1 MEHTTAQRIASRF
14 AGLPAAKRREFLS
27 RMQEQGVSFGQLPI
41 PPALE
46 AQTRFEL
53 SYAQQRQW
61 FLWQLDPHSS
71 AYNIPAALRL
81 YGPLDVPAL
90 QHSFDVLLERHQS
103 LRSRFVEDD
112 GKVLQTL
119 APYTSLPIE
128 RIDLRGKPE
137 SLRLD
142 LAMHSVEQDIARP
155 FDLQQ
160 GPLLRVSLLQL
171 DAEDHVLLLTLHHI
185 VTDGWSMGVLVEEF
199 SRLYAAH
206 CQGQEAVL
214 EALPIQYSDYALW
227 QRRWMEAGELERQLN
242 WWRDTLGS
250 EQPLLELPTDR
261 PRPAQPSQRGARLDF
276 ALDATLASGLMTLA
290 RQHGVTPFMLLLAS
304 FQALLYRYSGQSDL
318 RVGVPI
324 ANRNRAETR
333 GLIGFFVNTQVMR
346 AELDGRQPFSQLLD
360 QTRAAALDAQA
371 YQDLPFERLVQALQG
386 ERSLSHSPLF
396 QVMFNHQQARPAGAS
411 GVLAGLRVEPLRGTA
426 HTTQFDLQ
434 LDTQEQGDL
443 LFASLTYATDLFDAE
458 RIEHFSRH
466 WRNLLAGVL
475 ANPQSP
481 LAELPL
487 LDADECLRILDDL
500 NHTAQAYPG
509 EVCVQ
514 RHIEQRVVENGE
526 ATALVFQGQSLSY
539 AELNQR
545 ANRLAH
551 HLRAEGVGPEVLV
564 GIACDRSFEM
574 VVGLLAILKA
584 GGAYVPLDPEY
595 PLDRLSYMI
604 EDSGIALLLTQ
615 EHLLEQL
622 PTPDSVRTLCL
633 QAAGDWL
640 GELPGT
646 DLPNLAVAENLAY
659 VIYTSGST
667 GKPKGAGNR
676 HVALQNRLQWMQQA
690 YDLQPADRV
699 LQKTPFSF
707 DVSVWEFFW
716 PLMKGATLVIAAPG
730 EHRDPQR
737 LARLI
742 VEQAIT
748 TLHFVPSMLA
758 AFIGA
763 DEALAC
769 TSLQRIIC
777 SGEALPMELQR
788 QTLRSLPQANLYNLY
803 GPTEAAIDVTH
814 WTCVEEGRDSVPI
827 GRPIANLRTCVL
839 DSELQPLPLG
849 AVGELYLG
857 GVGLARGYHR
867 RGALT
872 AERFVVDPF
881 GSGERLY
888 RTGDLARYRADG
900 AIEYC
905 GRIDHQVKIR
915 GLRIELGEIEA
926 RLQEHAQVQE
936 AVVLAVDGPG
946 GKQLVAYIVPRERAL
961 ISADAGQQGVWRE
974 ALKAHLL
981 TSLPDYMV
989 PAQTVMIEQMPLSP
1003 NGKLERKR
1011 LPAPT
1016 AQVSQRAFEAPRS
1029 EHEQVLA
1036 QIWQEVLGVEQVGR
1050 QDNFFELG
1058 GDSIISIQVVSRAR
1072 RAGLSLQ
1079 PRDLFQQ
1086 QTLQALAAV
1095 VKEQAAPLA
1104 QQGPVYGLQKLTPIQ
1119 RWFFDEPIA
1128 QRAHWNQAVLLTP
1141 REPLELPRLQAA
1153 LQRLLKQHDA
1163 LRLRFSQ
1170 QAPRVTD
1177 AANPCGSEPAREGGG
1192 AGDLHVAGAELIAS
1206 RLAATEWSARYVG
1219 ADSADVVDMLWT
1231 ARVASDASLESV
1243 CDQAQRS
1250 LSLQDGPLLRVA
1262 LIAQADGT
1270 QRLLLVIHHL
1280 AVDGVSWRV
1289 LLEDLQAAYQGQELP
1304 AKTSSFQAW
1313 AEQLDTYARSK
1324 AAASELDWW
1333 QAQLSL
1339 GNDLL
1344 PAANPQAS
1352 QAGHLRQGV
1361 SIGLDRE
1368 HTRQLL
1374 QLAPATY
1381 RTQVNDLLLTALART
1396 LSRWTGHPSALIQ
1409 LEGHGR
1415 EELFDDIDL
1424 TRTVGWFSSLFP
1436 VCLTPTADL
1445 PGSIKAIKQQLREI
1459 PGKGMGYG
1467 LLRYMGDAS
1476 AQAAL
1481 AALPQARVTFNYLGQ
1496 FDQSFAEEA
1505 LFTPAR
1511 ESSGAA
1517 QAADAPLPN
1526 WLSVDG
1532 QVYGGE
1538 LKLDWTFSRE
1548 CFDLHEIETLAANFR
1563 EELLDLIDHCLSDGA
1578 GGVTPADFPLARL
1591 SQAQLDGLPVPP
1603 AQIEDLYPLS
1613 PMQAGLLFHSLY
1625 ESDSGAYVNQLSVEA
1640 HGLDAERLGRAWQAV
1655 LDNHGILRSSF
1666 HFPDGFEAP
1675 VQLVHRHLQL
1685 PMTCLDWRGRSDQ
1698 AEALAQLI
1706 DSERL
1711 QLDPTRAPLMRLTLV
1726 RLEGE
1731 RQQLIYTHHH
1741 LLLDGWSN
1749 SLLLS
1754 EVLQRYAGQDVQAPT
1769 GRFADY
1775 IGWLQRQDAQADEAF
1790 WREQLATLDNPTLLA
1805 QSLAHGGSKNL
1816 STAEFAD
1823 HRQTFDVA
1831 TSQRFSEFARQQ
1843 KITLNTLVQGA
1854 WALLL
1859 QRYSGQR
1866 SVAFGATVAGRPV
1879 DLPGAESQLGLF
1891 INTLPVISRP
1901 DAVESVGQWLI
1912 RLQAQNL
1919 ELRGHEFT
1927 ALGDIQR
1934 WAGRAGEP
1942 LFDSLLVFENFPV
1955 ADALQQSAPAGLS
1968 FSIPQNHERTNF
1980 PLTLAATA
1988 ESQLSLN
1995 WSYQCAHFNSEGIV
2009 RMSEHLAALLTAMV
2023 AAPQAALSELDL
2035 LSSPERAQQLIEWNP
2050 AFTAAQNPLC
2060 VHQLIEAQAFIRPH
2074 ATALIFNDLELSFD
2088 QLNRRANQLAHR
2100 LRALGIGPEVRVG
2113 LAMQRSPEMII
2124 GLLAILKA
2132 GGAYVPLDPAYPTER
2147 LRYLMQ
2153 DSGIALMISQS
2164 RLREKLPLP
2173 EGLPVLEIDRE
2184 PLESLAD
2191 SNPINLTC
2199 GENLAY
2205 LIYTSGSTGRPKGVS
2220 VAHGPLAMH
2229 CLSIGELY
2237 GMTPDD
2243 RELQFASISFD
2254 GAHERWLTPL
2264 VFGSAVMP
2272 RDDELWSV
2280 ERTCAEIEKHGITI
2294 ACFTPTYLSQIA
2306 DFMGEAGR
2314 DLPIRSY
2321 TPCGEGMAKHAF
2333 DEVQQ
2338 VLQPKRLINGYG
2350 PTETVITPLIW
2361 LAYPDTEFDS
2371 AFMPIGRPVGN
2382 RSAYILD
2389 GGLQPLPVGVAGELY
2404 LGGEG
2409 VARGYHQRPDLT
2421 ADRFVPDPFVPGAR
2435 LYRSGDLARFRADG
2449 VVEYLG
2455 RIDQQVKIRG
2465 FRIELGEIEACLL
2478 EHEGVREAF
2487 VIDREGPV
2495 SRQLIGYV
2503 VPRDPLADEQDL
2515 REALTAH
2522 LRSRLPAHML
2532 PAHLM
2537 CLAALPLTPNGKLDR
2552 QGLPAPQATRQH
2564 HDHVAPAS
2572 PAEALLV
2579 EIWQELLG
2587 LESVGVT
2594 ENFFE
2599 LGGDSIISLQ
2609 AVSRAGQRGLK
2620 FSPKQLFEQQTIR
2633 ALAAVAGS
2641 REAILIEAP
2650 KVEAFSL
2657 VPHIDI
2663 AAREG
2668 LQDLYPLSPM
2678 QQGMLFHCLD
2688 SPELNPYVNQLSV
2701 AVEGL
2706 QVPRFRAAWQA
2717 LVERHEVLRAAFRWR
2732 DGLADPLQ
2740 AVFAEVELPIEELD
2754 WRERSDTEQALG
2766 ELAAA
2771 EQAKGFDLSCPPLM
2785 RFNLVRLGEDR
2796 YQMIWIY
2803 HHLLLDGWS
2812 ASRLLGDM
2820 LRLYHNDSLAPLTGR
2835 YADYIAWLQRQDGV
2849 QAEGFW
2855 RERLALLEEPTILA
2869 KASGAAGSG
2878 HGVMYSNLDAEA
2890 TRKLHTFAKRQRVT
2904 LNTLVQGAWL
2914 LLLQRHSGQRSVAF
2928 GATVAG
2934 RPTGLAGAQDML
2946 GLFINTLPVIQTLD
2960 PQQPLGEWLRDLQDY
2975 NLMVRDYE
2983 HTPLSDI
2990 QRWAGQGGQGLFDS
3004 IIVFENHPVDRA
3016 FKGGEEGELR
3026 FAEVGSGGV
3035 TNFPMDLMVSANEE
3049 GLEVEYLFLR
3059 DRFSDVEVERIRAQ
3073 LEGLLRAL
3081 PEDASCLLGNI
3092 GLPQARMSLPQ
3103 VSDDTAD
3110 LLQSFNQHVKAQP
3123 QKIALICEDRQVSY
3137 AELEAQANGLAQQLI
3152 VRGIGPETLVAV
3164 ALPRSERTIVAFLA
3178 VLKAGAAY
3186 LPLDLAYPTERLAY
3200 LLSDSAASLLLCD
3213 SNLGD
3218 RLTLADSPPR
3228 LLLDQ
3233 LSVADNVACPVSHPL
3248 PGHLAY
3254 LIYTSGSTGQP
3265 KGVAVARGPIARHCR
3280 SIVERYELA
3289 PRSRE
3294 LHFMSFAFDG
3304 AQERWLSVMLAG
3316 GSLVIRDDN
3325 LWTPEQ
3331 TLEVLQR
3338 HGVTVACFPPAY
3350 LQQMAEVAERL
3361 GNPPA
3366 VEVYCFG
3373 GDAVPEASFEQVK
3386 RALRPQR
3393 LVNGYGPTETV
3404 VTPLLWRAEVS
3415 ETCDAAYAP
3424 IGRGVAGRGLYVL
3437 DADLNP
3443 LPVGVSGEL
3452 YLGGECLARG
3462 YHQRPGM
3469 SAERFIPDPFAA
3481 GGRMYRT
3488 GDLVRQRDCG
3498 LIDYLGRLDQQ
3509 VKIRGFR
3516 IELGEIEARLRECAG
3531 VQDAAVVVH
3540 DTPIGKQ
3547 LVGYVVALGTVGL
3560 DRRLKSQVQAQL
3572 PDYMVPARILV
3583 LERFPL
3589 SANGKLDRRALPVPE
3604 WALGGYRAP
3613 RNALESALAA
3623 IWQAVLGMPQ
3633 VGIDD
3638 NFFELG
3644 GDSLQVLKVISRV
3657 RSQPELGF
3665 ELKLRDLMQK
3675 PSIAELCGYQAAE
3688 PAAAAPDPLLALNS
3702 RLAHRPALFCL
3713 HAGFGTVFDYEPLAR
3728 RLEGR
3733 RTVYGLQCRMLLDP
3747 HWQDQSL
3754 LAMAQAYTQRIRAQ
3768 QAKGPYYL
3776 LGWSLGGALTQ
3787 LVAHELEQQGE
3798 TVAFA
3803 GLVDSYVA
3811 GTAEAGN
3818 WREDLGDFLKFVLGH
3833 SSEEAQALMAL
3844 HAAGLPEHQAA
3855 AAVIEA
3861 ALHGSNE
3868 QAALGAGELTQI
3880 FNTGSRLKALA
3891 LAQLQ
3896 LPAIKVTAHR
3906 WWVAGRDDERRV
3918 FEAQVGHHG
3927 VDRLLAGGHYEL
3939 LRGDELLDDLE
3950 LQLECTLA
3958 IA

>member
-1 MEHTTAQRIASRF
+1 MEHSTAQRIATRF
-14 AGLPAAKRREFLS
+14 AGLPADKRREFLQ

-41 PPALE
+41 PPAAE
-46 AQTRFEL
+46 TQATFEL

-81 YGPLDVPAL
+81 HGPLNVAAL
-90 QHSFDVLLERHQS
+90 QQSFDLLLERHQS

-112 GKVLQTL
+112 GQVMQAL
-119 APYTSLPIE
+119 ASLTSLPIE
-128 RIDLRGKPE
+128 QHDLSDEP
-137 SLRLD
+137 LRLAS
-142 LAMHSVEQDIARP
+142 AMKKVEEEIARP
-155 FDLQQ
+155 FDLQH
-160 GPLLRVSLLQL
+160 GPLVRVSLLQL
-171 DAEDHVLLLTLHHI
+171 DAEDHVLVLTLHHI

-206 CQGQEAVL
+206 CQGQSAAL
-214 EALPIQYSDYALW
+214 EALPIQYSDYAAW

-242 WWRDTLGS
+242 WWKAQLGS

-261 PRPAQPSQRGARLDF
+261 PRPGQPSQQGARLDF
-276 ALDATLASGLMTLA
+276 TLDPALASGLMSLA
-290 RQHGVTPFMLLLAS
+290 KQRGVTPFMLLLAS

-318 RVGVPI
+318 RIGVPI
-324 ANRNRAETR
+324 GNRNRAETR

-346 AELDGRQPFSQLLD
+346 AELDGRLPFSQLLE
-360 QTRAAALDAQA
+360 QTRTASLDAQDF
-371 YQDLPFERLVQALQG
+371 QDLPFERLVQALQG

-396 QVMFNHQQARPAGAS
+396 QVMFNHQQAKPAAVS
-411 GVLAGLRVEPLRGTA
+411 GLLAGLRVEALNATSP
-426 HTTQFDLQ
+426 TTQFDLQ
-434 LDTQEQGDL
+434 LDTQEEGDK

-458 RIEHFSRH
+458 RIEHLARH

-475 ANPQSP
+475 ANPQTP
-481 LAELPL
+481 IAELPL
-487 LDADECLRILDDL
+487 LDADERLRILDDL
-500 NHTAQAYPG
+500 NDTAHSYPG

-514 RHIEQRVVENGE
+514 RHFEERVVENPA
-526 ATALVFQGQSLSY
+526 ATALVFQGQPMSY
-539 AELNQR
+539 AELNRR

-551 HLRAEGVGPEVLV
+551 HLRAQGVGPEMIV

-595 PLDRLSYMI
+595 PLDRLGYMI
-604 EDSGIALLLTQ
+604 EDSGISLLLTQ
-615 EHLLEQL
+615 QHLLTQL

-633 QAAGDWL
+633 HNDADWL
-640 GELPGT
+640 SEWPDT
-646 DLPNLAVAENLAY
+646 DPVNLAVAENLAY
-659 VIYTSGST
+659 MIYTSGST

-676 HVALQNRLQWMQQA
+676 HVALHNRLEWMQHA
-690 YDLQPADRV
+690 YNLQPDDRV

-737 LARLI
+737 LAALI

-748 TLHFVPSMLA
+748 TLHFVPSMLS
-758 AFIGA
+758 AFIA
-763 DEALAC
+763 AEDALAC
-769 TSLQRIIC
+769 TSLTRIIC

-788 QTLRSLPQANLYNLY
+788 QTLRALPQANRYNLY

-814 WTCVEEGRDSVPI
+814 WSCVEEGRDSVPI
-827 GRPIANLRTCVL
+827 GRPIANLRTLIL

-900 AIEYC
+900 AIDYC

-926 RLQEHAQVQE
+926 RLQEHADVQE
-936 AVVLAVDGPG
+936 AVVLALDGPS
-946 GKQLVAYIVPRERAL
+946 GKQLVAYVVPQDRAL
-961 ISADAGQQGVWRE
+961 VIADAEQQGLWRE
-974 ALKAHLL
+974 ALKMHLL
-981 TSLPDYMV
+981 GSLPDYMV
-989 PAQTVMIEQMPLSP
+989 PAQTVLIEQMPLSP
-1003 NGKLERKR
+1003 NGKLDRKR

-1029 EHEQVLA
+1029 QHEQVLA
-1036 QIWQEVLGVEQVGR
+1036 QIWQDVLGVEQVGR

-1104 QQGPVYGLQKLTPIQ
+1104 QQGPVDGVQILTPIQ
-1119 RWFFDEPIA
+1119 RWFFAEPIP
-1128 QRAHWNQAVLLTP
+1128 QRAHWNQAVLLEP
-1141 REPLELPRLQAA
+1141 RETLDLPRLQGA
-1153 LQRLLKQHDA
+1153 LQRLLGQHDA

-1170 QAPRVTD
+1170 VDGQ
-1177 AANPCGSEPAREGGG
+1177 
-1192 AGDLHVAGAELIAS
+1192 
-1206 RLAATEWSARYVG
+1206 WSARYVG
-1219 ADSADVVDMLWT
+1219 ADSADVIDMLWT
-1231 ARVASDASLESV
+1231 ARVANDASLESV
-1243 CDQAQRS
+1243 CDEAQRS

-1262 LIAQADGT
+1262 LIAQADGS
-1270 QRLLLVIHHL
+1270 QRLLLVIHHM

-1289 LLEDLQAAYQGQELP
+1289 LLEDLQAAYQGQALP
-1304 AKTSSFQAW
+1304 PKTSAFQAW
-1313 AEQLDTYARSK
+1313 ADKLDAYARSET
-1324 AAASELDWW
+1324 ALE
-1333 QAQLSL
+1333 QLSGWQGHL
-1339 GNDLL
+1339 AGASDSL
-1344 PAANPQAS
+1344 PAANAQAS

-1368 HTRQLL
+1368 QTRQLL
-1374 QLAPATY
+1374 QQAPAIY
-1381 RTQVNDLLLTALART
+1381 RTHVNDLLLTALART
-1396 LSRWTGHPSALIQ
+1396 LSRWTGHASALIQ

-1424 TRTVGWFSSLFP
+1424 TRTVGWFSSLYP
-1436 VCLTPTADL
+1436 VRLTPTADL
-1445 PGSIKAIKQQLREI
+1445 AGSIKAIKQQLRDI
-1459 PGKGMGYG
+1459 PGKGLGYG
-1467 LLRYMGDAS
+1467 LLRYMGDAT

-1496 FDQSFAEEA
+1496 FDQSFAEDA

-1517 QAADAPLPN
+1517 QSVDAPLPN

-1538 LKLDWTFSRE
+1538 LRLDWTFSRE
-1548 CFDLHEIETLAANFR
+1548 CFDLGEIETLAANFR
-1563 EELLDLIDHCLSDGA
+1563 SELLGLIEHCLSDGA

-1591 SQAQLDGLPVPP
+1591 SQAQLDGLPVKP
-1603 AQIEDLYPLS
+1603 AQIEDIYPLS

-1625 ESDSGAYVNQLSVEA
+1625 ESESGAYVNQLSVEA
-1640 HGLDAERLGRAWQAV
+1640 CGLDAERLGRAWQAV
-1655 LDNHGILRSSF
+1655 LDSHAILRSSF
-1666 HFPDGFEAP
+1666 HFPEGFEAP
-1675 VQLVHRHLQL
+1675 VQLVHRHLPL
-1685 PMTCLDWRGRSDQ
+1685 PMTCLDWRNRDDQ

-1706 DSERL
+1706 DRERL
-1711 QLDPTRAPLMRLTLV
+1711 QLDPIRAPLMRLTLV
-1726 RLEGE
+1726 RLDDE

-1754 EVLQRYAGQDVQAPT
+1754 EVLQRYAGQEVQAPT

-1775 IGWLQRQDAQADEAF
+1775 IGWLQRQDAEADELF
-1790 WREQLATLDNPTLLA
+1790 WRRQLANLDNPTLLA
-1805 QSLAHGGSKNL
+1805 QSLAHKNL
-1816 STAEFAD
+1816 SDSAFGD

-1831 TSQRFSEFARQQ
+1831 TSQRFSDFARQQ
-1843 KITLNTLVQGA
+1843 KVTLNTLVQGA

-1891 INTLPVISRP
+1891 INTLPVISSP
-1901 DAVESVGQWLI
+1901 DAVESVEQWLN

-1919 ELRGHEFT
+1919 ELREHEFT

-1934 WAGRAGEP
+1934 WAGHAGEP

-1955 ADALQQSAPAGLS
+1955 AEALQQGAPAGLS
-1968 FSIPQNHERTNF
+1968 FQLPQNHERTNF

-1995 WSYQCAHFNSEGIV
+1995 WSYQCSHFSGDAIA
-2009 RMSEHLAALLTAMV
+2009 RMSEHLAALLVAMV
-2023 AAPQAALSELDL
+2023 AAPQAALSELEL
-2035 LSSPERAQQLIEWNP
+2035 LTAPERAQQLIEWNP
-2050 AFTAAQNPLC
+2050 AFTVEQNPLC
-2060 VHQLIEAQAFIRPH
+2060 VHQLIEIQAGIRPD

-2088 QLNRRANQLAHR
+2088 QLNRRSNQLAHR

-2132 GGAYVPLDPAYPTER
+2132 GGAYVPLDPAYPAER
-2147 LRYLMQ
+2147 LRYLMD
-2153 DSGIALMISQS
+2153 DSGISLLISQS
-2164 RLREKLPLP
+2164 WLREKLPLP
-2173 EGLPVLEIDRE
+2173 DGLSVLDIDRE
-2184 PLESLAD
+2184 PLAAMAET
-2191 SNPINLTC
+2191 NPVNLTC

-2229 CLSIGELY
+2229 CVKIGELY

-2294 ACFTPTYLSQIA
+2294 ACFTPTYLGQIA

-2333 DEVQQ
+2333 DDVQH

-2371 AFMPIGRPVGN
+2371 AFMPIGRPVGH

-2421 ADRFVPDPFVPGAR
+2421 AERFVPDPFVPGGR

-2487 VIDREGPV
+2487 VIDREGPAG
-2495 SRQLIGYV
+2495 RQLVGYV
-2503 VPRDPLADEQDL
+2503 VPRDPLADEQGL
-2515 REALTAH
+2515 RDALAAH

-2552 QGLPAPQATRQH
+2552 QGLPAPEATRQRE
-2564 HDHVAPAS
+2564 DQVAAAS

-2579 EIWQELLG
+2579 QIWKELLG

-2599 LGGDSIISLQ
+2599 LGGDSIVSLQ
-2609 AVSRAGQRGLK
+2609 AVSRAGQRGLV

-2633 ALAAVAGS
+2633 ALAAVAGR
-2641 REAILIEAP
+2641 REAALIETP
-2650 KVEAFSL
+2650 TVEAFAL
-2657 VPHIDI
+2657 VQHLDV

-2701 AVEGL
+2701 EVDGL

-2717 LVERHEVLRAAFRWR
+2717 LIARHEVLRAAFRWR

-2754 WRERSDTEQALG
+2754 WRECADTELALR
-2766 ELAAA
+2766 ELAQA

-2785 RFNLVRLGEDR
+2785 RFVLVQLDEAR
-2796 YQMIWIY
+2796 YQMIWVY

-2812 ASRLLGDM
+2812 ASRLLGEM
-2820 LRLYHNDSLAPLTGR
+2820 LRLYHHDRLPALTER
-2835 YADYIAWLQRQDGV
+2835 YADYIAWLQRQDAA

-2855 RERLALLEEPTILA
+2855 RERLALLEAPTILA
-2869 KASGAAGSG
+2869 KASGATGSG
-2878 HGVMYSNLDAEA
+2878 HGVMYSDLDAEA
-2890 TRKLHTFAKRQRVT
+2890 TGHLQRFAKHQRVT

-2934 RPTGLAGAQDML
+2934 RPTGLAGAQEML

-2960 PQQPLGEWLRDLQDY
+2960 PQQPLGEWLRELQDY
-2975 NLMVRDYE
+2975 NLSVRDYE

-3016 FKGGEEGELR
+3016 LKGGEEGELR
-3026 FAEVGSGGV
+3026 FTDVGSGGV
-3035 TNFPMDLMVSANEE
+3035 TNFPMDLMVSANDQ
-3049 GLEVEYLFLR
+3049 GLEVEYLYLR

-3073 LEGLLRAL
+3073 LEGLLRTL
-3081 PEDASCLLGNI
+3081 PEDAERLLGNI
-3092 GLPQARMSLPQ
+3092 GLPEARLSLPQ
-3103 VSDDTAD
+3103 ASDDQSD
-3110 LLQSFNQHVKAQP
+3110 LLHSFNRHVRKQP
-3123 QKIALICEDRQVSY
+3123 EKVALFCEDREVSY
-3137 AELEAQANGLAQQLI
+3137 AQLETRANGLAQALI
-3152 VRGIGPETLVAV
+3152 ARGIGAESLVAV

-3178 VLKAGAAY
+3178 VLKAGAAF
-3186 LPLDLAYPTERLAY
+3186 LPLDLAYPAERLAY
-3200 LLSDSAASLLLCD
+3200 MLGDSAASLLICD
-3213 SNLGD
+3213 SDLGE
-3218 RLTLADSPPR
+3218 RLPLADCPPR

-3233 LSVADNVACPVSHPL
+3233 LTDADDAQCPVSTPL

-3280 SIVERYELA
+3280 GIIDLYELV
-3289 PRSRE
+3289 PESRE

-3304 AQERWLSVMLAG
+3304 AQERWLSVLLAG
-3316 GSLVIRDDN
+3316 GSLVIRDDS

-3331 TLEVLQR
+3331 TLERLHR
-3338 HGVTVACFPPAY
+3338 HRVTVACFPPAY

-3366 VEVYCFG
+3366 VQVYCFG
-3373 GDAVPEASFEQVK
+3373 GDAVPDASFEQVK

-3404 VTPLLWRAEVS
+3404 VTPLLWRAETN

-3424 IGRGVAGRGLYVL
+3424 IGRGVAGRGLYIL

-3469 SAERFIPDPFAA
+3469 SAERFIPDPFEA

-3488 GDLVRQRDCG
+3488 GDLVRQRECG

-3516 IELGEIEARLRECAG
+3516 IEPGEIEARLRDCAG

-3540 DTPIGKQ
+3540 DTPTGKQ
-3547 LVGYVVALGTVGL
+3547 LVGYVVAMGATGL
-3560 DRRLKSQVQAQL
+3560 DRRLKAELQAQL
-3572 PDYMVPARILV
+3572 PDYMVPARIMV
-3583 LERFPL
+3583 LERFAL
-3589 SANGKLDRRALPVPE
+3589 SANGKLDRRALPAPE

-3613 RNALESALAA
+3613 RNALETALAA
-3623 IWQAVLGMPQ
+3623 IWQEVLGVPR

-3657 RSQPELGF
+3657 RSQPPLGF

-3675 PSIAELCGYQAAE
+3675 PCIAELSGYQAAE
-3688 PAAAAPDPLLALNS
+3688 PLSAPDPLLALNG
-3702 RLAHRPALFCL
+3702 RVAHVPALFCL

-3747 HWQDQSL
+3747 QWQDESL
-3754 LAMAQAYTQRIRAQ
+3754 LAMAQAYAQRIRVQ
-3768 QAKGPYYL
+3768 QPDGPYYL

-3787 LVAHELEQQGE
+3787 LVAHELEAQGQ

-3811 GTAEAGN
+3811 GTAQAGD
-3818 WREDLGDFLKFVLGH
+3818 WREDLADFLKFVLGH
-3833 SSEEAQALMAL
+3833 PSEEAQALISVK
-3844 HAAGLPEHQAA
+3844 AAGLNEREGA

-3861 ALHGSNE
+3861 AMQGSNDH
-3868 QAALGAGELTQI
+3868 ATLGASELTQI
-3880 FNTGSRLKALA
+3880 FATGSSLKQLA
-3891 LAQLQ
+3891 LAQRQ
-3896 LPAIKVTAHR
+3896 LPKVQVAAHR
-3906 WWVAGRDDERRV
+3906 WWVAGREDERRV

-3927 VDRLLAGGHYEL
+3927 ADCLLTDGHYEL
-3939 LRGDELLDDLE
+3939 LRGNQLLD
-3950 LQLECTLA
+3950 QLEDLLERRLVTA
-3958 IA
+3958 

>member
-1 MEHTTAQRIASRF
+1 MEHSTAQRIATRF
-14 AGLPAAKRREFLS
+14 AALPADKRREFLLK
-27 RMQEQGVSFGQLPI
+27 MQEQGVSFGQLPI
-41 PPALE
+41 PPAAE
-46 AQTRFEL
+46 PPATFEL

-61 FLWQLDPHSS
+61 FLWQLDPQSS

-81 YGPLDVPAL
+81 HGPLNLAAL

-112 GKVLQTL
+112 GQVMQAL
-119 APYTSLPIE
+119 ASSASLSIE
-128 RIDLRGKPE
+128 QHDLRDEPQPLE
-137 SLRLD
+137 S
-142 LAMHSVEQDIARP
+142 AMEKVEVEIARP
-155 FDLQQ
+155 FDLQH

-171 DAEDHVLLLTLHHI
+171 DAEDHVLVLTLHHI

-206 CQGQEAVL
+206 CQGGSAEL
-214 EALPIQYSDYALW
+214 EALPIQYSDYTAW
-227 QRRWMEAGELERQLN
+227 QRRWMEAGELKRQLD
-242 WWRDTLGS
+242 WWRARLGS

-276 ALDATLASGLMTLA
+276 ALDSALSSGLMTLA
-290 RQHGVTPFMLLLAS
+290 KQSGVTPFMLLLAS
-304 FQALLYRYSGQSDL
+304 FQALLYRYSGQTDL
-318 RVGVPI
+318 RIGVPI
-324 ANRNRAETR
+324 GNRNRAETR

-346 AELDGRQPFSQLLD
+346 AELDGRLPFNTLLE
-360 QTRAAALDAQA
+360 QTRAASLDAQD

-396 QVMFNHQQARPAGAS
+396 QVMFNHQQARPTAVS
-411 GVLAGLRVEPLRGTA
+411 GLLAGLRVEALNATA
-426 HTTQFDLQ
+426 PTTQFDLQ
-434 LDTQEQGDL
+434 LDTQEEGNR

-458 RIEHFSRH
+458 RIEHLARH
-466 WRNLLAGVL
+466 WRNLLAGIL
-475 ANPQSP
+475 ANPQTP
-481 LAELPL
+481 IAELPL
-487 LDADECLRILDDL
+487 LDADERLRILDDL
-500 NHTAQAYPG
+500 NDTATNYSG

-514 RHIEQRVVENGE
+514 RHFEARVIENPE
-526 ATALVFQGQSLSY
+526 ATALVFQGQRLSY
-539 AELNQR
+539 AELNRR
-545 ANRLAH
+545 ANRLAR
-551 HLRAEGVGPEVLV
+551 HLRAQGVGPEVIV

-574 VVGLLAILKA
+574 VVALLAILKA

-604 EDSGIALLLTQ
+604 EDSGISLLLTQ
-615 EHLLEQL
+615 QHLLAQL

-633 QAAGDWL
+633 HNDADWL
-640 GELPGT
+640 SELPDT
-646 DLPNLAVAENLAY
+646 DLPNIAVAENLAY
-659 VIYTSGST
+659 MIYTSGST

-676 HVALQNRLQWMQQA
+676 HVALYNRLEWMQAA
-690 YDLQPADRV
+690 YNLQPADRV

-737 LARLI
+737 LAALI

-748 TLHFVPSMLA
+748 TLHFVPSMLS
-758 AFIGA
+758 AFIAA

-769 TSLQRIIC
+769 TSLTRIIC

-788 QTLRSLPQANLYNLY
+788 QTLRSLPQASLYNLY

-827 GRPIANLRTCVL
+827 GRPIANLRTLIL

-900 AIEYC
+900 AIDYC

-926 RLQEHAQVQE
+926 CLQEHAEVQE
-936 AVVLAVDGPG
+936 AVVLALDGPS
-946 GKQLVAYIVPRERAL
+946 GKQLVAYIVPQDRAL
-961 ISADAGQQGVWRE
+961 VGADAERQGVWRE
-974 ALKAHLL
+974 TLKTHLL
-981 TSLPDYMV
+981 GSLPDYMV
-989 PAQTVMIEQMPLSP
+989 PAQTVLIEQMPLSP

-1016 AQVSQRAFEAPRS
+1016 VQVSQRAFEAPRS
-1029 EHEQVLA
+1029 EHEKVLA
-1036 QIWQEVLGVEQVGR
+1036 QIWQDVLGVEQVGR

-1104 QQGPVYGLQKLTPIQ
+1104 QQGPVDGVQTLTPIQ
-1119 RWFFDEPIA
+1119 RWFFEEPIP
-1128 QRAHWNQAVLLTP
+1128 QRAHWNQAVLLSP
-1141 REPLELPRLQAA
+1141 RETLDLPRLQGA

-1170 QAPRVTD
+1170 VDGQ
-1177 AANPCGSEPAREGGG
+1177 
-1192 AGDLHVAGAELIAS
+1192 
-1206 RLAATEWSARYVG
+1206 WSARYVG
-1219 ADSADVVDMLWT
+1219 ADSADVIDMLWT
-1231 ARVASDASLESV
+1231 ARVVSDASLESV
-1243 CDQAQRS
+1243 CDEAQRS

-1262 LIAQADGT
+1262 LIAQADGS

-1304 AKTSSFQAW
+1304 PKTSAFQAW
-1313 AEQLDTYARSK
+1313 AEKLEAYARSET
-1324 AAASELDWW
+1324 AINELNWW
-1333 QAQLSL
+1333 QGHLAGAS
-1339 GNDLL
+1339 DAL
-1344 PAANPQAS
+1344 PAANAQAN

-1361 SIGLDRE
+1361 SIGLTCE
-1368 HTRQLL
+1368 QTTQLL
-1374 QLAPATY
+1374 QQAPAIY

-1396 LSRWTGHPSALIQ
+1396 LSRWTGSESALIQ

-1436 VCLTPTADL
+1436 VCLTPTTDL
-1445 PGSIKAIKQQLREI
+1445 GGSIKAIKQQLREI
-1459 PGKGMGYG
+1459 PGKGLGYG
-1467 LLRYMGDAS
+1467 LLRYMGDATGR
-1476 AQAAL
+1476 AAL

-1496 FDQSFAEEA
+1496 FDQSFAEDA

-1517 QAADAPLPN
+1517 QSADAPLPN

-1548 CFDLHEIETLAANFR
+1548 CFERREIETLAADFR
-1563 EELLDLIDHCLSDGA
+1563 TELLALIEHCLSEGA

-1591 SQAQLDGLPVPP
+1591 NQAQLDGLPVKP
-1603 AQIEDLYPLS
+1603 AQIEDVYPLS

-1625 ESDSGAYVNQLSVEA
+1625 ESQSGAYVNQLSVEA
-1640 HGLDAERLGRAWQAV
+1640 RGLDAERLGLAWQAL
-1655 LDNHGILRSSF
+1655 LDSHAILRSSF
-1666 HFPDGFEAP
+1666 HFPEGFEAP

-1685 PMTCLDWRGRSDQ
+1685 PMTRLDWRGRDDQ
-1698 AEALAQLI
+1698 EQALAQLI
-1706 DSERL
+1706 ESERL
-1711 QLDPTRAPLMRLTLV
+1711 QLDPTRAPLMCLTLV
-1726 RLEGE
+1726 RLDDD

-1754 EVLQRYAGQDVQAPT
+1754 EVLQRYAGQEVQAPS

-1775 IGWLQRQDAQADEAF
+1775 IGWLQRQDAEADELF
-1790 WREQLATLDNPTLLA
+1790 WRGQLASLDNPTLLA
-1805 QSLAHGGSKNL
+1805 ESLAHNNL
-1816 STAEFAD
+1816 SDTEFAD

-1831 TSQRFSEFARQQ
+1831 TSKRFSEFARQQ
-1843 KITLNTLVQGA
+1843 KVTLNTLVQGA

-1859 QRYSGQR
+1859 QRYSGQH

-1879 DLPGAESQLGLF
+1879 DLSGAESQLGLF
-1891 INTLPVISRP
+1891 INTLPVISSP
-1901 DAVESVGQWLI
+1901 DAVESVEQWLN

-1919 ELRGHEFT
+1919 ELREHEFT

-1955 ADALQQSAPAGLS
+1955 AEALQQGAPAGLS

-1980 PLTLAATA
+1980 PLTIAATA

-1995 WSYQCAHFNSEGIV
+1995 WSYQCSHFSGNAIV
-2009 RMSEHLAALLTAMV
+2009 RMSEHLAALLAAMV

-2035 LSSPERAQQLIEWNP
+2035 LTAPERAQQLIEWNP
-2050 AFTAAQNPLC
+2050 AFTAEQNPLC
-2060 VHQLIEAQAFIRPH
+2060 VHQLIEAQAEIRPH
-2074 ATALIFNDLELSFD
+2074 ATALIFNDLELTFD

-2132 GGAYVPLDPAYPTER
+2132 GGAYVPLDPAYPAER
-2147 LRYLMQ
+2147 LSYLMA
-2153 DSGIALMISQS
+2153 DSGISLMVSQS
-2164 RLREKLPLP
+2164 WLREKLPLP
-2173 EGLPVLEIDRE
+2173 EGLPVLDIDRE
-2184 PLESLAD
+2184 PLEAMAET
-2191 SNPINLTC
+2191 NPVNLTC

-2229 CLSIGELY
+2229 CVKIGELY

-2294 ACFTPTYLSQIA
+2294 ACFTPTYLGQIA

-2333 DEVQQ
+2333 DEVQH

-2421 ADRFVPDPFVPGAR
+2421 AERFVPDPFVPGGR

-2465 FRIELGEIEACLL
+2465 FRIELGEIEACLV
-2478 EHEGVREAF
+2478 EHAGVREAF
-2487 VIDREGPV
+2487 VIDREGPAG
-2495 SRQLIGYV
+2495 RQLVGYV

-2515 REALTAH
+2515 RDALTAH

-2552 QGLPAPQATRQH
+2552 LGLPAPEATRQRE
-2564 HDHVAPAS
+2564 DQVAAAS

-2579 EIWQELLG
+2579 EIWKELLG

-2609 AVSRAGQRGLK
+2609 AVSRAGQRGLV

-2633 ALAAVAGS
+2633 ALAAVASS
-2641 REAILIEAP
+2641 REAALVQAP
-2650 KVEAFSL
+2650 KVEAFAL
-2657 VPHIDI
+2657 VSHIDI
-2663 AAREG
+2663 AARVG

-2701 AVEGL
+2701 EVDGL
-2706 QVPRFRAAWQA
+2706 QLPRFRAAWQA
-2717 LVERHEVLRAAFRWR
+2717 LIERHEVLRAAFRWR

-2740 AVFAEVELPIEELD
+2740 AVVAEVELPIEELD
-2754 WRERSDTEQALG
+2754 WRERMDTELALH
-2766 ELAAA
+2766 ELAQA

-2785 RFNLVRLGEDR
+2785 RFVLVRLGEAR
-2796 YQMIWIY
+2796 YQMIWVY

-2812 ASRLLGDM
+2812 ASRLLGEM
-2820 LRLYHNDSLAPLTGR
+2820 LRLYHHDSLPALTGR
-2835 YADYIAWLQRQDGV
+2835 YADYIAWLQRQDDA

-2855 RERLALLEEPTILA
+2855 RERLAPLEAPTILA

-2878 HGVMYSNLDAEA
+2878 HGVMYSDLDAEA
-2890 TRKLHTFAKRQRVT
+2890 TRKLHSFAKRQRVT

-2960 PQQPLGEWLRDLQDY
+2960 PEQPLGEWLRELQDY
-2975 NLMVRDYE
+2975 NLNVRDYE

-3016 FKGGEEGELR
+3016 LKGGEEGELR
-3026 FAEVGSGGV
+3026 FTDVGSGGV
-3035 TNFPMDLMVSANEE
+3035 TNFPMDLMVSANDE
-3049 GLEVEYLFLR
+3049 GLEVEYLYLR

-3081 PEDASCLLGNI
+3081 PEDADCLLGNI
-3092 GLPQARMSLPQ
+3092 GLPGARLSLPQ
-3103 VSDDTAD
+3103 ASSDQAD
-3110 LLQSFNQHVKAQP
+3110 LLDSFNRHVLTQP
-3123 QKIALICEDRQVSY
+3123 EKIALFCEDREVSY
-3137 AELEAQANGLAQQLI
+3137 AQLEAQANGLAQQLI
-3152 VRGIGPETLVAV
+3152 VRGIGAENLVAV

-3186 LPLDLAYPTERLAY
+3186 LPLDLAYPAERLAY
-3200 LLSDSAASLLLCD
+3200 MLSDSVASLLICD
-3213 SNLGD
+3213 SDLGE
-3218 RLTLADSPPR
+3218 RLTLTDSTPR

-3233 LSVADNVACPVSHPL
+3233 LSVANGVECPVANPL

-3280 SIVERYELA
+3280 GIIDLYELA
-3289 PRSRE
+3289 PQSRE

-3304 AQERWLSVMLAG
+3304 AQERWLSVLLAG
-3316 GSLVIRDDN
+3316 GSLVIREDS

-3331 TLEVLQR
+3331 TLEVLHR
-3338 HGVTVACFPPAY
+3338 HSVTVACFPPAY

-3366 VEVYCFG
+3366 VQVYCFG
-3373 GDAVPEASFEQVK
+3373 GDAVPDASFEQVK
-3386 RALRPQR
+3386 RTLRPQR

-3404 VTPLLWRAEVS
+3404 VTPLLWRAEAS
-3415 ETCDAAYAP
+3415 ESCDAAYAP
-3424 IGRGVAGRGLYVL
+3424 IGRGVAGRGLYIL

-3462 YHQRPGM
+3462 YHQRPGL
-3469 SAERFIPDPFAA
+3469 SAERFIPDPFEA

-3488 GDLVRQRDCG
+3488 GDLVRQRECG

-3516 IELGEIEARLRECAG
+3516 IELGEIEARLRDCAD

-3540 DTPIGKQ
+3540 DTPTGKQ
-3547 LVGYVVALGTVGL
+3547 LVGYVVAVGAVGL
-3560 DRRLKSQVQAQL
+3560 DRRLKAELQAQL
-3572 PDYMVPARILV
+3572 PDYMVPSRIMV

-3589 SANGKLDRRALPVPE
+3589 SANGKIDRRALPTPE
-3604 WALGGYRAP
+3604 WAIGGYRAP
-3613 RNALESALAA
+3613 RNALETALAT
-3623 IWQAVLGMPQ
+3623 IWQDVLGVPQ

-3657 RSQPELGF
+3657 RSQPQLGF

-3675 PSIAELCGYQAAE
+3675 PCIAELSGYQAAE
-3688 PAAAAPDPLLALNS
+3688 PATAPDPLLALNS
-3702 RLAHRPALFCL
+3702 RVANLPALFCL

-3747 HWQDQSL
+3747 HWQDESM
-3754 LAMAQAYTQRIRAQ
+3754 LAMAQAYTQRIRVQ
-3768 QAKGPYYL
+3768 QPEGPYYL

-3787 LVAHELEQQGE
+3787 LVAHELESQGQA
-3798 TVAFA
+3798 VAFA

-3811 GTAEAGN
+3811 GTAEAGD
-3818 WREDLGDFLKFVLGH
+3818 WREDLADFLKFVLGH
-3833 SSEEAQALMAL
+3833 PSEEAQALIAL
-3844 HAAGLPEHQAA
+3844 KAAGLSEREGA

-3861 ALHGSNE
+3861 AMHASNSH
-3868 QAALGAGELTQI
+3868 AALGASELTQI
-3880 FNTGSRLKALA
+3880 FATGSSLKQLA
-3891 LAQLQ
+3891 LAQRQ
-3896 LPAIKVTAHR
+3896 LPKVQVAAHR
-3906 WWVAGRDDERRV
+3906 WWVAGREDERRV
-3918 FEAQVGHHG
+3918 FEAQVGRHG

-3939 LRGDELLDDLE
+3939 LRGDQLLDELE
-3950 LQLECTLA
+3950 GLLEHRLA
-3958 IA
+3958 TA

>member
-1 MEHTTAQRIASRF
+1 MEHTTAQRIAARF
-14 AGLPAAKRREFLS
+14 AGLPADKRREFVQ

-41 PPALE
+41 PPAAE
-46 AQTRFEL
+46 PPATFEL

-61 FLWQLDPHSS
+61 FLWQLDPQSC
-71 AYNIPAALRL
+71 AYNIPAVLRL
-81 YGPLDVPAL
+81 HGPLNIAVL
-90 QHSFDVLLERHQS
+90 QQSFDVLLERHQS

-112 GKVLQTL
+112 GQVVQAL
-119 APYTSLPIE
+119 AVFTSLPIE
-128 RIDLRGKPE
+128 QIDLREAPQE
-137 SLRLD
+137 QRLD
-142 LAMHSVEQDIARP
+142 LAMNAVEQDIARP
-155 FDLQQ
+155 FDLQH

-171 DAEDHVLLLTLHHI
+171 DTEDHVLLLTLHHI
-185 VTDGWSMGVLVEEF
+185 VTDGWSMAVLVEEF
-199 SRLYAAH
+199 SRLYAGH
-206 CQGQEAVL
+206 CQGQSASL
-214 EALPIQYSDYALW
+214 EALPIQYSDYAMW

-242 WWRDTLGS
+242 WWRETLGS

-276 ALDATLASGLMTLA
+276 ALDATLASSLMSLA
-290 RQHGVTPFMLLLAS
+290 KQCGVTPFMLLLAS

-324 ANRNRAETR
+324 ANRNRAQTR

-346 AELDGRQPFSQLLD
+346 AELDGRLPFSQLLD
-360 QTRAAALDAQA
+360 QTRAASLDAQD

-396 QVMFNHQQARPAGAS
+396 QVMFNHQQAKPAAVS
-411 GVLAGLRVEPLRGTA
+411 GLLAGLRVEALSATA

-434 LDTQEQGDL
+434 LDTQEEGDK

-458 RIEHFSRH
+458 RIEHLARH

-475 ANPQSP
+475 ANPQCP

-487 LDADECLRILDDL
+487 LGADERLRILDDL
-500 NHTAQAYPG
+500 NDTAQAYPG

-514 RHIEQRVVENGE
+514 RHFEACVAENGE

-539 AELNQR
+539 AELNLR

-551 HLRAEGVGPEVLV
+551 HLRAQGVGPEVLV

-595 PLDRLSYMI
+595 PIDRLSYMI
-604 EDSGIALLLTQ
+604 EDSGISLLLTQ
-615 EHLLEQL
+615 EHLLAQL
-622 PTPDSVRTLCL
+622 PTPDNVRTLCL
-633 QAAGDWL
+633 HAEAGWL
-640 GELPGT
+640 SDLPGT
-646 DLPNLAVAENLAY
+646 DLANLAVAENLAY

-676 HVALQNRLQWMQQA
+676 HVALHNRLEWMQEA
-690 YDLQPADRV
+690 YNLLPSDRV

-737 LARLI
+737 LAALI

-748 TLHFVPSMLA
+748 TLHFVPSMLS

-769 TSLQRIIC
+769 TSLQRVIC

-814 WTCVEEGRDSVPI
+814 WSCVEEGRDSVPI
-827 GRPIANLRTCVL
+827 GRPIANLRTCIL

-900 AIEYC
+900 AIDYC

-926 RLQEHAQVQE
+926 RLQEHADVQE
-936 AVVLAVDGPG
+936 AVVLALDGPS
-946 GKQLVAYIVPRERAL
+946 GKQLVAYLVPQNRAL
-961 ISADAGQQGVWRE
+961 LDADAEQQGAWRE
-974 ALKAHLL
+974 TLKSHLL
-981 TSLPDYMV
+981 ASLPDYMV
-989 PAQTVMIEQMPLSP
+989 PAQTVLIEHMPLSP
-1003 NGKLERKR
+1003 NGKLDRKR

-1036 QIWQEVLGVEQVGR
+1036 QIWQDVLGVEQVGR

-1095 VKEQAAPLA
+1095 VKEQPAPVA
-1104 QQGPVYGLQKLTPIQ
+1104 QQGPVDGVQTLTPIQ

-1141 REPLELPRLQAA
+1141 RETLELPRLHVA

-1170 QAPRVTD
+1170 VDGQ
-1177 AANPCGSEPAREGGG
+1177 
-1192 AGDLHVAGAELIAS
+1192 
-1206 RLAATEWSARYVG
+1206 WSARYVG
-1219 ADSADVVDMLWT
+1219 ADSCDVIDMLWT

-1243 CDQAQRS
+1243 CDDAQRS

-1262 LIAQADGT
+1262 LIAQADGS

-1289 LLEDLQAAYQGQELP
+1289 LMEDLQAAYQGQDLP
-1304 AKTSSFQAW
+1304 PKTSAFQAW
-1313 AEQLDTYARSK
+1313 ADKLDAYARSET
-1324 AAASELDWW
+1324 AVGELNWW
-1333 QAQLSL
+1333 QAQLSVA
-1339 GNDLL
+1339 NDSL
-1344 PAANPQAS
+1344 PAANAQAS

-1361 SIGLDRE
+1361 SIGLNRE
-1368 HTRQLL
+1368 QTRQLL
-1374 QLAPATY
+1374 QQAPAIY

-1396 LSRWTGHPSALIQ
+1396 LSRWTGHESALIQ

-1436 VCLTPTADL
+1436 VRLTPTADL
-1445 PGSIKAIKQQLREI
+1445 SGSIKAIKQQLREI
-1459 PGKGMGYG
+1459 PGKGLGYG
-1467 LLRYMGDAS
+1467 LLRYMGDA
-1476 AQAAL
+1476 ATQAAL

-1496 FDQSFAEEA
+1496 FDQSFAEDA
-1505 LFTPAR
+1505 LFTPAG

-1517 QAADAPLPN
+1517 QSADAPLPN

-1548 CFDLHEIETLAANFR
+1548 CFELREIEALAADFR
-1563 EELLDLIDHCLSDGA
+1563 SELLALIVHCLSDGA

-1591 SQAQLDGLPVPP
+1591 TQAQLDGLPVS
-1603 AQIEDLYPLS
+1603 AGQIEDLYPLS
-1613 PMQAGLLFHSLY
+1613 PMQAGLLFHSVY
-1625 ESDSGAYVNQLSVEA
+1625 ESESGAYVNQLSVEA
-1640 HGLDAERLGRAWQAV
+1640 RGLDTERLGRAWQAV
-1655 LDNHGILRSSF
+1655 LDTHPILRSSF
-1666 HFPDGFEAP
+1666 HFPDGFAAP

-1698 AEALAQLI
+1698 AEALVQLI

-1711 QLDPTRAPLMRLTLV
+1711 QLDSTRAPLMRLTLV
-1726 RLEGE
+1726 RLDDE

-1754 EVLQRYAGQDVQAPT
+1754 EVLQRYAGQDVQAPM

-1775 IGWLQRQDAQADEAF
+1775 IGWLQRQDAQADELF

-1805 QSLAHGGSKNL
+1805 QSLAHGDSKNL
-1816 STAEFAD
+1816 STTEFAD

-1831 TSQRFSEFARQQ
+1831 TSKHFSEFARQQ
-1843 KITLNTLVQGA
+1843 KVTLNTLVQGA

-1891 INTLPVISRP
+1891 INTLPVISSP
-1901 DAVESVGQWLI
+1901 DAVESVGQWLS

-1919 ELRGHEFT
+1919 ELREHEFT

-1955 ADALQQSAPAGLS
+1955 AEALQHGAPAGLS
-1968 FSIPQNHERTNF
+1968 FQVPQNHERTNF

-1995 WSYQCAHFNSEGIV
+1995 WSYQCAHFSSAAIA

-2023 AAPQAALSELDL
+2023 AAPHAALSELDL
-2035 LSSPERAQQLIEWNP
+2035 LTAPERAQLLVEWNP
-2050 AFTAAQNPLC
+2050 AFTATEHPLC
-2060 VHQLIEAQAFIRPH
+2060 VHQLIEAQAVARPD

-2113 LAMQRSPEMII
+2113 LAMQRTPAMII

-2132 GGAYVPLDPAYPTER
+2132 GGAYVPLDPAYPAER
-2147 LRYLMQ
+2147 LRYLME
-2153 DSGIALMISQS
+2153 DSAITLLISQS
-2164 RLREKLPLP
+2164 WLREKLPLP
-2173 EGLPVLEIDRE
+2173 QGLPVLEIDRE
-2184 PLESLAD
+2184 PLD
-2191 SNPINLTC
+2191 SMAETNPVNLTC

-2229 CLSIGELY
+2229 CLAIGELY

-2294 ACFTPTYLSQIA
+2294 ACFTPSYLLQIA

-2338 VLQPKRLINGYG
+2338 VLQPQRLINGYG

-2421 ADRFVPDPFVPGAR
+2421 AERFVPDPFVPGGR

-2478 EHEGVREAF
+2478 EHEGVREAL

-2495 SRQLIGYV
+2495 SRQLVGYV
-2503 VPRDPLADEQDL
+2503 VPHDRLADEHDL

-2552 QGLPAPQATRQH
+2552 QGLPAPETTRQNP
-2564 HDHVAPAS
+2564 DQVAAAS

-2579 EIWQELLG
+2579 QIWQQLLG

-2609 AVSRAGQRGLK
+2609 AVSRAGQRGLV

-2633 ALAAVAGS
+2633 ALAVVATS
-2641 REAILIEAP
+2641 REAALIEAP

-2657 VPHIDI
+2657 VPHIDM

-2668 LQDLYPLSPM
+2668 LQDVYPLSPM

-2701 AVEGL
+2701 AVDGL
-2706 QVPRFRAAWQA
+2706 QVPRFRAAWQT

-2740 AVFAEVELPIEELD
+2740 AVFADVALPIEEID
-2754 WRERSDTEQALG
+2754 WRDRTDTEQALS
-2766 ELAAA
+2766 ELATA

-2785 RFNLVRLGEDR
+2785 RFVLVRLGDER

-2820 LRLYHNDSLAPLTGR
+2820 LRLYHNDTLATLTGR
-2835 YADYIAWLQRQDGV
+2835 YADYIAWLQRQDGA
-2849 QAEGFW
+2849 QAQVFW

-2890 TRKLHTFAKRQRVT
+2890 TGKLHSFAKRQRVT

-2934 RPTGLAGAQDML
+2934 RPSGLAGAQDML

-2960 PQQPLGEWLRDLQDY
+2960 PQQPLGEWLRALQDY

-3016 FKGGEEGELR
+3016 LKGGEEGELR
-3026 FAEVGSGGV
+3026 FADVGSGGV

-3059 DRFSDVEVERIRAQ
+3059 DRFSEVDVERIRAQ

-3081 PEDASCLLGNI
+3081 PEDATRLLGNI
-3092 GLPQARMSLPQ
+3092 GLPEARLSLPQ
-3103 VSDDTAD
+3103 VSDDNAD
-3110 LLQSFNQHVKAQP
+3110 LLHAFNQHVKAQP
-3123 QKIALICEDRQVSY
+3123 QKIALICEDREVSY
-3137 AELEAQANGLAQQLI
+3137 AQLEARANGLAQQMI
-3152 VRGIGPETLVAV
+3152 GRGIGPESLVAI
-3164 ALPRSERTIVAFLA
+3164 ALPRSERTLVAFLA

-3186 LPLDLAYPTERLAY
+3186 LPLDLAYPAERLAY
-3200 LLSDSAASLLLCD
+3200 MLSDSAASLLLCD
-3213 SNLGD
+3213 SDLD
-3218 RLTLADSPPR
+3218 ERLTLADSPPR

-3233 LSVADNVACPVSHPL
+3233 LAVAGNTECPVASPL
-3248 PGHLAY
+3248 SGHLAY

-3280 SIVERYELA
+3280 GIIGLYELA

-3304 AQERWLSVMLAG
+3304 AQERWLSVLLAG
-3316 GSLVIRDDN
+3316 GSLVIRDDS

-3331 TLEVLQR
+3331 TLEVLHR
-3338 HGVTVACFPPAY
+3338 HAVTVACFPPAY

-3373 GDAVPEASFEQVK
+3373 GDAVPQASFEQVK

-3424 IGRGVAGRGLYVL
+3424 IGLGVAGRGLYVL

-3469 SAERFIPDPFAA
+3469 SAERFIPDPFEA

-3488 GDLVRQRDCG
+3488 GDLVRQRECG

-3516 IELGEIEARLRECAG
+3516 IEPGEIEARLRDCAG
-3531 VQDAAVVVH
+3531 VRDAAVLVH
-3540 DTPIGKQ
+3540 DTPTGKQ
-3547 LVGYVVALGTVGL
+3547 LVGYVVAAGAVGL
-3560 DRRLKSQVQAQL
+3560 DRRLKSELQAQL

-3583 LERFPL
+3583 LEHFPL
-3589 SANGKLDRRALPVPE
+3589 SANGKLDRRALPAPE

-3613 RNALESALAA
+3613 RNALETALTA
-3623 IWQAVLGMPQ
+3623 IWQEVLGVPQ

-3657 RSQPELGF
+3657 RSQPQLGF

-3675 PSIAELCGYQAAE
+3675 PCIAELSGYQAAE
-3688 PAAAAPDPLLALNS
+3688 PASAPDPLLALNA
-3702 RLAHRPALFCL
+3702 RIPNVPALFCL

-3747 HWQDQSL
+3747 HWHDESL
-3754 LAMAQAYTQRIRAQ
+3754 LSMAQAYAQRIRSQ

-3787 LVAHELEQQGE
+3787 LVAHELETQGE

-3803 GLVDSYVA
+3803 GLVDSYVT
-3811 GTAEAGN
+3811 GTAAAGD
-3818 WREDLGDFLKFVLGH
+3818 WREDLGDFLTFVLGLLAD
-3833 SSEEAQALMAL
+3833 EAQALIAL
-3844 HAAGLPEHQAA
+3844 KAADLNEREGST
-3855 AAVIEA
+3855 AVIEA
-3861 ALHGSNE
+3861 AMHGSNE
-3868 QAALGAGELTQI
+3868 QAALGAAELTQI
-3880 FNTGSRLKALA
+3880 FATGSRLKQLA
-3891 LAQLQ
+3891 LAHRQ
-3896 LPAIKVTAHR
+3896 LPAIQVTAHR
-3906 WWVAGRDDERRV
+3906 WWVAERDDERRV
-3918 FEAQVGHHG
+3918 FEAQVGSHG

-3939 LRGDELLDDLE
+3939 LRGEALLDELEDL
-3950 LQLECTLA
+3950 LERRLA

>member
-1 MEHTTAQRIASRF
+1 MEHSTAQRIATRF
-14 AGLPAAKRREFLS
+14 AGLPADKRREFLH

-41 PPALE
+41 PSAAEPQAS
-46 AQTRFEL
+46 FEL

-61 FLWQLDPHSS
+61 FLWQLDPQSS

-81 YGPLDVPAL
+81 HGSLNLAAL
-90 QHSFDVLLERHQS
+90 QQSFDVLLERHQS

-112 GKVLQTL
+112 GQVRQAL
-119 APYTSLPIE
+119 ATFTTLPIE
-128 RIDLRGKPE
+128 QHDLRAVPE
-137 SLRLD
+137 AQRFE
-142 LAMHSVEQDIARP
+142 LAMKTVEAEIARP
-155 FDLQQ
+155 FDLQH

-171 DAEDHVLLLTLHHI
+171 DAEDHVLVLTLHHI

-206 CQGQEAVL
+206 CQGQSAGL
-214 EALPIQYSDYALW
+214 QALPIQYSDYAAW
-227 QRRWMEAGELERQLN
+227 QRRWMEAGELERQLD
-242 WWRDTLGS
+242 WWRDKLGS

-261 PRPAQPSQRGARLDF
+261 ARPAQPSQQGARLDF
-276 ALDATLASGLMTLA
+276 ALDSTLASGLMSLA
-290 RQHGVTPFMLLLAS
+290 KQRGVTPFMLLLAS

-318 RVGVPI
+318 RIGVPI
-324 ANRNRAETR
+324 GNRNRTETR

-346 AELDGRQPFSQLLD
+346 AELDGRLPFSQLLE
-360 QTRAAALDAQA
+360 QTRTASLDAQD

-396 QVMFNHQQARPAGAS
+396 QVMFNHQQARPAAVS
-411 GVLAGLRVEPLRGTA
+411 GLLAGLRVEALNAMA

-434 LDTQEQGDL
+434 LDTQEEGDK

-458 RIEHFSRH
+458 RIEDLARH

-475 ANPQSP
+475 ANPQTP

-487 LDADECLRILDDL
+487 LDTDERLRILDDL
-500 NHTAQAYPG
+500 NATATRYPG

-514 RHIEQRVVENGE
+514 RHFEARVVENPE
-526 ATALVFQGQSLSY
+526 ATALVFQGRSLSY
-539 AELNQR
+539 AELNLR

-551 HLRAEGVGPEVLV
+551 HLRAQGVGPEVIV

-604 EDSGIALLLTQ
+604 EDSGISLLLTQ
-615 EHLLEQL
+615 EHLLAQL

-633 QAAGDWL
+633 HSDADWL
-640 GELPGT
+640 SDLPGT
-646 DLPNLAVAENLAY
+646 DPSNLAIAENLAY
-659 VIYTSGST
+659 MIYTSGST
-667 GKPKGAGNR
+667 GKPKGTGNR
-676 HVALQNRLQWMQQA
+676 HVALHNRLEWMQQA
-690 YDLQPADRV
+690 YNLQPTDRV

-737 LARLI
+737 LAALI

-748 TLHFVPSMLA
+748 TLHFVPSMLS
-758 AFIGA
+758 AFIAA

-769 TSLQRIIC
+769 TSLTRIIC

-788 QTLRSLPQANLYNLY
+788 QTLRALPQANLYNLY

-814 WTCVEEGRDSVPI
+814 WTCVDEGRDSVPI
-827 GRPIANLRTCVL
+827 GRPIANLRTLIL

-900 AIEYC
+900 AIDYC

-926 RLQEHAQVQE
+926 RLQEHAEVQD
-936 AVVLAVDGPG
+936 AVVLALDGPS
-946 GKQLVAYIVPRERAL
+946 GKQLVAYVVPQDRAL
-961 ISADAGQQGVWRE
+961 VDADGERQGVWRQ
-974 ALKAHLL
+974 ALKGHLL
-981 TSLPDYMV
+981 GSLPDYMV
-989 PAQTVMIEQMPLSP
+989 PAQTVLIEQMPLSP
-1003 NGKLERKR
+1003 NGKLDRKC

-1016 AQVSQRAFEAPRS
+1016 VQVSQRAFEAPRS
-1029 EHEQVLA
+1029 AHEQVLA
-1036 QIWQEVLGVEQVGR
+1036 QIWQDVLGVEQVGR

-1086 QTLQALAAV
+1086 QTLQALAGV

-1104 QQGPVYGLQKLTPIQ
+1104 QQGPVDGVQKLTPIQ
-1119 RWFFDEPIA
+1119 RWFFEEPIP
-1128 QRAHWNQAVLLTP
+1128 QRAHWNQAVLLVP
-1141 REPLELPRLQAA
+1141 RETLDLPRLQGA

-1170 QAPRVTD
+1170 VDGQ
-1177 AANPCGSEPAREGGG
+1177 
-1192 AGDLHVAGAELIAS
+1192 
-1206 RLAATEWSARYVG
+1206 WSARYVG
-1219 ADSADVVDMLWT
+1219 ADSADVIDMLWT

-1243 CDQAQRS
+1243 CDEAQRS

-1262 LIAQADGT
+1262 LIAQADGS

-1304 AKTSSFQAW
+1304 PKTSAFQAW
-1313 AEQLDTYARSK
+1313 ADKLDAYARCET
-1324 AAASELDWW
+1324 AINELSWW
-1333 QAQLSL
+1333 QSHLDGAS
-1339 GNDLL
+1339 DSL
-1344 PAANPQAS
+1344 PAANAQAS

-1368 HTRQLL
+1368 QTRQLL
-1374 QLAPATY
+1374 QQAPAIY

-1396 LSRWTGHPSALIQ
+1396 LSRWTSSESALIQ

-1436 VCLTPTADL
+1436 VRLTPTADL
-1445 PGSIKAIKQQLREI
+1445 SGSIKAIKQQLRDI
-1459 PGKGMGYG
+1459 PGKGLGYG
-1467 LLRYMGDAS
+1467 LLRYMGDAM

-1496 FDQSFAEEA
+1496 FDQSFAEDA
-1505 LFTPAR
+1505 LFSPAK

-1517 QAADAPLPN
+1517 QSADAPLPN

-1532 QVYGGE
+1532 QVYGGK

-1548 CFDLHEIETLAANFR
+1548 CFDRREIEILAADFR
-1563 EELLDLIDHCLSDGA
+1563 SELLALIEHCLSDGA

-1591 SQAQLDGLPVPP
+1591 SQAQLDGLPVKP

-1625 ESDSGAYVNQLSVEA
+1625 ESDSGAYVNQLSVQA
-1640 HGLDAERLGRAWQAV
+1640 RGLDAERLGRAWQAV
-1655 LDNHGILRSSF
+1655 LDSHAILRSSF
-1666 HFPDGFEAP
+1666 HFPEGFEAP

-1685 PMTCLDWRGRSDQ
+1685 PMTCLDWRGRADQ
-1698 AEALAQLI
+1698 AQALVQLI

-1711 QLDPTRAPLMRLTLV
+1711 QLDSTRAPLMRLTLV
-1726 RLEGE
+1726 RLDDE

-1754 EVLQRYAGQDVQAPT
+1754 EVLQRYAGQTVQAPT

-1775 IGWLQRQDAQADEAF
+1775 IGWLQRQDAEADELF
-1790 WREQLATLDNPTLLA
+1790 WRGQLASLDNPTLLA
-1805 QSLAHGGSKNL
+1805 ESLSLTNP
-1816 STAEFAD
+1816 SDTAFAD

-1831 TSQRFSEFARQQ
+1831 TSKRFSDFARQQ
-1843 KITLNTLVQGA
+1843 KVTLNTLVQGA

-1891 INTLPVISRP
+1891 INTLPVISSP
-1901 DAVESVGQWLI
+1901 DAVESVEQWLS

-1919 ELRGHEFT
+1919 ELREHEFT

-1955 ADALQQSAPAGLS
+1955 AEALQQGAPEGLS

-1980 PLTLAATA
+1980 PLTLAATT

-1995 WSYQCAHFNSEGIV
+1995 WSYQCSHFSSDAIA
-2009 RMSEHLAALLTAMV
+2009 RMSEHLAALLAAMV

-2035 LSSPERAQQLIEWNP
+2035 LTAPERAQQLIEWNP
-2050 AFTAAQNPLC
+2050 AFTAEQNPLC
-2060 VHQLIEAQAFIRPH
+2060 VHQLIEAQADIRPH

-2088 QLNRRANQLAHR
+2088 QLNRRANQLAHC
-2100 LRALGIGPEVRVG
+2100 LRALGVGPEVRVG
-2113 LAMQRSPEMII
+2113 LAMQRSPEMIV

-2132 GGAYVPLDPAYPTER
+2132 GGAYVPLDPAYPAER
-2147 LRYLMQ
+2147 LRYLME
-2153 DSGIALMISQS
+2153 DSGISLLVSQS
-2164 RLREKLPLP
+2164 WLREKLPLP
-2173 EGLPVLEIDRE
+2173 EGLPVLDIDRE
-2184 PLESLAD
+2184 PLATLAET
-2191 SNPINLTC
+2191 NPVNLTC

-2229 CLSIGELY
+2229 CVKIGELY

-2294 ACFTPTYLSQIA
+2294 ACFTPTYLGQIA

-2333 DEVQQ
+2333 DEVQR

-2421 ADRFVPDPFVPGAR
+2421 AERFVPDPFVPGGR

-2465 FRIELGEIEACLL
+2465 FRIELGEIEACLV

-2487 VIDREGPV
+2487 VIDREGPAG
-2495 SRQLIGYV
+2495 RQLVGYV
-2503 VPRDPLADEQDL
+2503 VARDPLADEQDL
-2515 REALTAH
+2515 RDALTAH

-2552 QGLPAPQATRQH
+2552 QGLPAPEATRQRQ
-2564 HDHVAPAS
+2564 DQVAAAS

-2609 AVSRAGQRGLK
+2609 AVSRAGQRGLV

-2641 REAILIEAP
+2641 REAALVEAP
-2650 KVEAFSL
+2650 KVEAFAL
-2657 VPHIDI
+2657 VQHVDV
-2663 AAREG
+2663 AARAG

-2701 AVEGL
+2701 EVEGL

-2717 LVERHEVLRAAFRWR
+2717 LIERHEVLRAAFRWR

-2740 AVFAEVELPIEELD
+2740 AVFAEVELPIEEFD
-2754 WRERSDTEQALG
+2754 WRNRTDTEQALS

-2785 RFNLVRLGEDR
+2785 RFILVRLGEAR
-2796 YQMIWIY
+2796 YQMIWVY

-2812 ASRLLGDM
+2812 ASRLLGEM
-2820 LRLYHNDSLAPLTGR
+2820 LRLYHHDSLPALTGR
-2835 YADYIAWLQRQDGV
+2835 YADYIAWLQRQDDA

-2855 RERLALLEEPTILA
+2855 RERLALLEAPTILA
-2869 KASGAAGSG
+2869 KASGAAGLG
-2878 HGVMYSNLDAEA
+2878 HGVMYSDLDAEA
-2890 TRKLHTFAKRQRVT
+2890 TRKLHSFAKRQRVT

-2934 RPTGLAGAQDML
+2934 RPTGLAGAQEML

-2960 PQQPLGEWLRDLQDY
+2960 PQQPLGEWLRELQDY
-2975 NLMVRDYE
+2975 NLSVRDYE

-3016 FKGGEEGELR
+3016 LKGGEEGELR
-3026 FAEVGSGGV
+3026 FTDVGSGGV
-3035 TNFPMDLMVSANEE
+3035 TNFPMDLMVSANDE
-3049 GLEVEYLFLR
+3049 GLEVEYLYLR
-3059 DRFSDVEVERIRAQ
+3059 ERFSDVEVERIRAQ

-3081 PEDASCLLGNI
+3081 PEDADCLLGNI
-3092 GLPQARMSLPQ
+3092 GLPEARLSLPQ
-3103 VSDDTAD
+3103 VATDQAD
-3110 LLQSFNQHVKAQP
+3110 LLHSFNQHVRTQP
-3123 QKIALICEDRQVSY
+3123 QKIALFCEDRKVSY

-3152 VRGIGPETLVAV
+3152 ARGIGAENLVAV

-3186 LPLDLAYPTERLAY
+3186 LPLDLAYPAERLAY
-3200 LLSDSAASLLLCD
+3200 MLSDSAANLLLCD
-3213 SNLGD
+3213 SDLGE
-3218 RLTLADSPPR
+3218 RLPLADCPPR

-3233 LSVADNVACPVSHPL
+3233 LTVADNAECPDSAPL

-3280 SIVERYELA
+3280 GIIDLYELA
-3289 PRSRE
+3289 PQSRE

-3304 AQERWLSVMLAG
+3304 AQERWLSVLLAG
-3316 GSLVIRDDN
+3316 GSLVIREDS

-3331 TLEVLQR
+3331 TLEVLHR
-3338 HGVTVACFPPAY
+3338 HNITVACFPPAY

-3366 VEVYCFG
+3366 VQVYCFG
-3373 GDAVPEASFEQVK
+3373 GDAVPDASFEQVK

-3424 IGRGVAGRGLYVL
+3424 IGRGVAGRGLYIL

-3452 YLGGECLARG
+3452 YLGGDCLARG

-3469 SAERFIPDPFAA
+3469 SAERFIPDPFEA

-3488 GDLVRQRDCG
+3488 GDLVRQRECG

-3516 IELGEIEARLRECAG
+3516 IELGEIEARLRDCAG

-3540 DTPIGKQ
+3540 DTPTGKQ
-3547 LVGYVVALGTVGL
+3547 LVGYVVAMGAAGL
-3560 DRRLKSQVQAQL
+3560 DRRLKAELQAQL

-3589 SANGKLDRRALPVPE
+3589 SANGKIDRRALPEPE
-3604 WALGGYRAP
+3604 WAIGGYRAP
-3613 RNALESALAA
+3613 RNALEQALTA
-3623 IWQAVLGMPQ
+3623 IWQDVLGVPQ

-3657 RSQPELGF
+3657 RSQPKLGF

-3675 PSIAELCGYQAAE
+3675 PCIAELSGYQAAE
-3688 PAAAAPDPLLALNS
+3688 TATAPDPLLALNG
-3702 RLAHRPALFCL
+3702 RVANVPALFCL

-3747 HWQDQSL
+3747 QWQDASL
-3754 LAMAQAYTQRIRAQ
+3754 LSMAQAYAQRIRSQ
-3768 QAKGPYYL
+3768 QPEGPYYL

-3787 LVAHELEQQGE
+3787 LVAHELETQGQ

-3811 GTAEAGN
+3811 GTAEAGD
-3818 WREDLGDFLKFVLGH
+3818 WREDLADFLKFVLGQP
-3833 SSEEAQALMAL
+3833 SEEAQALIAL
-3844 HAAGLPEHQAA
+3844 NAIGLNEREGA

-3861 ALHGSNE
+3861 AMHVSNGH
-3868 QAALGAGELTQI
+3868 AALGASELTQI
-3880 FNTGSRLKALA
+3880 FATGSSLKQLA
-3891 LAQLQ
+3891 LAQRQ
-3896 LPAIKVTAHR
+3896 LPKVQVAAHR
-3906 WWVAGRDDERRV
+3906 WWVAGREDERRV

-3939 LRGDELLDDLE
+3939 LRGDQLLDELE
-3950 LQLECTLA
+3950 HLLERRLVTA
-3958 IA
+3958 

>member
-1 MEHTTAQRIASRF
+1 MEHSTASRIATRF
-14 AGLPAAKRREFLS
+14 AGLPADKRREFLQ

-41 PPALE
+41 PPAAE
-46 AQTRFEL
+46 PQATFEL

-61 FLWQLDPHSS
+61 FLWQLDPQSS

-81 YGPLDVPAL
+81 HGPLNIGAL

-112 GKVLQTL
+112 GEVMQAL
-119 APYTSLPIE
+119 ATFTTLPIQQH
-128 RIDLRGKPE
+128 DLRAE
-137 SLRLD
+137 SEAQRLES
-142 LAMHSVEQDIARP
+142 AMKKVEEEIARP

-171 DAEDHVLLLTLHHI
+171 DTEDHMLVLTLHHI

-206 CQGQEAVL
+206 CQGQNALL
-214 EALPIQYSDYALW
+214 ETLSIQYSDYAAW

-242 WWRDTLGS
+242 WWREKLGN

-261 PRPAQPSQRGARLDF
+261 PRPAQPSQQGARLDF
-276 ALDATLASGLMTLA
+276 ALDSALASGLMSLA
-290 RQHGVTPFMLLLAS
+290 KQRGVTPFMLLLAS

-318 RVGVPI
+318 RIGVPI
-324 ANRNRAETR
+324 GNRNRTETR

-346 AELDGRQPFSQLLD
+346 AELDGRLPFNKLLE
-360 QTRAAALDAQA
+360 QSRATSLDAQD

-396 QVMFNHQQARPAGAS
+396 QVMFNHQQAQPASVS
-411 GVLAGLRVEPLRGTA
+411 GLLAGLRVEALNATA

-434 LDTQEQGDL
+434 LDTQEVGDK

-458 RIEHFSRH
+458 RIENLARH

-475 ANPQSP
+475 ANPQTP

-487 LDADECLRILDDL
+487 LDADERLRILDDL
-500 NHTAQAYPG
+500 NDTATNYPG

-514 RHIEQRVVENGE
+514 RHFEERVIENPE

-539 AELNQR
+539 AELNLR

-551 HLRAEGVGPEVLV
+551 HLRLQGVGPEVIV

-574 VVGLLAILKA
+574 VIGLLAILKA

-604 EDSGIALLLTQ
+604 EDSGISLLLTQ
-615 EHLLEQL
+615 EHLLAQL
-622 PTPDSVRTLCL
+622 PTPDSLSTLCL
-633 QAAGDWL
+633 QNDAVWL
-640 GELPGT
+640 SDLPGT
-646 DLPNLAVAENLAY
+646 DPINLAVAENLAY
-659 VIYTSGST
+659 MIYTSGST

-676 HVALQNRLQWMQQA
+676 HIALHNRLEWMQAA
-690 YDLQPADRV
+690 YNLLPTDRV

-737 LARLI
+737 LAALI

-748 TLHFVPSMLA
+748 TLHFVPSMLS

-763 DEALAC
+763 DEALTC
-769 TSLQRIIC
+769 TSLIRIIC

-788 QTLRSLPQANLYNLY
+788 QTLRALPQANLYNLY

-827 GRPIANLRTCVL
+827 GRPIANLRTCIL

-900 AIEYC
+900 AIDYC

-926 RLQEHAQVQE
+926 RLQEHAEVQE
-936 AVVLAVDGPG
+936 AVVLALDSPS
-946 GKQLVAYIVPRERAL
+946 GKQLVAYIVPQDRGL
-961 ISADAGQQGVWRE
+961 VGADAEHQGVWRE
-974 ALKAHLL
+974 TLKSHLL
-981 TSLPDYMV
+981 GSLPDYMV
-989 PAQTVMIEQMPLSP
+989 PAQTVLIEQMPLSP
-1003 NGKLERKR
+1003 NGKLDRKR

-1029 EHEQVLA
+1029 AHEQVLA
-1036 QIWQEVLGVEQVGR
+1036 QIWQDVLGVEQVGR

-1086 QTLQALAAV
+1086 QTLHALAAV
-1095 VKEQAAPLA
+1095 VKQQAAPIA
-1104 QQGPVYGLQKLTPIQ
+1104 QQGPVDGVQKLMPIQ
-1119 RWFFDEPIA
+1119 RWFFEEPIP

-1141 REPLELPRLQAA
+1141 RETLDLPRLQGA
-1153 LQRLLKQHDA
+1153 LQRVLKQHDA

-1170 QAPRVTD
+1170 VDSQ
-1177 AANPCGSEPAREGGG
+1177 
-1192 AGDLHVAGAELIAS
+1192 
-1206 RLAATEWSARYVG
+1206 WSARYVG
-1219 ADSADVVDMLWT
+1219 ADSADVIDMLWT

-1243 CDQAQRS
+1243 CDEAQRS

-1262 LIAQADGT
+1262 LIAQADGA

-1304 AKTSSFQAW
+1304 PKTSAFQAW
-1313 AEQLDTYARSK
+1313 ADNLDAYAK
-1324 AAASELDWW
+1324 SETAINELSWW
-1333 QAQLSL
+1333 QDHLAGAS
-1339 GNDLL
+1339 DSL
-1344 PAANPQAS
+1344 PAANVRAS

-1368 HTRQLL
+1368 QTRQLL
-1374 QLAPATY
+1374 QQAPAIY

-1396 LSRWTGHPSALIQ
+1396 LSRWTGDKSALIQ

-1436 VCLTPTADL
+1436 VRLTPVADL
-1445 PGSIKAIKQQLREI
+1445 GGSIKAIKQQLREI
-1459 PGKGMGYG
+1459 PGKGLGYG
-1467 LLRYMGDAS
+1467 LLRYMGDTT

-1496 FDQSFAEEA
+1496 FDQSFAEDA
-1505 LFTPAR
+1505 LFTPAK

-1517 QAADAPLPN
+1517 QSADAPLPN

-1548 CFDLHEIETLAANFR
+1548 CFDRREIEVLAADFR
-1563 EELLDLIDHCLSDGA
+1563 SELLALIDHCLSDGA

-1591 SQAQLDGLPVPP
+1591 SQAQLDGLPVKP

-1625 ESDSGAYVNQLSVEA
+1625 EAESGAYVNQLSVEA
-1640 HGLDAERLGRAWQAV
+1640 QGLDADRLGHAWQAV
-1655 LDNHGILRSSF
+1655 LDSHAILRSSF
-1666 HFPDGFEAP
+1666 HFPEGFEAP
-1675 VQLVHRHLQL
+1675 VQLVHRHVQL
-1685 PMTCLDWRGRSDQ
+1685 PMTCLDWRGRADQ
-1698 AEALAQLI
+1698 DKALAQLI

-1711 QLDPTRAPLMRLTLV
+1711 QLDCTKAPLMRLTLV
-1726 RLEGE
+1726 RLDDE

-1775 IGWLQRQDAQADEAF
+1775 IGWLQRQDAEADELF
-1790 WREQLATLDNPTLLA
+1790 WRGQLATLDNPTLLA
-1805 QSLAHGGSKNL
+1805 QSLGLNNASD
-1816 STAEFAD
+1816 SAFAD

-1831 TSQRFSEFARQQ
+1831 TSKRFSDFARQQ
-1843 KITLNTLVQGA
+1843 KVTLNTLVQGA

-1891 INTLPVISRP
+1891 INTLPVISSP
-1901 DAVESVGQWLI
+1901 DAVESVERWLN

-1919 ELRGHEFT
+1919 ELREHEFT

-1955 ADALQQSAPAGLS
+1955 AEALQQGAPAGLS

-1980 PLTLAATA
+1980 PLTIAATA

-1995 WSYQCAHFNSEGIV
+1995 WSYQCSHFSSDAIV
-2009 RMSEHLAALLTAMV
+2009 RMSEHLAALLAAMV

-2035 LSSPERAQQLIEWNP
+2035 LTAPERAQQLVEWNP

-2060 VHQLIEAQAFIRPH
+2060 VHQLIEAQAVIRPD

-2088 QLNRRANQLAHR
+2088 PLNRRANRLAHR

-2132 GGAYVPLDPAYPTER
+2132 GGAYVPLDPAYPAER
-2147 LRYLMQ
+2147 LRYLME
-2153 DSGIALMISQS
+2153 DSGISLLISQS
-2164 RLREKLPLP
+2164 WLREKLPLP
-2173 EGLPVLEIDRE
+2173 QGLSVLEIDRE
-2184 PLESLAD
+2184 PLEFMAD
-2191 SNPINLTC
+2191 TNPLNLTC

-2237 GMTPDD
+2237 GMTPED

-2294 ACFTPTYLSQIA
+2294 ACFTPTYLAQIA

-2314 DLPIRSY
+2314 NLPIRSY
-2321 TPCGEGMAKHAF
+2321 TPCGEGMAKHVF

-2361 LAYPDTEFDS
+2361 RAYPDTEFDS

-2389 GGLQPLPVGVAGELY
+2389 AGLQPLPVGVAGELY

-2421 ADRFVPDPFVPGAR
+2421 AERFVPDPFVPGAR

-2465 FRIELGEIEACLL
+2465 FRIELGEIEACLM
-2478 EHEGVREAF
+2478 EHQGVREAF

-2495 SRQLIGYV
+2495 SRQLVGYV

-2515 REALTAH
+2515 RDALTAH

-2552 QGLPAPQATRQH
+2552 QGLPAPEATRQSQ
-2564 HDHVAPAS
+2564 DQVAAAS
-2572 PAEALLV
+2572 PAETLLV

-2587 LESVGVT
+2587 LDSVGVT

-2609 AVSRAGQRGLK
+2609 AVSRAGQRGLV

-2633 ALAAVAGS
+2633 ALAAVASS
-2641 REAILIEAP
+2641 RETALVEVP
-2650 KVEAFSL
+2650 KVEAFAL
-2657 VPHIDI
+2657 APHIDV

-2701 AVEGL
+2701 QVDGL

-2717 LVERHEVLRAAFRWR
+2717 LIERHEVLRAAFRWR

-2754 WRERSDTEQALG
+2754 WRERSDTEQALND
-2766 ELAAA
+2766 LAAA

-2785 RFNLVRLGEDR
+2785 RFILVRLGEDR

-2820 LRLYHNDSLAPLTGR
+2820 LRLYHHDSLPALTGR
-2835 YADYIAWLQRQDGV
+2835 YADYIAWLQRQDGA

-2855 RERLALLEEPTILA
+2855 RERLALLEAPTILA
-2869 KASGAAGSG
+2869 KASGAAGVG
-2878 HGVMYSNLDAEA
+2878 HGVMYSDLDAVA
-2890 TRKLHTFAKRQRVT
+2890 TRKLHNFAKRQRVT

-2914 LLLQRHSGQRSVAF
+2914 LLLQRHSGLRSVAF

-2934 RPTGLAGAQDML
+2934 RPTGLAGAQEML

-2960 PQQPLGEWLRDLQDY
+2960 PLQPLGEWLRELQDY
-2975 NLMVRDYE
+2975 NLSVRDYE

-3016 FKGGEEGELR
+3016 LKGAR
-3026 FAEVGSGGV
+3026 KASC
-3035 TNFPMDLMVSANEE
+3035 
-3049 GLEVEYLFLR
+3049 
-3059 DRFSDVEVERIRAQ
+3059 
-3073 LEGLLRAL
+3073 AL
-3081 PEDASCLLGNI
+3081 PKSA
-3092 GLPQARMSLPQ
+3092 
-3103 VSDDTAD
+3103 
-3110 LLQSFNQHVKAQP
+3110 
-3123 QKIALICEDRQVSY
+3123 
-3137 AELEAQANGLAQQLI
+3137 
-3152 VRGIGPETLVAV
+3152 AV
-3164 ALPRSERTIVAFLA
+3164 A
-3178 VLKAGAAY
+3178 
-3186 LPLDLAYPTERLAY
+3186 
-3200 LLSDSAASLLLCD
+3200 
-3213 SNLGD
+3213 
-3218 RLTLADSPPR
+3218 
-3228 LLLDQ
+3228 
-3233 LSVADNVACPVSHPL
+3233 
-3248 PGHLAY
+3248 
-3254 LIYTSGSTGQP
+3254 
-3265 KGVAVARGPIARHCR
+3265 
-3280 SIVERYELA
+3280 
-3289 PRSRE
+3289 
-3294 LHFMSFAFDG
+3294 
-3304 AQERWLSVMLAG
+3304 
-3316 GSLVIRDDN
+3316 
-3325 LWTPEQ
+3325 
-3331 TLEVLQR
+3331 
-3338 HGVTVACFPPAY
+3338 
-3350 LQQMAEVAERL
+3350 
-3361 GNPPA
+3361 
-3366 VEVYCFG
+3366 
-3373 GDAVPEASFEQVK
+3373 
-3386 RALRPQR
+3386 
-3393 LVNGYGPTETV
+3393 
-3404 VTPLLWRAEVS
+3404 
-3415 ETCDAAYAP
+3415 
-3424 IGRGVAGRGLYVL
+3424 
-3437 DADLNP
+3437 
-3443 LPVGVSGEL
+3443 
-3452 YLGGECLARG
+3452 
-3462 YHQRPGM
+3462 
-3469 SAERFIPDPFAA
+3469 
-3481 GGRMYRT
+3481 
-3488 GDLVRQRDCG
+3488 
-3498 LIDYLGRLDQQ
+3498 
-3509 VKIRGFR
+3509 
-3516 IELGEIEARLRECAG
+3516 
-3531 VQDAAVVVH
+3531 
-3540 DTPIGKQ
+3540 
-3547 LVGYVVALGTVGL
+3547 
-3560 DRRLKSQVQAQL
+3560 
-3572 PDYMVPARILV
+3572 
-3583 LERFPL
+3583 
-3589 SANGKLDRRALPVPE
+3589 
-3604 WALGGYRAP
+3604 
-3613 RNALESALAA
+3613 
-3623 IWQAVLGMPQ
+3623 
-3633 VGIDD
+3633 
-3638 NFFELG
+3638 
-3644 GDSLQVLKVISRV
+3644 
-3657 RSQPELGF
+3657 
-3665 ELKLRDLMQK
+3665 
-3675 PSIAELCGYQAAE
+3675 
-3688 PAAAAPDPLLALNS
+3688 
-3702 RLAHRPALFCL
+3702 
-3713 HAGFGTVFDYEPLAR
+3713 
-3728 RLEGR
+3728 
-3733 RTVYGLQCRMLLDP
+3733 
-3747 HWQDQSL
+3747 
-3754 LAMAQAYTQRIRAQ
+3754 
-3768 QAKGPYYL
+3768 
-3776 LGWSLGGALTQ
+3776 
-3787 LVAHELEQQGE
+3787 
-3798 TVAFA
+3798 
-3803 GLVDSYVA
+3803 
-3811 GTAEAGN
+3811 
-3818 WREDLGDFLKFVLGH
+3818 
-3833 SSEEAQALMAL
+3833 
-3844 HAAGLPEHQAA
+3844 
-3855 AAVIEA
+3855 
-3861 ALHGSNE
+3861 
-3868 QAALGAGELTQI
+3868 
-3880 FNTGSRLKALA
+3880 
-3891 LAQLQ
+3891 
-3896 LPAIKVTAHR
+3896 
-3906 WWVAGRDDERRV
+3906 
-3918 FEAQVGHHG
+3918 
-3927 VDRLLAGGHYEL
+3927 
-3939 LRGDELLDDLE
+3939 
-3950 LQLECTLA
+3950 
-3958 IA
+3958 

>member
-1 MEHTTAQRIASRF
+1 MEHSTAQRIATRF
-14 AGLPAAKRREFLS
+14 AGLPADKRREFLQ

-41 PPALE
+41 PPAAE
-46 AQTRFEL
+46 PQATFEL

-61 FLWQLDPHSS
+61 FLWQLDPQSS

-81 YGPLDVPAL
+81 YGPLNLAAL
-90 QHSFDVLLERHQS
+90 QQSFDLLLERHQS

-112 GKVLQTL
+112 GQVMQTL
-119 APYTSLPIE
+119 ASSASLSIE
-128 RIDLRGKPE
+128 QHDLRDEPQPFE
-137 SLRLD
+137 S
-142 LAMHSVEQDIARP
+142 AMKAVEAQIARP
-155 FDLQQ
+155 FDLQH

-171 DAEDHVLLLTLHHI
+171 DAEDHVLVLTLHHI

-199 SRLYAAH
+199 SRLYAAS
-206 CQGQEAVL
+206 CQGQSAEL
-214 EALPIQYSDYALW
+214 EALPIQYSDYAAW

-242 WWRDTLGS
+242 WWKEKLGS

-261 PRPAQPSQRGARLDF
+261 PRPAQPSQQGARLDF
-276 ALDATLASGLMTLA
+276 ALDASLSSGLMSLA
-290 RQHGVTPFMLLLAS
+290 KQRGVTPFMLLLAS

-318 RVGVPI
+318 RIGVPI
-324 ANRNRAETR
+324 GNRNRTETR

-346 AELDGRQPFSQLLD
+346 AELDGRLPFSQLLE
-360 QTRAAALDAQA
+360 QTRTASLDAQD

-396 QVMFNHQQARPAGAS
+396 QVMFNHQQARPAAVS
-411 GVLAGLRVEPLRGTA
+411 GLLAGLRVEALNATSP
-426 HTTQFDLQ
+426 TTQFDLQ
-434 LDTQEQGDL
+434 LDTQEEGDK

-458 RIEHFSRH
+458 RIECLARH

-475 ANPQSP
+475 ANPQTP

-487 LDADECLRILDDL
+487 LDADERLRILDGL
-500 NHTAQAYPG
+500 NDTATRYPG

-514 RHIEQRVVENGE
+514 RHFEARVIENPE

-539 AELNQR
+539 AELNRR

-551 HLRAEGVGPEVLV
+551 HLRAQGVGPEVIV

-604 EDSGIALLLTQ
+604 EDSGISLLLTQ
-615 EHLLEQL
+615 EHLLAQL

-633 QAAGDWL
+633 HNNADWL
-640 GELPGT
+640 SELPAT
-646 DLPNLAVAENLAY
+646 DPVNLAVAENLAY
-659 VIYTSGST
+659 MIYTSGST

-676 HVALQNRLQWMQQA
+676 HIALHNRLEWMQQA
-690 YDLQPADRV
+690 YNLLPSDRV

-737 LARLI
+737 LAALI

-748 TLHFVPSMLA
+748 TLHFVPSMLQ
-758 AFIGA
+758 AFIAA
-763 DEALAC
+763 DEAQTC
-769 TSLQRIIC
+769 TSLVRIIC

-814 WTCVEEGRDSVPI
+814 WTCIEEGRDSVPI
-827 GRPIANLRTCVL
+827 GRPIANLRTLIL

-900 AIEYC
+900 AIDYC

-926 RLQEHAQVQE
+926 RLQEHAEVQE
-936 AVVLAVDGPG
+936 AVVLALDGPS
-946 GKQLVAYIVPRERAL
+946 GKQLVAYVVPQDPALVDADGER
-961 ISADAGQQGVWRE
+961 QGAWRE
-974 ALKAHLL
+974 ALKNHLL
-981 TSLPDYMV
+981 GSLPDYMV
-989 PAQTVMIEQMPLSP
+989 PAQTVLIEQMPLSP
-1003 NGKLERKR
+1003 NGKLDRKR

-1016 AQVSQRAFEAPRS
+1016 AQVSQRAFEAPRT

-1036 QIWQEVLGVEQVGR
+1036 QIWQDVLGVEQVGR

-1104 QQGPVYGLQKLTPIQ
+1104 QQGPVDGVQKLTPIQ
-1119 RWFFDEPIA
+1119 RWFFEEPIP
-1128 QRAHWNQAVLLTP
+1128 QRAHWNQAVLLVP
-1141 REPLELPRLQAA
+1141 RETLDLPRLQGA

-1170 QAPRVTD
+1170 VDGQ
-1177 AANPCGSEPAREGGG
+1177 
-1192 AGDLHVAGAELIAS
+1192 
-1206 RLAATEWSARYVG
+1206 WSARYVG
-1219 ADSADVVDMLWT
+1219 ADSADVIDMLWT

-1243 CDQAQRS
+1243 CDEAQRS

-1262 LIAQADGT
+1262 LIAQADGS
-1270 QRLLLVIHHL
+1270 QRLLLVVHHL

-1304 AKTSSFQAW
+1304 PKTSAFQAW
-1313 AEQLDTYARSK
+1313 ADKLDAYARSET
-1324 AAASELDWW
+1324 AINELSWW
-1333 QAQLSL
+1333 QNHLAGAS
-1339 GNDLL
+1339 DAL
-1344 PAANPQAS
+1344 PAANVQAS

-1368 HTRQLL
+1368 QTRQLL
-1374 QLAPATY
+1374 QQAPAIY

-1396 LSRWTGHPSALIQ
+1396 LSRWTGSESALIQ

-1415 EELFDDIDL
+1415 EDLFDDIDL

-1436 VCLTPTADL
+1436 VRLMPTADL
-1445 PGSIKAIKQQLREI
+1445 GGSIKAIKQQLRDI
-1459 PGKGMGYG
+1459 PGKGLGYG
-1467 LLRYMGDAS
+1467 LLRYMGDAT

-1496 FDQSFAEEA
+1496 FDQSFAEDA
-1505 LFTPAR
+1505 LFTPAK

-1517 QAADAPLPN
+1517 QPADAPLPN

-1548 CFDLHEIETLAANFR
+1548 CFDLREIEALAADFR
-1563 EELLDLIDHCLSDGA
+1563 TELLALIEHCLSDGA

-1603 AQIEDLYPLS
+1603 TQIEDLYPLS

-1640 HGLDAERLGRAWQAV
+1640 RGLDAERLGRAWQAV
-1655 LDNHGILRSSF
+1655 LDSHGILRSSF
-1666 HFPDGFEAP
+1666 HFPEGFEAP

-1685 PMTCLDWRGRSDQ
+1685 PMTCLDWRGRDDQ

-1711 QLDPTRAPLMRLTLV
+1711 QLDSTRAPLMRLTLV
-1726 RLEGE
+1726 RLDDE

-1754 EVLQRYAGQDVQAPT
+1754 EVLQRYAGQEVQAPS

-1775 IGWLQRQDAQADEAF
+1775 IGWLQRQDAEADELF
-1790 WREQLATLDNPTLLA
+1790 WRGQLASLDNPTLLA
-1805 QSLAHGGSKNL
+1805 ESLSLNNP
-1816 STAEFAD
+1816 SDTAFAD

-1831 TSQRFSEFARQQ
+1831 TSKRFSDFARQQ
-1843 KITLNTLVQGA
+1843 KVTLNTLVQGA

-1891 INTLPVISRP
+1891 INTLPVISSP
-1901 DAVESVGQWLI
+1901 DAVESVEQWLS

-1919 ELRGHEFT
+1919 ELREHEFT

-1955 ADALQQSAPAGLS
+1955 AEALQQGAPADLS

-1980 PLTLAATA
+1980 PLTIAATA

-1995 WSYQCAHFNSEGIV
+1995 WSYQCSHFSGDAIA
-2009 RMSEHLAALLTAMV
+2009 RMSEHLAALLAAMV

-2035 LSSPERAQQLIEWNP
+2035 LTVPERAQQLVEWNP
-2050 AFTAAQNPLC
+2050 AFTPEQNPLC
-2060 VHQLIEAQAFIRPH
+2060 VHQLIEAQADIRPH
-2074 ATALIFNDLELSFD
+2074 ATALIFNDQELSFD

-2100 LRALGIGPEVRVG
+2100 LRALDIGPEVRVG
-2113 LAMQRSPEMII
+2113 LAMQRSPEMIV

-2132 GGAYVPLDPAYPTER
+2132 GGAYVPLDPAYPAER
-2147 LRYLMQ
+2147 LRYLME
-2153 DSGIALMISQS
+2153 DSGIALLVSQS
-2164 RLREKLPLP
+2164 WLREKLPLP

-2184 PLESLAD
+2184 PLAAMAET
-2191 SNPINLTC
+2191 NPVNLTS

-2229 CLSIGELY
+2229 CVKIGELY

-2294 ACFTPTYLSQIA
+2294 ACFTPTYLGQIA

-2421 ADRFVPDPFVPGAR
+2421 AERFVPDPFVPGGR

-2465 FRIELGEIEACLL
+2465 FRIELGEIEACLV
-2478 EHEGVREAF
+2478 EHQGVREAF
-2487 VIDREGPV
+2487 VIDREGPAG
-2495 SRQLIGYV
+2495 RQLVGYV

-2515 REALTAH
+2515 RDALTAH

-2552 QGLPAPQATRQH
+2552 QGLPAPEATRQRQ
-2564 HDHVAPAS
+2564 DQVAAAS
-2572 PAEALLV
+2572 LAEALLV
-2579 EIWQELLG
+2579 EIWKELLG

-2609 AVSRAGQRGLK
+2609 AVSRAGQRGLV

-2641 REAILIEAP
+2641 REAALIETP
-2650 KVEAFSL
+2650 KVEAFAL
-2657 VPHIDI
+2657 VPHMAPPIDV

-2701 AVEGL
+2701 EVDGL

-2740 AVFAEVELPIEELD
+2740 AVFAGVELPIEELD
-2754 WRERSDTEQALG
+2754 WRERTNTEQALR
-2766 ELAAA
+2766 ELAQA
-2771 EQAKGFDLSCPPLM
+2771 EQARGFDLSCPPLM
-2785 RFNLVRLGEDR
+2785 RFVLVRLGEDR
-2796 YQMIWIY
+2796 YQMIWVY

-2812 ASRLLGDM
+2812 ASRLLGEM
-2820 LRLYHNDSLAPLTGR
+2820 LRLYHHDSLPALTGR
-2835 YADYIAWLQRQDGV
+2835 YADYIAWLQRQDAA

-2855 RERLALLEEPTILA
+2855 RERLALLEAPTILA

-2878 HGVMYSNLDAEA
+2878 HGVMYSDLDAEA
-2890 TRKLHTFAKRQRVT
+2890 TRKLHSFAKRQRVT

-2960 PQQPLGEWLRDLQDY
+2960 PQQPLGEWLRELQDY
-2975 NLMVRDYE
+2975 NLSVRDYE

-3016 FKGGEEGELR
+3016 LKGGEEGELR
-3026 FAEVGSGGV
+3026 FTDVGSGGV
-3035 TNFPMDLMVSANEE
+3035 TNFPMDLMVSANDE
-3049 GLEVEYLFLR
+3049 GLEVEYLYLR

-3081 PEDASCLLGNI
+3081 PEDADCLLGNM
-3092 GLPQARMSLPQ
+3092 GLPEARLSLPLA
-3103 VSDDTAD
+3103 STEHAD
-3110 LLQSFNQHVKAQP
+3110 LLHSFNHHVRTQP
-3123 QKIALICEDRQVSY
+3123 EKIALFCEDREVSY
-3137 AELEAQANGLAQQLI
+3137 AQLEVQANGLAQQLI
-3152 VRGIGPETLVAV
+3152 ARGIGAESLVAV

-3186 LPLDLAYPTERLAY
+3186 LPLDLAYPAERLAY
-3200 LLSDSAASLLLCD
+3200 MLGDSAASLLICD
-3213 SNLGD
+3213 SDLGE
-3218 RLTLADSPPR
+3218 RVTLADSTPR

-3233 LSVADNVACPVSHPL
+3233 LSVADMAECPVSAPL
-3248 PGHLAY
+3248 AGHLAY

-3280 SIVERYELA
+3280 GIIDLYELA
-3289 PRSRE
+3289 PQSRE

-3304 AQERWLSVMLAG
+3304 AQERWLSVLLAG
-3316 GSLVIRDDN
+3316 GSLVIRDDS

-3331 TLEVLQR
+3331 TLEVLHR
-3338 HGVTVACFPPAY
+3338 HDVTVACFPPAY

-3366 VEVYCFG
+3366 VQVYCFG
-3373 GDAVPEASFEQVK
+3373 GDAVPDASFEQVK

-3404 VTPLLWRAEVS
+3404 VTPLLWRAEAS
-3415 ETCDAAYAP
+3415 ESCEAAYAP
-3424 IGRGVAGRGLYVL
+3424 IGRGVAGRGLYIL

-3462 YHQRPGM
+3462 YHQRPGL
-3469 SAERFIPDPFAA
+3469 SAERFIPDPFEA

-3488 GDLVRQRDCG
+3488 GDLVRQRECG

-3516 IELGEIEARLRECAG
+3516 IELGEIEARLRDCAG
-3531 VQDAAVVVH
+3531 VQDAAVVVQ
-3540 DTPIGKQ
+3540 DTPTGKQ
-3547 LVGYVVALGTVGL
+3547 LVGYVVAAGAAGL
-3560 DRRLKSQVQAQL
+3560 DRRLKAELQAQL

-3583 LERFPL
+3583 LDRFPL
-3589 SANGKLDRRALPVPE
+3589 SANGKLDRRALPEPE
-3604 WALGGYRAP
+3604 WAIGGYRAP
-3613 RNALESALAA
+3613 RNALETALTA
-3623 IWQAVLGMPQ
+3623 IWQDVLGVPQ

-3657 RSQPELGF
+3657 RSQPQLGF

-3675 PSIAELCGYQAAE
+3675 PCIAELSGYQAAE
-3688 PAAAAPDPLLALNS
+3688 PAKAPDPLLALNGRVAS
-3702 RLAHRPALFCL
+3702 VPALFCL

-3747 HWQDQSL
+3747 QWQDASL
-3754 LAMAQAYTQRIRAQ
+3754 LAMAQAYAQRIRTQ
-3768 QAKGPYYL
+3768 QPEGPYYL

-3787 LVAHELEQQGE
+3787 LVAHELENQGQA
-3798 TVAFA
+3798 VAFA

-3811 GTAEAGN
+3811 GTAEAGD
-3818 WREDLGDFLKFVLGH
+3818 WREDLADFLKFVLGH
-3833 SSEEAQALMAL
+3833 PSEEAEALIAL
-3844 HAAGLPEHQAA
+3844 EATGLNEREGA

-3861 ALHGSNE
+3861 AMHGANGH
-3868 QAALGAGELTQI
+3868 AALGTSELTQI
-3880 FNTGSRLKALA
+3880 FATGSSLKRLA
-3891 LAQLQ
+3891 LAQRQ
-3896 LPAIKVTAHR
+3896 LPKVQVAVHR
-3906 WWVAGRDDERRV
+3906 WWVAGREDERRV
-3918 FEAQVGHHG
+3918 FEAQVGRHG

-3939 LRGDELLDDLE
+3939 LRGDELLD
-3950 LQLECTLA
+3950 QLEDLLERRLVTA
-3958 IA
+3958 

>member
-1 MEHTTAQRIASRF
+1 MEHTTAMRIATRF
-14 AGLPAAKRREFLS
+14 AGLPADKRREFLT

-41 PPALE
+41 PPAAE
-46 AQTRFEL
+46 PRAAFEL

-61 FLWQLDPHSS
+61 FLWQLDPQGS

-81 YGPLDVPAL
+81 EGPLNPAAL
-90 QHSFDVLLERHQS
+90 QQSFDVLLERHQS

-112 GKVLQTL
+112 GQVLQTL
-119 APYTSLPIE
+119 ASVSSLAIE
-128 RIDLRGKPE
+128 QHDLRNEPQPFE
-137 SLRLD
+137 S
-142 LAMHSVEQDIARP
+142 AMKKVDAEIARP
-155 FDLQQ
+155 FDLQH

-171 DAEDHVLLLTLHHI
+171 DAEDHVLVLTLHHI

-206 CQGQEAVL
+206 CQGKGAEL
-214 EALPIQYSDYALW
+214 EALPIQYSDYAAW
-227 QRRWMEAGELERQLN
+227 QKRWMEAGELERQLN
-242 WWRDTLGS
+242 WWRNTLGS

-261 PRPAQPSQRGARLDF
+261 PRPAQPSQCGARLDF
-276 ALDATLASGLMTLA
+276 ALDPRLASGLMALA
-290 RQHGVTPFMLLLAS
+290 KQRGVTPFMLLLAS

-318 RVGVPI
+318 RIGVPI
-324 ANRNRAETR
+324 GNRNRAETR

-346 AELDGRQPFSQLLD
+346 AELDGRLPFSQLLE
-360 QTRAAALDAQA
+360 QTRAASLDAQD
-371 YQDLPFERLVQALQG
+371 YQDLPFERLVQSLQG

-396 QVMFNHQQARPAGAS
+396 QVMFNHQQARPTAVS
-411 GVLAGLRVEPLRGTA
+411 GLLAGLRVQALNATA
-426 HTTQFDLQ
+426 PTTQFDLQ
-434 LDTQEQGDL
+434 LDTQEQGDQ

-458 RIEHFSRH
+458 RIEHLAQH

-475 ANPQSP
+475 ANPQTP
-481 LAELPL
+481 IAELPV
-487 LDADECLRILDDL
+487 LDADERLRILDDL
-500 NHTAQAYPG
+500 NDTAHSYPG
-509 EVCVQ
+509 DVCVQ
-514 RHIEQRVVENGE
+514 RQFEARVIESPH

-539 AELNQR
+539 AELNLR

-551 HLRAEGVGPEVLV
+551 HLRSQGVGPEVIV
-564 GIACDRSFEM
+564 GIACERSFEM

-604 EDSGIALLLTQ
+604 GDSGIALLLTQ
-615 EHLLEQL
+615 DHLLAQL
-622 PTPDSVRTLCL
+622 PTPDHVRTLCL
-633 QAAGDWL
+633 QADAEWL
-640 GELPGT
+640 SELPGT
-646 DLPNLAVAENLAY
+646 DLPNVALAENLAY
-659 VIYTSGST
+659 MIYTSGST

-676 HVALQNRLQWMQQA
+676 HVALHNRIEWMQDA
-690 YDLQPADRV
+690 YHLQPADRV

-737 LARLI
+737 LAALI
-742 VEQAIT
+742 VEQRIT
-748 TLHFVPSMLA
+748 TLHFVPSMLS
-758 AFIGA
+758 AFIVA

-769 TSLQRIIC
+769 TSLTRIIC

-788 QTLRSLPQANLYNLY
+788 QTLRNLPQANLYNLY

-827 GRPIANLRTCVL
+827 GRPIANLRTCIL
-839 DSELQPLPLG
+839 DSELQPLPMG

-881 GSGERLY
+881 SSGERLY

-900 AIEYC
+900 AIDYC

-926 RLQEHAQVQE
+926 RLQEHAEVQE
-936 AVVLAVDGPG
+936 AVVLALDGPS
-946 GKQLVAYIVPRERAL
+946 GKQLVAYVVPQDRAL
-961 ISADAGQQGVWRE
+961 VAADAEQQGAWRE
-974 ALKAHLL
+974 TLKTHLL
-981 TSLPDYMV
+981 GSLPDYMV
-989 PAQTVMIEQMPLSP
+989 PAQTVLIEQMPLSP

-1016 AQVSQRAFEAPRS
+1016 AQVSQRAFEAPRTA
-1029 EHEQVLA
+1029 HEQVLA

-1086 QTLQALAAV
+1086 QTLQALATV
-1095 VKEQAAPLA
+1095 VKEQVAPLA
-1104 QQGPVYGLQKLTPIQ
+1104 QQGPVDGAQQLTPIQ
-1119 RWFFDEPIA
+1119 RWFFEEPIP

-1141 REPLELPRLQAA
+1141 RETLELPRLQGA

-1170 QAPRVTD
+1170 IDGQ
-1177 AANPCGSEPAREGGG
+1177 
-1192 AGDLHVAGAELIAS
+1192 
-1206 RLAATEWSARYVG
+1206 WSARYVG
-1219 ADSADVVDMLWT
+1219 ADSADVIDMLWT

-1243 CDQAQRS
+1243 CDEAQRS

-1262 LIAQADGT
+1262 LIAQADGS

-1289 LLEDLQAAYQGQELP
+1289 LLEDLQAAYQGEALP
-1304 AKTSSFQAW
+1304 PKTSSFQAW
-1313 AEQLDTYARSK
+1313 ADKLDAYARSE
-1324 AAASELDWW
+1324 AAIDELSWW
-1333 QAQLSL
+1333 QDQLGGAS
-1339 GNDLL
+1339 DVL

-1368 HTRQLL
+1368 QTRQLL
-1374 QLAPATY
+1374 QQAPAIY

-1396 LSRWTGHPSALIQ
+1396 LSRWTGSASALIQ

-1436 VCLTPTADL
+1436 VRLTPTADL
-1445 PGSIKAIKQQLREI
+1445 GGSIKAIKQQLREI
-1459 PGKGMGYG
+1459 PGKGLGYG
-1467 LLRYMGDAS
+1467 LLRYLGDAS
-1476 AQAAL
+1476 AQATL

-1496 FDQSFAEEA
+1496 FDQSFAQDA
-1505 LFTPAR
+1505 LFSPAR

-1517 QAADAPLPN
+1517 QSADAPLPN

-1538 LKLDWTFSRE
+1538 LKLDWTFSRD
-1548 CFDLHEIETLAANFR
+1548 CFERREIEALADDFR
-1563 EELLDLIDHCLSDGA
+1563 TELLALIAHCLSDGA

-1591 SQAQLDGLPVPP
+1591 NQVQLDALPVPP

-1625 ESDSGAYVNQLSVEA
+1625 ESASGAYVNQLSVEA
-1640 HGLDAERLGRAWQAV
+1640 RGLDPQRLGQAWQAV
-1655 LDNHGILRSSF
+1655 LDSHAILRSSF
-1666 HFPDGFEAP
+1666 HFPEGVEAP
-1675 VQLVHRHLQL
+1675 VQLVHRHLPL
-1685 PMTCLDWRGRSDQ
+1685 PFTCLDWRERGDQ
-1698 AEALAQLI
+1698 AQALAQLV

-1711 QLDPTRAPLMRLTLV
+1711 QLDPGRAPLMRLALV
-1726 RLEGE
+1726 RLDDE

-1754 EVLQRYAGQDVQAPT
+1754 EVLQRYAGLDVPVPS

-1775 IGWLQRQDAQADEAF
+1775 IGWLQRQDAEADELF
-1790 WREQLATLDNPTLLA
+1790 WRGQLASLDNPTLLA
-1805 QSLAHGGSKNL
+1805 QSLGHSHQSAG
-1816 STAEFAD
+1816 FAD

-1831 TSQRFSEFARQQ
+1831 TTQRFSEFARQR
-1843 KITLNTLVQGA
+1843 KVTLNTLVQGA

-1891 INTLPVISRP
+1891 INTLPVISSP
-1901 DAVESVGQWLI
+1901 DAVESVEQWLG

-1919 ELRGHEFT
+1919 ELREHEFT

-1955 ADALQQSAPAGLS
+1955 AEALQQGAPAGLS
-1968 FSIPQNHERTNF
+1968 FSIQQNHERTNF
-1980 PLTLAATA
+1980 PLTIAATA

-1995 WSYQCAHFNSEGIV
+1995 WSYQCSHFSAEAIA
-2009 RMSEHLAALLTAMV
+2009 RMSEHLAALLAAMV

-2035 LSSPERAQQLIEWNP
+2035 LTVAERQQQLVEWNP

-2060 VHQLIEAQAFIRPH
+2060 VHQLIEAQADIRPQ
-2074 ATALIFNDLELSFD
+2074 ATALIFNDLELTFD

-2113 LAMQRSPEMII
+2113 LAMQRSPEMIV

-2132 GGAYVPLDPAYPTER
+2132 GGAYVPLDPAYPAER
-2147 LRYLMQ
+2147 LSYLMA
-2153 DSGIALMISQS
+2153 DSGISLLISQS
-2164 RLREKLPLP
+2164 WLREKLPLP
-2173 EGLPVLEIDRE
+2173 QGLSVLDIDRE
-2184 PLESLAD
+2184 PLDAMAD
-2191 SNPINLTC
+2191 SNPVNLTC

-2237 GMTPDD
+2237 GMTPED

-2280 ERTCAEIEKHGITI
+2280 ERTCAEIEKHRITI
-2294 ACFTPTYLSQIA
+2294 ACFTPTYLGQIA

-2338 VLQPKRLINGYG
+2338 ILQPKRLINGYG

-2421 ADRFVPDPFVPGAR
+2421 AERFVPDPFVPGAR

-2478 EHEGVREAF
+2478 EHDGVREAF
-2487 VIDREGPV
+2487 VIDREGPT
-2495 SRQLIGYV
+2495 SRQLVGYV
-2503 VPRDPLADEQDL
+2503 VPRDPQADEQQL
-2515 REALTAH
+2515 RDALTAH

-2537 CLAALPLTPNGKLDR
+2537 CLDALPLTPNGKLDR
-2552 QGLPAPQATRQH
+2552 QGLPAPQATRQRE
-2564 HDHVAPAS
+2564 DQVVAATG
-2572 PAEALLV
+2572 AEALLV

-2587 LESVGVT
+2587 LDSVGVT

-2609 AVSRAGQRGLK
+2609 AVSRAGQRGLV

-2641 REAILIEAP
+2641 REGALVSVP
-2650 KVEAFSL
+2650 KVEAFAL
-2657 VPHIDI
+2657 VPHIDM

-2701 AVEGL
+2701 EVDGL
-2706 QVPRFRAAWQA
+2706 QVPRFRAAWQT
-2717 LVERHEVLRAAFRWR
+2717 LIERHEVLRAAFRWR

-2740 AVFAEVELPIEELD
+2740 AVFGEVDLPIEELD
-2754 WRERSDTEQALG
+2754 WREHPDTEQALR
-2766 ELAAA
+2766 ELAEA

-2785 RFNLVRLGEDR
+2785 RFVLIRLGENR
-2796 YQMIWIY
+2796 HQMIWVY

-2812 ASRLLGDM
+2812 ASRLLGEM
-2820 LRLYHNDSLAPLTGR
+2820 LRLYHHDSLPALTGR
-2835 YADYIAWLQRQDGV
+2835 YADYIAWLQRQDAA

-2855 RERLALLEEPTILA
+2855 RERLAVLEAPTILA
-2869 KASGAAGSG
+2869 KASGAEGCG
-2878 HGVMYSNLDAEA
+2878 HGVMYSDLDAQA
-2890 TRKLHTFAKRQRVT
+2890 TGKLQRFAKAQRVT

-2934 RPTGLAGAQDML
+2934 RPTQLAGAQEML

-2960 PQQPLGEWLRDLQDY
+2960 PQQPLGEWLRELQAY
-2975 NLMVRDYE
+2975 NLSVRDYE

-3016 FKGGEEGELR
+3016 LKGGEEGELR
-3026 FAEVGSGGV
+3026 FADVGSGGV
-3035 TNFPMDLMVSANEE
+3035 TNFPMDLMVSANDE
-3049 GLEVEYLFLR
+3049 GLEVEYLYLR
-3059 DRFSDVEVERIRAQ
+3059 DRFSEVEVQRIRAQ

-3081 PEDASCLLGNI
+3081 PQDADCLLGNI
-3092 GLPQARMSLPQ
+3092 GLPEARLSLPQ
-3103 VSDDTAD
+3103 ASADACD
-3110 LLQSFNQHVKAQP
+3110 LLHSFNQHVRTQP
-3123 QKIALICEDRQVSY
+3123 QKIALFCEEREVSY
-3137 AELEAQANGLAQQLI
+3137 ADLDAQANGLAQQLI
-3152 VRGIGPETLVAV
+3152 ARGIGAESMVAV

-3186 LPLDLAYPTERLAY
+3186 LPLDLAYPAERLAY
-3200 LLSDSAASLLLCD
+3200 MLSDSAASLLICD
-3213 SNLGD
+3213 SDLGE
-3218 RLTLADSPPR
+3218 RLPLADSPPR

-3233 LSVADNVACPVSHPL
+3233 LSVVGSSECPVVDPL

-3280 SIVERYELA
+3280 GIIDLYELA
-3289 PRSRE
+3289 PHSRE

-3316 GSLVIRDDN
+3316 GSLVIREDN

-3331 TLEVLQR
+3331 TLQVLHR
-3338 HGVTVACFPPAY
+3338 HSVTVACFPPAY

-3366 VEVYCFG
+3366 VQVYCFG
-3373 GDAVPEASFEQVK
+3373 GDAVPDASFEQVK

-3404 VTPLLWRAEVS
+3404 VTPLLWRAEAS
-3415 ETCDAAYAP
+3415 ERCEAAYAP
-3424 IGRGVAGRGLYVL
+3424 IGRGVAGRGLYIL

-3469 SAERFIPDPFAA
+3469 SAERFIPDPFEA

-3488 GDLVRQRDCG
+3488 GDLVRQRECG

-3540 DTPIGKQ
+3540 DTPTGKQ
-3547 LVGYVVALGTVGL
+3547 LVGYVVGDGTVGL
-3560 DRRLKSQVQAQL
+3560 DRRLKAELQGQL

-3589 SANGKLDRRALPVPE
+3589 SANGKLDRRALPQPE
-3604 WALGGYRAP
+3604 WAVGGYRAP
-3613 RNALESALAA
+3613 RNALETALTA
-3623 IWQAVLGMPQ
+3623 IWQEVLGVPQ

-3675 PSIAELCGYQAAE
+3675 PCIAELSGYQAAE
-3688 PAAAAPDPLLALNS
+3688 TASAPDPLLALNG
-3702 RLAHRPALFCL
+3702 RVANVPALFCL

-3747 HWQDQSL
+3747 QWQDESL
-3754 LAMAQAYTQRIRAQ
+3754 AAMAQAYAQRIRAQ
-3768 QAKGPYYL
+3768 QADGPYYL

-3787 LVAHELEQQGE
+3787 LVAHELEGQGQV
-3798 TVAFA
+3798 VAFA

-3811 GTAEAGN
+3811 GTAEAGD
-3818 WREDLGDFLKFVLGH
+3818 WREDLADFLKFVLGQP
-3833 SSEEAQALMAL
+3833 SEEAQRLI
-3844 HAAGLPEHQAA
+3844 AAKATGLGEREGA

-3861 ALHGSNE
+3861 AMHGGNGH
-3868 QAALGAGELTQI
+3868 AALGASELTQI
-3880 FNTGSRLKALA
+3880 FATGSSLKQLA
-3891 LAQLQ
+3891 LAQRQ
-3896 LPAIKVTAHR
+3896 LPKVQVAAHR
-3906 WWVAGRDDERRV
+3906 WWVAGREDERRV
-3918 FEAQVGHHG
+3918 FEAQVGQHG

-3939 LRGDELLDDLE
+3939 LRGDQLLNELEHLLE
-3950 LQLECTLA
+3950 RRPV

>member
-1 MEHTTAQRIASRF
+1 MEHTTAMRIATRF
-14 AGLPAAKRREFLS
+14 AGLPADKRREFLS
-27 RMQEQGVSFGQLPI
+27 KMQEQGVSFGQLPI
-41 PPALE
+41 PAAAEPQA
-46 AQTRFEL
+46 TFEL

-61 FLWQLDPHSS
+61 FLWQLDPQSS

-81 YGPLDVPAL
+81 HGPLNVAAL
-90 QHSFDVLLERHQS
+90 QQSFDVLLERHQS

-112 GKVLQTL
+112 GQVMQAL
-119 APYTSLPIE
+119 AAFTSLAIE
-128 RIDLRGKPE
+128 QHDLRAEPAARRIE
-137 SLRLD
+137 C
-142 LAMHSVEQDIARP
+142 AMKKVEQEIARP
-155 FDLQQ
+155 FDLQH

-171 DAEDHVLLLTLHHI
+171 DVDDHVLVLTLHHI

-206 CQGQEAVL
+206 CQGQNAAL
-214 EALPIQYSDYALW
+214 EALPIQYSDYAAW
-227 QRRWMEAGELERQLN
+227 QRRWMQAGELERQLN
-242 WWRDTLGS
+242 WWREKLGS

-276 ALDATLASGLMTLA
+276 ALDAELASSLMTLA
-290 RQHGVTPFMLLLAS
+290 KQRGVTPFMLLLAS
-304 FQALLYRYSGQSDL
+304 FQALLYRYSGQADL
-318 RVGVPI
+318 RIGVPI
-324 ANRNRAETR
+324 GNRNRAETR

-346 AELDGRQPFSQLLD
+346 AELDGRLPFSLLLE
-360 QTRAAALDAQA
+360 QTRTTSLDAQD
-371 YQDLPFERLVQALQG
+371 YQGLPFERLVQALQG

-396 QVMFNHQQARPAGAS
+396 QVMFNHQQARPAAVS
-411 GVLAGLRVEPLRGTA
+411 GLLAGLRVEALNATA
-426 HTTQFDLQ
+426 QTTQFDLQ
-434 LDTQEQGDL
+434 LDTQEEGDK
-443 LFASLTYATDLFDAE
+443 LFASLTYATDLFEAE
-458 RIEHFSRH
+458 RIENLARH

-475 ANPQSP
+475 ANPQTP
-481 LAELPL
+481 LGELPL
-487 LDADECLRILDDL
+487 LDADERLRILDDL
-500 NHTAQAYPG
+500 NDTAQVYPG

-514 RHIEQRVVENGE
+514 RHFEARVLENPE
-526 ATALVFQGQSLSY
+526 ATALVFQGQALSY
-539 AELNQR
+539 AQLNVR

-551 HLRAEGVGPEVLV
+551 HLRAQGVGPEVIV
-564 GIACDRSFEM
+564 GIACDRSLEM

-604 EDSGIALLLTQ
+604 EDSGISLLLTQ
-615 EHLLEQL
+615 AHWLAQL
-622 PTPDSVRTLCL
+622 PTPDNVRTLCL
-633 QAAGDWL
+633 QADADWL
-640 GELPGT
+640 SDLPSS
-646 DLPNLAVAENLAY
+646 DLPNVAVAENLAY
-659 VIYTSGST
+659 MIYTSGST

-676 HVALQNRLQWMQQA
+676 HVALHNRIEWMQEA
-690 YDLQPADRV
+690 YNLLPADRV

-737 LARLI
+737 LAALI
-742 VEQAIT
+742 VEQSIT
-748 TLHFVPSMLA
+748 TLHFVPSMLS

-769 TSLQRIIC
+769 TSLTRIIC

-827 GRPIANLRTCVL
+827 GRPIANLRTYIL

-872 AERFVVDPF
+872 AERFVVDPI

-900 AIEYC
+900 AIDYC

-926 RLQEHAQVQE
+926 RLQEHAEVQE
-936 AVVLAVDGPG
+936 AVVLALDGPS
-946 GKQLVAYIVPRERAL
+946 GKQLVAYIVPQDCAL
-961 ISADAGQQGVWRE
+961 VDADAERQSVWRE
-974 ALKAHLL
+974 SLKSHLL
-981 TSLPDYMV
+981 GSLPDYMV
-989 PAQTVMIEQMPLSP
+989 PAQTVLIEQMPLSP
-1003 NGKLERKR
+1003 NGKLDRKR

-1029 EHEQVLA
+1029 AHEQVLA
-1036 QIWQEVLGVEQVGR
+1036 QIWQDVLGVEQVGR

-1104 QQGPVYGLQKLTPIQ
+1104 QQGPVDGVQKLTPIQ
-1119 RWFFDEPIA
+1119 RWFFEEPIP
-1128 QRAHWNQAVLLTP
+1128 QRAHWNQALLLTP
-1141 REPLELPRLQAA
+1141 RETLELPRLQGA
-1153 LQRLLKQHDA
+1153 LQRVLKQHDA

-1170 QAPRVTD
+1170 VDGQ
-1177 AANPCGSEPAREGGG
+1177 
-1192 AGDLHVAGAELIAS
+1192 
-1206 RLAATEWSARYVG
+1206 WSARYVG
-1219 ADSADVVDMLWT
+1219 ADSADVIDMLWT

-1243 CDQAQRS
+1243 CDEAQRS

-1262 LIAQADGT
+1262 LIAQADGS

-1289 LLEDLQAAYQGQELP
+1289 LLEDLQAAYQGAELP
-1304 AKTSSFQAW
+1304 PKTSAFQAW
-1313 AEQLDTYARSK
+1313 ADKLDTYARSET
-1324 AAASELDWW
+1324 AADELSWW
-1333 QAQLSL
+1333 QAQLAGAS
-1339 GNDLL
+1339 DSL
-1344 PAANPQAS
+1344 PAANAQAR

-1361 SIGLDRE
+1361 NIGLDRE
-1368 HTRQLL
+1368 QTRQLL
-1374 QLAPATY
+1374 QQAPAIY
-1381 RTQVNDLLLTALART
+1381 RTQVNDLLLTALARA
-1396 LSRWTGHPSALIQ
+1396 LSRWTGEASALIQ

-1436 VCLTPTADL
+1436 VRLTPTAEL
-1445 PGSIKAIKQQLREI
+1445 GASIKAIKQQLREI
-1459 PGKGMGYG
+1459 PGKGLGYG
-1467 LLRYMGDAS
+1467 LLRYMGDTATQS
-1476 AQAAL
+1476 AL

-1496 FDQSFAEEA
+1496 FDQSFAEDA
-1505 LFTPAR
+1505 LFSPAK

-1517 QAADAPLPN
+1517 QSADAPLPN

-1548 CFDLHEIETLAANFR
+1548 CFELREIEALAIDFR
-1563 EELLDLIDHCLSDGA
+1563 AELLMLIEHCLSDGA
-1578 GGVTPADFPLARL
+1578 GGVTPADFPLAQL

-1603 AQIEDLYPLS
+1603 AQIEDVYPLS

-1625 ESDSGAYVNQLSVEA
+1625 ESASGAYVNQLSVEA
-1640 HGLDAERLGRAWQAV
+1640 RGLDAQRLGRAWQAV
-1655 LDNHGILRSSF
+1655 LDCHAILRSSF
-1666 HFPDGFEAP
+1666 HFPQGFEAP

-1685 PMTCLDWRGRSDQ
+1685 PMTCLDWRGRDDQ

-1711 QLDPTRAPLMRLTLV
+1711 QLDSTRAPLMHLTLV
-1726 RLEGE
+1726 RLDDE

-1775 IGWLQRQDAQADEAF
+1775 IGWLQRQDAEADEAF
-1790 WREQLATLDNPTLLA
+1790 WRGQLATLDNPTLLA
-1805 QSLAHGGSKNL
+1805 QSLAFGDGKKL
-1816 STAEFAD
+1816 LDAEFAD

-1831 TSQRFSEFARQQ
+1831 TSKRFSDFARQQ
-1843 KITLNTLVQGA
+1843 KVTLNTLVQGA

-1891 INTLPVISRP
+1891 INTLPVISIP
-1901 DAVESVGQWLI
+1901 DAVESVEQWLS

-1919 ELRGHEFT
+1919 ALREHEFT

-1955 ADALQQSAPAGLS
+1955 AEALQQGAPAGLS

-1995 WSYQCAHFNSEGIV
+1995 WSYQCSHFSSDAIK
-2009 RMSEHLAALLTAMV
+2009 RMSEHLAALLAAMV
-2023 AAPQAALSELDL
+2023 AAPHAALSELDL
-2035 LSSPERAQQLIEWNP
+2035 LTAAERTQQLLEWNP
-2050 AFTAAQNPLC
+2050 PFTAQENPLC
-2060 VHQLIEAQAFIRPH
+2060 VHQLIEAQAVARPD
-2074 ATALIFNDLELSFD
+2074 ATALIFNDVELSFD
-2088 QLNRRANQLAHR
+2088 QLNRRANRLAHH
-2100 LRALGIGPEVRVG
+2100 LRGRGIGPEVRVG
-2113 LAMQRSPEMII
+2113 LAMQRSPEMIV

-2132 GGAYVPLDPAYPTER
+2132 GGAYVPLDPAYPAER
-2147 LRYLMQ
+2147 LRYLMD
-2153 DSGIALMISQS
+2153 DSGISLLISQS
-2164 RLREKLPLP
+2164 WLREKLPLP
-2173 EGLPVLEIDRE
+2173 EGLAVLEIDRE
-2184 PLESLAD
+2184 PLECMAD
-2191 SNPINLTC
+2191 SNPVNPTC

-2294 ACFTPTYLSQIA
+2294 ACFTPSYLTQIA
-2306 DFMGEAGR
+2306 DYMGEAGR

-2321 TPCGEGMAKHAF
+2321 TPCGEGMARHAF
-2333 DEVQQ
+2333 DEVQH

-2421 ADRFVPDPFVPGAR
+2421 AERFVPDPFVPGAR

-2465 FRIELGEIEACLL
+2465 FRIELGEIEACLM

-2487 VIDREGPV
+2487 VIDRDGPT
-2495 SRQLIGYV
+2495 SRQLVGYV
-2503 VPRDPLADEQDL
+2503 VPRDPLVDEHAL

-2552 QGLPAPQATRQH
+2552 QGLPAPQASRQS
-2564 HDHVAPAS
+2564 HDQVAAAS

-2579 EIWQELLG
+2579 EIWQDLLG

-2609 AVSRAGQRGLK
+2609 AVSRAGQRGLV

-2633 ALAAVAGS
+2633 ALAAVAS
-2641 REAILIEAP
+2641 RRDATLVEVP
-2650 KVEAFSL
+2650 TVEAFAL
-2657 VPHIDI
+2657 VPHIDVT
-2663 AAREG
+2663 AREG

-2701 AVEGL
+2701 AVDGL
-2706 QVPRFRAAWQA
+2706 QVPRFRAAWQT

-2740 AVFAEVELPIEELD
+2740 AVFASVELPIEELD
-2754 WRERSDTEQALG
+2754 WRERSDSEQALG

-2785 RFNLVRLGEDR
+2785 RFILVRLGEAR

-2812 ASRLLGDM
+2812 ASRLLGEM
-2820 LRLYHNDSLAPLTGR
+2820 LRLYHHDSLPALTGR
-2835 YADYIAWLQRQDGV
+2835 YADYIAWLQRQDDA
-2849 QAEGFW
+2849 QAESFW
-2855 RERLALLEEPTILA
+2855 RERLASLEAPTILA

-2878 HGVMYSNLDAEA
+2878 HGVMYSDLNAEA
-2890 TRKLHTFAKRQRVT
+2890 TRKLHSFAKRQRVT

-2934 RPTGLAGAQDML
+2934 RPTGLAGAQEML

-2960 PQQPLGEWLRDLQDY
+2960 PQQPLGEWLRELQDY
-2975 NLMVRDYE
+2975 NLAVRDYE
-2983 HTPLSDI
+2983 HTPLSDV

-3016 FKGGEEGELR
+3016 LRGGEEGELR

-3035 TNFPMDLMVSANEE
+3035 TNFPMDLMVSANDE
-3049 GLEVEYLFLR
+3049 GLEVEYLYLR
-3059 DRFSDVEVERIRAQ
+3059 DRFSDQDVQRIRAQ
-3073 LEGLLRAL
+3073 FEGLLRAL
-3081 PEDASCLLGNI
+3081 PEDAGCLLGNI
-3092 GLPQARMSLPQ
+3092 GLPEARLSLPQ
-3103 VSDDTAD
+3103 ATDDPAD
-3110 LLQSFNQHVKAQP
+3110 LLHSFNQHVRNQP
-3123 QKIALICEDRQVSY
+3123 QKVALFCEDREVSY
-3137 AELEAQANGLAQQLI
+3137 ADLDARANGLAQQLI
-3152 VRGIGPETLVAV
+3152 VRGIGAESRVAV

-3186 LPLDLAYPTERLAY
+3186 LPLDLAYPAERLAY
-3200 LLSDSAASLLLCD
+3200 MLGDSAASLLICD
-3213 SNLGD
+3213 SDLGE

-3233 LSVADNVACPVSHPL
+3233 LSVSGSTECPVVELL

-3280 SIVERYELA
+3280 GIIDLYELA

-3316 GSLVIRDDN
+3316 GSLVIREDS

-3331 TLEVLQR
+3331 TLQVLHR
-3338 HGVTVACFPPAY
+3338 HHVTVACFPPAY

-3373 GDAVPEASFEQVK
+3373 GDAVPDASFEQVK

-3404 VTPLLWRAEVS
+3404 VTPLLWRAEAS

-3488 GDLVRQRDCG
+3488 GDLVRQRECG
-3498 LIDYLGRLDQQ
+3498 LIDFLGRLDQQ

-3540 DTPIGKQ
+3540 DTPTGKQ
-3547 LVGYVVALGTVGL
+3547 LVGYVVAAGAVGL
-3560 DRRLKSQVQAQL
+3560 DRRLKAELQAQM

-3589 SANGKLDRRALPVPE
+3589 SANGKLDRRALPQPE

-3613 RNALESALAA
+3613 RDALEQALTA
-3623 IWQAVLGMPQ
+3623 IWQEVLGVPQ

-3657 RSQPELGF
+3657 RSQPQLGF

-3675 PSIAELCGYQAAE
+3675 PCIAELSGYQAGE
-3688 PAAAAPDPLLALNS
+3688 PEKSPDPLLALNGRVAS
-3702 RLAHRPALFCL
+3702 VPALFCL

-3747 HWQDQSL
+3747 QWQDESL

-3768 QAKGPYYL
+3768 QPEGPYYL

-3787 LVAHELEQQGE
+3787 LVAHELEAQGQA
-3798 TVAFA
+3798 VAFA

-3811 GTAEAGN
+3811 GTAEGGD
-3818 WREDLGDFLKFVLGH
+3818 WREDLADFLKFVLGQP
-3833 SSEEAQALMAL
+3833 SVEAEALIAL
-3844 HAAGLPEHQAA
+3844 KAAGLNERDGAE
-3855 AAVIEA
+3855 AVIEA
-3861 ALHGSNE
+3861 AMHGSSGH
-3868 QAALGAGELTQI
+3868 AALGASELTQI
-3880 FNTGSRLKALA
+3880 FATGSSLKQLA
-3891 LAQLQ
+3891 LAQRQ
-3896 LPAIKVTAHR
+3896 LPKVQVAAHR
-3906 WWVAGRDDERRV
+3906 WWVAERDDERRV

-3939 LRGDELLDDLE
+3939 LRGDELLDELEDL
-3950 LQLECTLA
+3950 LERRLV

>member
-14 AGLPAAKRREFLS
+14 AGLPAEKRREFLA

-41 PPALE
+41 PPAAE
-46 AQTRFEL
+46 PHTTFEL

-81 YGPLDVPAL
+81 HGPLNVAAL
-90 QHSFDVLLERHQS
+90 QQSFDVLLERHQS

-119 APYTSLPIE
+119 AEFTSLPIE
-128 RIDLRGKPE
+128 QIDLRAEPQDQHF
-137 SLRLD
+137 D
-142 LAMHSVEQDIARP
+142 LAMNSVEQEIARP
-155 FDLQQ
+155 FDLQH
-160 GPLLRVSLLQL
+160 GPLLRVTLLQL
-171 DAEDHVLLLTLHHI
+171 DTEDHVLLLTLHHI

-206 CQGQEAVL
+206 CQGQNAAL
-214 EALPIQYSDYALW
+214 EALPIQYSDYAMW

-242 WWRDTLGS
+242 WWRETLSS

-276 ALDATLASGLMTLA
+276 ALDATLASGLMSLA
-290 RQHGVTPFMLLLAS
+290 KQRGVTPFMLLLAS

-346 AELDGRQPFSQLLD
+346 AELDGRLSFSQLLD
-360 QTRAAALDAQA
+360 QTRAASLDAQD

-396 QVMFNHQQARPAGAS
+396 QVMFNHQQAKPAAVS
-411 GVLAGLRVEPLRGTA
+411 GLLAGLRVEALNATA

-434 LDTQEQGDL
+434 LDTQEEGDK
-443 LFASLTYATDLFDAE
+443 LFASLTYAADLFDAE
-458 RIEHFSRH
+458 RIEHLARH

-475 ANPQSP
+475 ANPQCP

-487 LDADECLRILDDL
+487 LEADERLRILDDL
-500 NHTAQAYPG
+500 NDTARAYPG

-514 RHIEQRVVENGE
+514 RHFEERVVENGE

-539 AELNQR
+539 SELNLR

-551 HLRAEGVGPEVLV
+551 HLRAQGVGPEVIV

-604 EDSGIALLLTQ
+604 EDSGISLLLTQ
-615 EHLLEQL
+615 EHLLAQL
-622 PTPDSVRTLCL
+622 PTPDNVRTLCL
-633 QAAGDWL
+633 HADADWL
-640 GELPGT
+640 SDLPGT
-646 DLPNLAVAENLAY
+646 DLPNLAIAENLAY

-676 HVALQNRLQWMQQA
+676 HVALHNRLEWMQQA
-690 YDLQPADRV
+690 YQLLPSDRV

-737 LARLI
+737 LAALI

-748 TLHFVPSMLA
+748 TLHFVPSMLS
-758 AFIGA
+758 AFISA

-827 GRPIANLRTCVL
+827 GRPITNLRTCIL

-900 AIEYC
+900 AIDYC

-926 RLQEHAQVQE
+926 RLQEHADVQE
-936 AVVLAVDGPG
+936 AVVLALDGPS
-946 GKQLVAYIVPRERAL
+946 GKQLVAYIVPQDRGL
-961 ISADAGQQGVWRE
+961 VGADAEQQGAWRE
-974 ALKAHLL
+974 TLKSHLL
-981 TSLPDYMV
+981 ASLPDYMV
-989 PAQTVMIEQMPLSP
+989 PAQTVLIEQMPLSP
-1003 NGKLERKR
+1003 NGKLDRKR
-1011 LPAPT
+1011 LPVPT

-1036 QIWQEVLGVEQVGR
+1036 QIWQDVLGVEQVGR

-1104 QQGPVYGLQKLTPIQ
+1104 QQGPVDGVQTLTPIQ
-1119 RWFFDEPIA
+1119 RWFFDEPIP

-1141 REPLELPRLQAA
+1141 RETLELPRLQAA

-1170 QAPRVTD
+1170 VDGQ
-1177 AANPCGSEPAREGGG
+1177 
-1192 AGDLHVAGAELIAS
+1192 
-1206 RLAATEWSARYVG
+1206 WSARYVG
-1219 ADSADVVDMLWT
+1219 ADSADVIDMLWT
-1231 ARVASDASLESV
+1231 ARVASSESLESV
-1243 CDQAQRS
+1243 CDEAQRS

-1262 LIAQADGT
+1262 LIAQADGS

-1289 LLEDLQAAYQGQELP
+1289 LLEDLQAAYQEQELP
-1304 AKTSSFQAW
+1304 PKTSSFQAW
-1313 AEQLDTYARSK
+1313 ADKLDAYARSE
-1324 AAASELDWW
+1324 AAADELNWW
-1333 QAQLSL
+1333 QAQLSVA
-1339 GNDLL
+1339 NDSL
-1344 PAANPQAS
+1344 PAANAQAS

-1368 HTRQLL
+1368 QTRQLL
-1374 QLAPATY
+1374 LQAPAIY

-1396 LSRWTGHPSALIQ
+1396 LSRWTGDASALIQ

-1436 VCLTPTADL
+1436 VRLTPTADL
-1445 PGSIKAIKQQLREI
+1445 AGSIKAIKQQLREI

-1476 AQAAL
+1476 TQAAL

-1496 FDQSFAEEA
+1496 FDQSFAEDA
-1505 LFTPAR
+1505 LFKPAT

-1517 QAADAPLPN
+1517 QSADAPLPN

-1548 CFDLHEIETLAANFR
+1548 CFDPREIEALAAAYQS
-1563 EELLDLIDHCLSDGA
+1563 ELLALIAHCLSDGA
-1578 GGVTPADFPLARL
+1578 GGVTPADFPLAHL
-1591 SQAQLDGLPVPP
+1591 TQAQLDGLPVPP

-1625 ESDSGAYVNQLSVEA
+1625 ESESGAYVNQLSVEA
-1640 HGLDAERLGRAWQAV
+1640 RGLDTELLGRAWQAV
-1655 LDNHGILRSSF
+1655 LNTHPILRSSF

-1698 AEALAQLI
+1698 TEALAQLI

-1711 QLDPTRAPLMRLTLV
+1711 QLDSTRAPLMRLTLV
-1726 RLEGE
+1726 RLDDE

-1775 IGWLQRQDAQADEAF
+1775 IGWLQRQDAHADETF

-1805 QSLAHGGSKNL
+1805 QSLAHGDSKNL

-1843 KITLNTLVQGA
+1843 KVTLNTLVQGA

-1891 INTLPVISRP
+1891 INTLPVISSP
-1901 DAVESVGQWLI
+1901 DAVESVGQWLT

-1919 ELRGHEFT
+1919 ELREHEFT

-1955 ADALQQSAPAGLS
+1955 AEALQQGAPAGLS

-1995 WSYQCAHFNSEGIV
+1995 WSYQCAHFSSEAIV
-2009 RMSEHLAALLTAMV
+2009 RMSEHLAALLAAMV

-2035 LSSPERAQQLIEWNP
+2035 LTAPERAQQLVEWNP
-2050 AFTAAQNPLC
+2050 AFTAAQKPLC
-2060 VHQLIEAQAFIRPH
+2060 VHQLIEAQADIRPD

-2147 LRYLMQ
+2147 LRYLME
-2153 DSGIALMISQS
+2153 DSGISLMISQS
-2164 RLREKLPLP
+2164 WLREKLPLP
-2173 EGLPVLEIDRE
+2173 QGLPVLEIDRE
-2184 PLESLAD
+2184 PLEFMAQT
-2191 SNPINLTC
+2191 NPVNLTC

-2294 ACFTPTYLSQIA
+2294 ACFTPTYLGQIA
-2306 DFMGEAGR
+2306 EFMGEAGR

-2421 ADRFVPDPFVPGAR
+2421 AERFVPDPFVPGAR

-2495 SRQLIGYV
+2495 SRQLVGYV

-2515 REALTAH
+2515 REALTTH

-2552 QGLPAPQATRQH
+2552 QGLPAPQATRQN
-2564 HDHVAPAS
+2564 HDHVAAAT

-2579 EIWQELLG
+2579 KIWQELLG

-2609 AVSRAGQRGLK
+2609 AVSRAGQRGLV

-2641 REAILIEAP
+2641 REATLIEAA

-2701 AVEGL
+2701 AVDGL
-2706 QVPRFRAAWQA
+2706 QVPRFRAAWQT

-2732 DGLADPLQ
+2732 DGLADPMQ
-2740 AVFAEVELPIEELD
+2740 AVFADVELPIEELD
-2754 WRERSDTEQALG
+2754 WRDRTDTEHALS

-2785 RFNLVRLGEDR
+2785 RFILVRLGDDR

-2820 LRLYHNDSLAPLTGR
+2820 LRLYHNDSLPTLTGR
-2835 YADYIAWLQRQDGV
+2835 YADYIAWLQRQDGA

-2869 KASGAAGSG
+2869 KASGATGSG

-3016 FKGGEEGELR
+3016 LKGGEEGELR

-3059 DRFSDVEVERIRAQ
+3059 DRFSEVEVERIRAQ

-3081 PEDASCLLGNI
+3081 PEDAACLLGNI
-3092 GLPQARMSLPQ
+3092 GLPEALISLPHA
-3103 VSDDTAD
+3103 SEDDTD
-3110 LLQSFNQHVKAQP
+3110 LLHAFNRHVQTQP

-3152 VRGIGPETLVAV
+3152 GRGIGPESLVAV

-3186 LPLDLAYPTERLAY
+3186 LPLDLAYPAERLAY
-3200 LLSDSAASLLLCD
+3200 MLSDSAASLLLCD

-3280 SIVERYELA
+3280 GIIELYELA
-3289 PRSRE
+3289 PSSRE

-3316 GSLVIRDDN
+3316 GSLVIRDDS

-3331 TLEVLQR
+3331 TLEVLHR
-3338 HGVTVACFPPAY
+3338 HAVTVACFPPAY

-3469 SAERFIPDPFAA
+3469 SAERFIPDPFEA

-3488 GDLVRQRDCG
+3488 GDLVRQRECG

-3540 DTPIGKQ
+3540 DTPTGKQ
-3547 LVGYVVALGTVGL
+3547 LVGYVVAAGAVGL
-3560 DRRLKSQVQAQL
+3560 DRRLKSELQAQL

-3589 SANGKLDRRALPVPE
+3589 SANGKLDRRALPTPE
-3604 WALGGYRAP
+3604 WTLGGYRAP
-3613 RNALESALAA
+3613 RNDLETALTA
-3623 IWQAVLGMPQ
+3623 IWQEVLGVPQ

-3657 RSQPELGF
+3657 RSQPQLGF

-3675 PSIAELCGYQAAE
+3675 PCIAELSGYQAAE
-3688 PAAAAPDPLLALNS
+3688 PVAAAPDPLLALNA
-3702 RLAHRPALFCL
+3702 RIPNVPALFCL

-3733 RTVYGLQCRMLLDP
+3733 RTVYGVQCRMLLDP
-3747 HWQDQSL
+3747 HWQDESL
-3754 LAMAQAYTQRIRAQ
+3754 LAMAQAYAARIRSQ
-3768 QAKGPYYL
+3768 QVKGPYYL

-3787 LVAHELEQQGE
+3787 LVAHELETQGE

-3811 GTAEAGN
+3811 GTAEAGD
-3818 WREDLGDFLKFVLGH
+3818 WREDLGDFLKFVLGLPAD
-3833 SSEEAQALMAL
+3833 EAQALIAL
-3844 HAAGLPEHQAA
+3844 KAAGLDEREGST
-3855 AAVIEA
+3855 AVIEA

-3880 FNTGSRLKALA
+3880 FATGSRLKQLA
-3891 LAQLQ
+3891 LAHRQ
-3896 LPAIKVTAHR
+3896 LPAIQASAYR
-3906 WWVAGRDDERRV
+3906 WWVAEREDERRV
-3918 FEAQVGHHG
+3918 FEAQVGRHG

-3939 LRGDELLDDLE
+3939 LRGDELLDELEDL
-3950 LQLECTLA
+3950 LERRLA
-3958 IA
+3958 MA

>member
-1 MEHTTAQRIASRF
+1 MEHSTAMRIATRF
-14 AGLPAAKRREFLS
+14 AGLPADKRREFLS
-27 RMQEQGVSFGQLPI
+27 KMQEQGVSFGQLPI
-41 PPALE
+41 PAAVEPPAH
-46 AQTRFEL
+46 FEL

-61 FLWQLDPHSS
+61 FLWQLDPQGS

-81 YGPLDVPAL
+81 HGPLNVEAL
-90 QHSFDVLLERHQS
+90 QQSFDRLLERHQS

-112 GKVLQTL
+112 GQVLQSL
-119 APYTSLPIE
+119 ATFTSLAIE
-128 RIDLRGKPE
+128 QHDLRDEPAAQRFE
-137 SLRLD
+137 C
-142 LAMHSVEQDIARP
+142 AMKKVEQEIARP
-155 FDLQQ
+155 FDLQH

-171 DAEDHVLLLTLHHI
+171 DAEDHVLVLTLHHI
-185 VTDGWSMGVLVEEF
+185 VTDGWSMGVLIEEF

-206 CQGQEAVL
+206 CQGLDAELQG
-214 EALPIQYSDYALW
+214 LPIQYSDYAAW

-242 WWRDTLGS
+242 WWREKLGS

-276 ALDATLASGLMTLA
+276 ALDADLASGLLTLA
-290 RQHGVTPFMLLLAS
+290 KQRGVTPFMLLLAS
-304 FQALLYRYSGQSDL
+304 FQALLYRYSGQADL

-324 ANRNRAETR
+324 GNRNRSETR

-346 AELDGRQPFSQLLD
+346 AELDGRLPFSQLLE
-360 QTRAAALDAQA
+360 QTRVTSLDAQD

-396 QVMFNHQQARPAGAS
+396 QVMFNHQLARPAAVS
-411 GVLAGLRVEPLRGTA
+411 GLLAGLRVEALNATA
-426 HTTQFDLQ
+426 KSTQFDLQ
-434 LDTQEQGDL
+434 LDTQEQGDQL
-443 LFASLTYATDLFDAE
+443 LASLTYATDLFDAE
-458 RIEHFSRH
+458 RIETLARH

-475 ANPQSP
+475 ANPQTP

-487 LDADECLRILDDL
+487 LDADERLRILDEL
-500 NHTAQAYPG
+500 NDTAQDYPG

-514 RHIEQRVVENGE
+514 RHFEARVLENPQ
-526 ATALVFQGQSLSY
+526 ATALVFQGQDLSY
-539 AELNQR
+539 AQLNLR

-551 HLRAEGVGPEVLV
+551 HLRGRGVGPEVIV
-564 GIACDRSFEM
+564 GIACERSLEM

-595 PLDRLSYMI
+595 PRDRLSYMI
-604 EDSGIALLLTQ
+604 EDSGISLLLTQ
-615 EHLLEQL
+615 AHLLAQL
-622 PTPDSVRTLCL
+622 PTPDTVRTLCL
-633 QAAGDWL
+633 HADADWL
-640 GELPGT
+640 SDLPGS
-646 DLPNLAVAENLAY
+646 DLPNIAVAENLAY
-659 VIYTSGST
+659 MIYTSGST

-676 HVALQNRLQWMQQA
+676 HVALHNRIEWMQQA
-690 YDLQPADRV
+690 YNLQPSDRV

-737 LARLI
+737 LAALI
-742 VEQAIT
+742 VEQSIT
-748 TLHFVPSMLA
+748 TLHFVPSMLS

-769 TSLQRIIC
+769 TSLTRIIC

-788 QTLRSLPQANLYNLY
+788 QTLRSLPRANLYNLY

-827 GRPIANLRTCVL
+827 GRPIANLRTCIL

-900 AIEYC
+900 AIDYC

-926 RLQEHAQVQE
+926 RLQEHAGVQE
-936 AVVLAVDGPG
+936 AVVLALDGPS
-946 GKQLVAYIVPRERAL
+946 GKQLVAYIVPQQRTL
-961 ISADAGQQGVWRE
+961 VDADAERQGVWRE
-974 ALKAHLL
+974 SLKSHLL
-981 TSLPDYMV
+981 GSLPDYMV
-989 PAQTVMIEQMPLSP
+989 PAQTVLIEQMPLSP
-1003 NGKLERKR
+1003 NGKLDRKR

-1029 EHEQVLA
+1029 AHEQVLA
-1036 QIWQEVLGVEQVGR
+1036 QIWQDVLGVEQVGR

-1095 VKEQAAPLA
+1095 VKEQAAPSA
-1104 QQGPVYGLQKLTPIQ
+1104 QQGAVDGVQKLTPIQ
-1119 RWFFDEPIA
+1119 RWFFAEPIP

-1141 REPLELPRLQAA
+1141 RETLELPRLQGA
-1153 LQRLLKQHDA
+1153 LQRVLKQHDA

-1170 QAPRVTD
+1170 VDGQ
-1177 AANPCGSEPAREGGG
+1177 
-1192 AGDLHVAGAELIAS
+1192 
-1206 RLAATEWSARYVG
+1206 WSARYVG
-1219 ADSADVVDMLWT
+1219 ADSTDVIDMLWT

-1243 CDQAQRS
+1243 CDEAQRS

-1262 LIAQADGT
+1262 LIAQADGS

-1289 LLEDLQAAYQGQELP
+1289 LLEDLQAAYQGEALP
-1304 AKTSSFQAW
+1304 PKTSAFQAW
-1313 AEQLDTYARSK
+1313 ADKLDAYARSD
-1324 AAASELDWW
+1324 AAASELYWW
-1333 QAQLSL
+1333 QAQLAGAS
-1339 GNDLL
+1339 DSL

-1361 SIGLDRE
+1361 SIGLDRDQ
-1368 HTRQLL
+1368 TRQLL
-1374 QLAPATY
+1374 QQAPAAY

-1396 LSRWTGHPSALIQ
+1396 LSRWTGHASALIQ

-1436 VCLTPTADL
+1436 VRLTPTAEL
-1445 PGSIKAIKQQLREI
+1445 GASIKAIKQQLREV
-1459 PGKGMGYG
+1459 PGKGLGYG
-1467 LLRYMGDAS
+1467 LLRYMGDAAAQS
-1476 AQAAL
+1476 AL
-1481 AALPQARVTFNYLGQ
+1481 VELPQARVTFNYLGQ
-1496 FDQSFAEEA
+1496 FDQSFAEDA
-1505 LFTPAR
+1505 LFSPAK

-1517 QAADAPLPN
+1517 QSADAPLPN

-1548 CFDLHEIETLAANFR
+1548 CFDLRDIEALAIDFR
-1563 EELLDLIDHCLSDGA
+1563 AELLALIDHCLSDGA

-1603 AQIEDLYPLS
+1603 GHIEDVYPLS
-1613 PMQAGLLFHSLY
+1613 PMQAGLLFHSLF
-1625 ESDSGAYVNQLSVEA
+1625 ESASGAYVNQLSVEVR
-1640 HGLDAERLGRAWQAV
+1640 GLDAQRLGRAWQAV
-1655 LDNHGILRSSF
+1655 LDSHAILRSSF
-1666 HFPDGFEAP
+1666 HFPQGFEAP
-1675 VQLVHRHLQL
+1675 VQVVHRHLEL
-1685 PMTCLDWRGRSDQ
+1685 PMTCLDWRDRDDQ

-1711 QLDPTRAPLMRLTLV
+1711 QLDSTQAPLMRLTLV
-1726 RLEGE
+1726 RLDDE

-1754 EVLQRYAGQDVQAPT
+1754 EVLQRYAGQEVPAPT

-1775 IGWLQRQDAQADEAF
+1775 IGWLQRQDAEADEAF
-1790 WREQLATLDNPTLLA
+1790 WRGQLASLDNPTLLA
-1805 QSLAHGGSKNL
+1805 QSLAHGGMKQPL
-1816 STAEFAD
+1816 DAEFAD

-1831 TSQRFSEFARQQ
+1831 TSQRFSDFARQQ
-1843 KITLNTLVQGA
+1843 KVTLNTLVQGA

-1891 INTLPVISRP
+1891 INTLPVISSP
-1901 DAVESVGQWLI
+1901 DAVESVEQWLN

-1919 ELRGHEFT
+1919 ELREHEFT

-1955 ADALQQSAPAGLS
+1955 AEALQQGAPAGLS
-1968 FSIPQNHERTNF
+1968 FSIPHNHERTNF

-1988 ESQLSLN
+1988 ESQLSLH
-1995 WSYQCAHFNSEGIV
+1995 WSFQCSHFSSTAIV
-2009 RMSEHLAALLTAMV
+2009 RMSEHLAALLAAMV
-2023 AAPQAALSELDL
+2023 ATPQAALSELDL
-2035 LSSPERAQQLIEWNP
+2035 LTATERTQQLLEWNP
-2050 AFTAAQNPLC
+2050 PFKAAQNPLC
-2060 VHQLIEAQAFIRPH
+2060 VHQLIEAQAVARPD
-2074 ATALIFNDLELSFD
+2074 ATALIFNDVQLSFD
-2088 QLNRRANQLAHR
+2088 QLNRRANRLAHH
-2100 LRALGIGPEVRVG
+2100 LRGRGIGPEVRVG
-2113 LAMQRSPEMII
+2113 LAMQRSPDMIV

-2132 GGAYVPLDPAYPTER
+2132 GGAYVPLDPAYPAER
-2147 LRYLMQ
+2147 LRYLMD
-2153 DSGIALMISQS
+2153 DSGISLLISQS
-2164 RLREKLPLP
+2164 WLREKLPLP
-2173 EGLPVLEIDRE
+2173 EGLAVVEIDRE
-2184 PLESLAD
+2184 PLESMAD
-2191 SNPINLTC
+2191 SNPVNLTC

-2280 ERTCAEIEKHGITI
+2280 ERTCAEIEKHRITI
-2294 ACFTPTYLSQIA
+2294 ACFTPSYLAQIA
-2306 DFMGEAGR
+2306 DYMGEAGR

-2421 ADRFVPDPFVPGAR
+2421 AERFVPDPFVPGAR

-2465 FRIELGEIEACLL
+2465 FRIELGEIEACLM
-2478 EHEGVREAF
+2478 EHVGVREAL
-2487 VIDREGPV
+2487 VIDRDGPT
-2495 SRQLIGYV
+2495 SRQLVGYV
-2503 VPRDPLADEQDL
+2503 VPRDPLTDEQDL
-2515 REALTAH
+2515 RDALTAH

-2552 QGLPAPQATRQH
+2552 QGLPAPQASRQSL
-2564 HDHVAPAS
+2564 DQVAAAS

-2579 EIWQELLG
+2579 EIWQALLG
-2587 LESVGVT
+2587 LDSLGVT

-2609 AVSRAGQRGLK
+2609 AVSRAGQRGLV

-2633 ALAAVAGS
+2633 ALAAVATR
-2641 REAILIEAP
+2641 REATLVQTP
-2650 KVEAFSL
+2650 TVEAFAL
-2657 VPHIDI
+2657 VPQIDA
-2663 AAREG
+2663 AARTG

-2701 AVEGL
+2701 AVDGL

-2740 AVFAEVELPIEELD
+2740 AVFAEVELPIQELD
-2754 WRERSDTEQALG
+2754 WRERSDTEQALN
-2766 ELAAA
+2766 ELAAS

-2785 RFNLVRLGEDR
+2785 RFILVRLGEAR

-2812 ASRLLGDM
+2812 ASRLLGEM
-2820 LRLYHNDSLAPLTGR
+2820 LRLYHHDSLPALTGR
-2835 YADYIAWLQRQDGV
+2835 YADYIAWLQRQDDA
-2849 QAEGFW
+2849 QAEAFW
-2855 RERLALLEEPTILA
+2855 RERLALLEAPTILA
-2869 KASGAAGSG
+2869 KASGASGCG
-2878 HGVMYSNLDAEA
+2878 HGVMYSDLNAEA
-2890 TRKLHTFAKRQRVT
+2890 TRKLHSFAKRQRVT

-2934 RPTGLAGAQDML
+2934 RPTALPGAQDML

-2960 PQQPLGEWLRDLQDY
+2960 PQQPLGEWLRELQDY
-2975 NLMVRDYE
+2975 NLAVRDYE
-2983 HTPLSDI
+2983 HTPLSDV

-3016 FKGGEEGELR
+3016 LRGGEEGELR

-3049 GLEVEYLFLR
+3049 GLEVEYLYLR
-3059 DRFSDVEVERIRAQ
+3059 DRFSEQEVERIRAQ

-3081 PEDASCLLGNI
+3081 PEDADCLLGNI
-3092 GLPQARMSLPQ
+3092 GLPEARLSLPHA
-3103 VSDDTAD
+3103 SADNTD
-3110 LLQSFNQHVKAQP
+3110 LLHAFNQHVRHQP
-3123 QKIALICEDRQVSY
+3123 QKIALFCEDRELSY
-3137 AELEAQANGLAQQLI
+3137 ADLDAQANGLAQLLI
-3152 VRGIGPETLVAV
+3152 ARGIGAENLVAV
-3164 ALPRSERTIVAFLA
+3164 ALPRSERTLVAFLA

-3186 LPLDLAYPTERLAY
+3186 LPLDLAYPAERLAY
-3200 LLSDSAASLLLCD
+3200 MLSDSAASLLICD
-3213 SNLGD
+3213 SDIGE

-3233 LSVADNVACPVSHPL
+3233 LNVAGSSECPVVEPL

-3265 KGVAVARGPIARHCR
+3265 KGVAVSRGPIARHCR
-3280 SIVERYELA
+3280 GIIDLYELA
-3289 PRSRE
+3289 TRSRE

-3316 GSLVIRDDN
+3316 GSLVIREDN
-3325 LWTPEQ
+3325 VWTPEQ
-3331 TLEVLQR
+3331 TLEVLHR
-3338 HGVTVACFPPAY
+3338 HSVTVACFPPAY

-3373 GDAVPEASFEQVK
+3373 GDAVPDASFEQVK
-3386 RALRPQR
+3386 RALRPKR

-3404 VTPLLWRAEVS
+3404 VTPLLWRAEAS
-3415 ETCDAAYAP
+3415 ERCDAAYAP
-3424 IGRGVAGRGLYVL
+3424 IGRGVAGRGLYIL

-3469 SAERFIPDPFAA
+3469 SAERFIPDPFEA

-3488 GDLVRQRDCG
+3488 GDLVRQRECG

-3516 IELGEIEARLRECAG
+3516 IEPGEIEARLRDCVG

-3540 DTPIGKQ
+3540 DTPTGKQ
-3547 LVGYVVALGTVGL
+3547 LVGYVVAGAAVGL
-3560 DRRLKSQVQAQL
+3560 DRRLKAELQAQM

-3589 SANGKLDRRALPVPE
+3589 SANGKLDRRALPEPE

-3613 RNALESALAA
+3613 RNALEQALTA
-3623 IWQAVLGMPQ
+3623 IWQDVLGVPQ

-3657 RSQPELGF
+3657 RSQPQLGF

-3675 PSIAELCGYQAAE
+3675 PCIAELSGYQVAE
-3688 PAAAAPDPLLALNS
+3688 PAKAPDPLLALNS
-3702 RLAHRPALFCL
+3702 RVANVPALFCL

-3728 RLEGR
+3728 RLDGR

-3747 HWQDQSL
+3747 QWQDESL
-3754 LAMAQAYTQRIRAQ
+3754 LAMAQAYAQRLRAQ
-3768 QAKGPYYL
+3768 QPHGPYYL

-3787 LVAHELEQQGE
+3787 LVARELEDQGQ

-3811 GTAEAGN
+3811 GTAEAGD
-3818 WREDLGDFLKFVLGH
+3818 WREDLANFLKFVLGQP
-3833 SSEEAQALMAL
+3833 SEDAEALIDL
-3844 HAAGLPEHQAA
+3844 KAAGLSEREGA

-3861 ALHGSNE
+3861 AMHGANE
-3868 QAALGAGELTQI
+3868 NAALGASELTQI
-3880 FNTGSRLKALA
+3880 FATGSSLKQLA
-3891 LAQLQ
+3891 LAQRR
-3896 LPAIKVTAHR
+3896 LPSVQVAAHR

-3939 LRGDELLDDLE
+3939 LRGDELLNELE
-3950 LQLECTLA
+3950 QLLERRTA

>member
-1 MEHTTAQRIASRF
+1 MEHTTAMRIATRF
-14 AGLPAAKRREFLS
+14 AGLPADKRREFLTK
-27 RMQEQGVSFGQLPI
+27 MQEQGVSFGQLPI
-41 PPALE
+41 PAAAEPQA
-46 AQTRFEL
+46 TFEL

-61 FLWQLDPHSS
+61 FLWQLDPQSS

-81 YGPLDVPAL
+81 RGPLNVAAL
-90 QHSFDVLLERHQS
+90 QQSFDVLLERHQS

-112 GKVLQTL
+112 GQVLQAL
-119 APYTSLPIE
+119 AAFTSLSIE
-128 RIDLRGKPE
+128 QHDLRDEPVAQRFE
-137 SLRLD
+137 S
-142 LAMHSVEQDIARP
+142 AMKKVEQEIARP
-155 FDLQQ
+155 FDLQH

-171 DAEDHVLLLTLHHI
+171 DAEDHVLVLTLHHI

-206 CQGQEAVL
+206 CQGQNAAL
-214 EALPIQYSDYALW
+214 EALPIQYSDYAAW
-227 QRRWMEAGELERQLN
+227 QRRWMDAGELDRQLN
-242 WWRDTLGS
+242 WWRVKLGS

-276 ALDATLASGLMTLA
+276 ALDADLASGLMALA
-290 RQHGVTPFMLLLAS
+290 KQRGVTPFMLLLAS
-304 FQALLYRYSGQSDL
+304 FQALLYRYSGQADL
-318 RVGVPI
+318 RIGVPI
-324 ANRNRAETR
+324 GNRNRAETR

-346 AELDGRQPFSQLLD
+346 AELDGRLPFSQLLE
-360 QTRAAALDAQA
+360 QTRATSLDAQD

-396 QVMFNHQQARPAGAS
+396 QVMFNHQQARPAAVS
-411 GVLAGLRVEPLRGTA
+411 GLLAGLRVEALNATA
-426 HTTQFDLQ
+426 QTTQFDLQ
-434 LDTQEQGDL
+434 LDTQEEGDK

-458 RIEHFSRH
+458 RIEHLARH

-475 ANPQSP
+475 ANPQTP

-487 LDADECLRILDDL
+487 LDADERLRMLDDL
-500 NHTAQAYPG
+500 NDTARAYPG

-514 RHIEQRVVENGE
+514 RHFEARVRENPQ
-526 ATALVFQGQSLSY
+526 ATALVFQGESLSY
-539 AELNQR
+539 AQLNLR

-551 HLRAEGVGPEVLV
+551 HLRAQGVGPEVIV

-574 VVGLLAILKA
+574 VIGLLAILKA

-604 EDSGIALLLTQ
+604 EDSGISLLLTQ
-615 EHLLEQL
+615 EHLLARL

-633 QAAGDWL
+633 HADADWL
-640 GELPGT
+640 SDLPGS

-659 VIYTSGST
+659 MIYTSGST

-676 HVALQNRLQWMQQA
+676 HVALHNRIEWMQEA
-690 YDLQPADRV
+690 YNLLPSDRV

-737 LARLI
+737 LAALI
-742 VEQAIT
+742 VEQSVT
-748 TLHFVPSMLA
+748 TLHFVPSMLS
-758 AFIGA
+758 AFISA

-769 TSLQRIIC
+769 TSLTRIIC

-788 QTLRSLPQANLYNLY
+788 QTLRNLPQANLYNLY

-827 GRPIANLRTCVL
+827 GRPIANLRTCIL

-857 GVGLARGYHR
+857 GIGLARGYHR

-872 AERFVVDPF
+872 AERFAVDPF

-888 RTGDLARYRADG
+888 RTGDLARYRTDG
-900 AIEYC
+900 AIDYC

-926 RLQEHAQVQE
+926 RLQEHADVQD
-936 AVVLAVDGPG
+936 AVVLAVDGPS
-946 GKQLVAYIVPRERAL
+946 GKQLVAYIVPQERAL
-961 ISADAGQQGVWRE
+961 VDADAEQQGVWRE
-974 ALKAHLL
+974 TLKSHLL
-981 TSLPDYMV
+981 GSLPDYMV
-989 PAQTVMIEQMPLSP
+989 PAQTVLIEQMPLSP
-1003 NGKLERKR
+1003 NGKLDRKR

-1016 AQVSQRAFEAPRS
+1016 AQVSQRAFEAPRNA
-1029 EHEQVLA
+1029 HEQVLA
-1036 QIWQEVLGVEQVGR
+1036 QIWQDVLGIEQVGR

-1104 QQGPVYGLQKLTPIQ
+1104 QQGPVDGVQTLTPIQ
-1119 RWFFDEPIA
+1119 RWFFEEPIP

-1141 REPLELPRLQAA
+1141 RETLELPRLQSA
-1153 LQRLLKQHDA
+1153 LQRVLKQHDA

-1170 QAPRVTD
+1170 VDGQ
-1177 AANPCGSEPAREGGG
+1177 
-1192 AGDLHVAGAELIAS
+1192 
-1206 RLAATEWSARYVG
+1206 WSARYVG
-1219 ADSADVVDMLWT
+1219 ADSADVIDMLWT

-1243 CDQAQRS
+1243 CDEAQRS

-1262 LIAQADGT
+1262 LIAQADGS

-1289 LLEDLQAAYQGQELP
+1289 LLEDLQAAYQGEELP
-1304 AKTSSFQAW
+1304 PKTSAFQAW
-1313 AEQLDTYARSK
+1313 AEKLDTYARSAI
-1324 AAASELDWW
+1324 AADELNGW
-1333 QAQLSL
+1333 QAQLAGAS
-1339 GNDLL
+1339 DSL

-1368 HTRQLL
+1368 QTRQLL
-1374 QLAPATY
+1374 QQAPAIY

-1436 VCLTPTADL
+1436 VRLTPTAEL
-1445 PGSIKAIKQQLREI
+1445 GASIKAIKQQLRDI
-1459 PGKGMGYG
+1459 PGKGLGYG

-1476 AQAAL
+1476 AQSAL

-1496 FDQSFAEEA
+1496 FDQSFAEDA
-1505 LFTPAR
+1505 LFTPAK

-1517 QAADAPLPN
+1517 QSADAPLPN

-1538 LKLDWTFSRE
+1538 LKLDWTFSRD
-1548 CFDLHEIETLAANFR
+1548 CFELREIEALAIDFR
-1563 EELLDLIDHCLSDGA
+1563 AELLELIDHCLSDGA

-1603 AQIEDLYPLS
+1603 AQIEDVYPLS

-1625 ESDSGAYVNQLSVEA
+1625 ESTSGAYVNQLSVEA
-1640 HGLDAERLGRAWQAV
+1640 RGLDAERLCRAWQAV
-1655 LDNHGILRSSF
+1655 LDSHAILRSSF
-1666 HFPDGFEAP
+1666 HFPQGFEAP

-1685 PMTCLDWRGRSDQ
+1685 PLTCLDWRGRDDQ
-1698 AEALAQLI
+1698 ADALAQLI

-1711 QLDPTRAPLMRLTLV
+1711 QLDSTQAPLMRLTLV
-1726 RLEGE
+1726 RLDDE

-1754 EVLQRYAGQDVQAPT
+1754 EVLQRYAGQEVQAPT

-1775 IGWLQRQDAQADEAF
+1775 IGWLQRQDAEADEAF
-1790 WREQLATLDNPTLLA
+1790 WRGQLATLDNPTLLA
-1805 QSLAHGGSKNL
+1805 QSLAHVDIKQPSQ
-1816 STAEFAD
+1816 AQFAD

-1831 TSQRFSEFARQQ
+1831 TSQRFSDFARQQ
-1843 KITLNTLVQGA
+1843 KVTLNTLVQGA

-1891 INTLPVISRP
+1891 INTLPVISSP
-1901 DAVESVGQWLI
+1901 DAVESVEQWLS

-1919 ELRGHEFT
+1919 ELREHEFT

-1955 ADALQQSAPAGLS
+1955 AEALQQGAPAGLS

-1995 WSYQCAHFNSEGIV
+1995 WSYQCSHFSSTAIA
-2009 RMSEHLAALLTAMV
+2009 RMSEHLAALLMAMV

-2035 LSSPERAQQLIEWNP
+2035 LTAPERAQQLLEWNP
-2050 AFTAAQNPLC
+2050 PFTVAENPLC
-2060 VHQLIEAQAFIRPH
+2060 VHQLIEAQAVARPD
-2074 ATALIFNDLELSFD
+2074 ATALIFNDVALSFD
-2088 QLNRRANQLAHR
+2088 ELNRRANRLAHH
-2100 LRALGIGPEVRVG
+2100 LRGRGIGPEVRVG
-2113 LAMQRSPEMII
+2113 LAMQRSPEMIV

-2132 GGAYVPLDPAYPTER
+2132 GGAYVPLDPAYPAER
-2147 LRYLMQ
+2147 LRYLMD
-2153 DSGIALMISQS
+2153 DSGISLLISQS
-2164 RLREKLPLP
+2164 WLREKLPLP
-2173 EGLPVLEIDRE
+2173 QGLAVLEIDRE
-2184 PLESLAD
+2184 PLELMAD
-2191 SNPINLTC
+2191 SNPVNLTC

-2229 CLSIGELY
+2229 CVSIGELY

-2294 ACFTPTYLSQIA
+2294 ACFTPSYLAQIA
-2306 DFMGEAGR
+2306 DYMGEAGR

-2421 ADRFVPDPFVPGAR
+2421 AERFVPDPFVPGGR

-2465 FRIELGEIEACLL
+2465 FRIELGEIEACLM
-2478 EHEGVREAF
+2478 EHAGVREAF
-2487 VIDREGPV
+2487 VIDRDGPA
-2495 SRQLIGYV
+2495 SRQLVGYV
-2503 VPRDPLADEQDL
+2503 VPRDPLVDEQDL
-2515 REALTAH
+2515 RDALTAH

-2552 QGLPAPQATRQH
+2552 QGLPAPEASRQSHDQVAAAT
-2564 HDHVAPAS
+2564 

-2587 LESVGVT
+2587 LDSLGVT

-2609 AVSRAGQRGLK
+2609 AVSRAGQRGLL

-2633 ALAAVAGS
+2633 ALAAVAS
-2641 REAILIEAP
+2641 RRENALAQAP
-2650 KVEAFSL
+2650 SVEAFAL
-2657 VPHIDI
+2657 VPHIDLT
-2663 AAREG
+2663 AREG

-2701 AVEGL
+2701 AVDGL

-2740 AVFAEVELPIEELD
+2740 AVFASVELPIEELD
-2754 WRERSDTEQALG
+2754 WRERSDTEQALS

-2785 RFNLVRLGEDR
+2785 RFVLVRLGEDR

-2812 ASRLLGDM
+2812 ASRLLGEM
-2820 LRLYHNDSLAPLTGR
+2820 LRLYHHDSLPALTGR
-2835 YADYIAWLQRQDGV
+2835 YADYIAWLQRQDDA

-2855 RERLALLEEPTILA
+2855 RERLATLEAPTILA

-2878 HGVMYSNLDAEA
+2878 HGVMYSDLNAEA
-2890 TRKLHTFAKRQRVT
+2890 TRKLHSFAKRQRVT

-2934 RPTGLAGAQDML
+2934 RPTGLPGAQEML

-2960 PQQPLGEWLRDLQDY
+2960 PQQPLGEWLRELQDY
-2975 NLMVRDYE
+2975 NLAVRDYE
-2983 HTPLSDI
+2983 HTPLSDV

-3016 FKGGEEGELR
+3016 LRGGEEGELR

-3035 TNFPMDLMVSANEE
+3035 TNFPMDLMVSANDE
-3049 GLEVEYLFLR
+3049 GLEVEYLYLR
-3059 DRFSDVEVERIRAQ
+3059 DRFSEQEVQRIRAQ

-3081 PEDASCLLGNI
+3081 PEDADRLLGNI
-3092 GLPQARMSLPQ
+3092 GLPEARLSLPQ
-3103 VSDDTAD
+3103 ASTDIAD
-3110 LLQSFNQHVKAQP
+3110 LLHAFDQHIRNQP
-3123 QKIALICEDRQVSY
+3123 QKIALFCEDREVSY
-3137 AELEAQANGLAQQLI
+3137 ADLDARANGLAQQLI
-3152 VRGIGPETLVAV
+3152 ARGIGAESLVAV

-3186 LPLDLAYPTERLAY
+3186 LPLDLAYPAERLAY
-3200 LLSDSAASLLLCD
+3200 MLSDSAASLLLCD
-3213 SNLGD
+3213 SDLGE

-3233 LSVADNVACPVSHPL
+3233 LTVVGSSECPVVEPL

-3280 SIVERYELA
+3280 GIIDLYELA

-3316 GSLVIRDDN
+3316 GSLVIREDS

-3331 TLEVLQR
+3331 TLEVLHR
-3338 HGVTVACFPPAY
+3338 HNVTVACFPPAY

-3373 GDAVPEASFEQVK
+3373 GDAVPDASFEQVK

-3404 VTPLLWRAEVS
+3404 VTPLLWRAEAS

-3469 SAERFIPDPFAA
+3469 SAERFIPDPFEP

-3488 GDLVRQRDCG
+3488 GDLVRQRECG

-3516 IELGEIEARLRECAG
+3516 IEPGEVEARLRECAG
-3531 VQDAAVVVH
+3531 VQDAAVVVL
-3540 DTPIGKQ
+3540 DTPTGKQ
-3547 LVGYVVALGTVGL
+3547 LVGYVVAGAAAGL
-3560 DRRLKSQVQAQL
+3560 DRRLKAELQAHM

-3589 SANGKLDRRALPVPE
+3589 SANGKLDRRALPEPE

-3613 RNALESALAA
+3613 RNALEQALTA
-3623 IWQAVLGMPQ
+3623 IWQDVLGVPQ

-3657 RSQPELGF
+3657 RSQPQLGF

-3675 PSIAELCGYQAAE
+3675 PCIAELSGYQAAE
-3688 PAAAAPDPLLALNS
+3688 PGKAPDPLLALNG
-3702 RLAHRPALFCL
+3702 RVANVPALFCL

-3747 HWQDQSL
+3747 QWQDASL

-3768 QAKGPYYL
+3768 QPQGPYYL

-3787 LVAHELEQQGE
+3787 LVAHELEAQGQA
-3798 TVAFA
+3798 VAFA

-3811 GTAEAGN
+3811 GTAEAGD
-3818 WREDLGDFLKFVLGH
+3818 WREDLADFLKFVLGQP
-3833 SSEEAQALMAL
+3833 SEEAEALIASKTV
-3844 HAAGLPEHQAA
+3844 GLSECEGA

-3861 ALHGSNE
+3861 AMHGSNDH
-3868 QAALGAGELTQI
+3868 AALGASELTQI
-3880 FNTGSRLKALA
+3880 FATGASLKQLA
-3891 LAQLQ
+3891 LAQRQ
-3896 LPAIKVTAHR
+3896 LPKVQVAAHR
-3906 WWVAGRDDERRV
+3906 WWVAERDDERRV
-3918 FEAQVGHHG
+3918 FEAQVGQHG

-3939 LRGDELLDDLE
+3939 LRSDELLDELE
-3950 LQLECTLA
+3950 ELLECRRVTA
-3958 IA
+3958 

>member
-14 AGLPAAKRREFLS
+14 AGLPADKRREFLS

-41 PPALE
+41 PPAAE
-46 AQTRFEL
+46 PQTSFEL

-61 FLWQLDPHSS
+61 FLWQLDPQSA

-81 YGPLDVPAL
+81 HGPLNVAAL
-90 QHSFDVLLERHQS
+90 QQSFDVLLERHQS
-103 LRSRFVEDD
+103 LRSRFIEDD
-112 GKVLQTL
+112 GQVVQTL
-119 APYTSLPIE
+119 AEFTSLAIE
-128 RIDLRGKPE
+128 HIDLRDEPQE
-137 SLRLD
+137 HRLD
-142 LAMHSVEQDIARP
+142 LAMKSVEQDIARP
-155 FDLQQ
+155 FDLQH

-206 CQGQEAVL
+206 CQGQNAAL
-214 EALPIQYSDYALW
+214 EPLPIQYSDYAVW

-276 ALDATLASGLMTLA
+276 ALDANLASGLMSLA
-290 RQHGVTPFMLLLAS
+290 KQRGVTPFMLLLAS
-304 FQALLYRYSGQSDL
+304 FQALLYRYSGQSDV
-318 RVGVPI
+318 RIGVPI
-324 ANRNRAETR
+324 ANRNRAQTR

-346 AELDGRQPFSQLLD
+346 AELDGRLPFSQLLD
-360 QTRAAALDAQA
+360 QTRTASLDAQD

-386 ERSLSHSPLF
+386 ERSLSHGPLF
-396 QVMFNHQQARPAGAS
+396 QVMFNHQQAKPAAVS
-411 GVLAGLRVEPLRGTA
+411 GLLAGLRVEALNATA

-434 LDTQEQGDL
+434 LDTQEEGDK

-458 RIEHFSRH
+458 RIEHLARH

-475 ANPQSP
+475 ANPQCP

-487 LDADECLRILDDL
+487 LDADERLRILDEL
-500 NHTAQAYPG
+500 NDTAQAYPG
-509 EVCVQ
+509 DVCVQ
-514 RHIEQRVVENGE
+514 RHFEARVAENGA
-526 ATALVFQGQSLSY
+526 ATALVFQGQTLSY
-539 AELNQR
+539 AELNLR

-551 HLRAEGVGPEVLV
+551 HLRTQGVGPEVIV
-564 GIACDRSFEM
+564 GIACERSFEM

-595 PLDRLSYMI
+595 PRDRLSYMI
-604 EDSGIALLLTQ
+604 EDSGISLLLTQ
-615 EHLLEQL
+615 EHLLAQL
-622 PTPDSVRTLCL
+622 PTPDNVRTLCL
-633 QAAGDWL
+633 RPEADWL
-640 GELPGT
+640 NDLPGT
-646 DLPNLAVAENLAY
+646 DLPASDLKSRAVGENLAY

-676 HVALQNRLQWMQQA
+676 HVALHNRLEWMQDA
-690 YDLQPADRV
+690 YNLLPTDRV

-716 PLMKGATLVIAAPG
+716 PLTQGATLVIAAPG

-737 LARLI
+737 LAALI

-748 TLHFVPSMLA
+748 TLHFVPSMLS

-763 DEALAC
+763 DESLAC
-769 TSLQRIIC
+769 TSLTRIIC

-788 QTLRSLPQANLYNLY
+788 QTLRSLPHANLYNLY

-827 GRPIANLRTCVL
+827 GRPIANLRACIL

-888 RTGDLARYRADG
+888 RTGDLARYRTDG
-900 AIEYC
+900 AIDYC

-926 RLQEHAQVQE
+926 RLQEHADVQE
-936 AVVLAVDGPG
+936 AVVLALDGPS
-946 GKQLVAYIVPRERAL
+946 GKQLVAYLVPQDRAL
-961 ISADAGQQGVWRE
+961 LEATADQQGAWRE
-974 ALKAHLL
+974 TLKSHLL
-981 TSLPDYMV
+981 ASLPDYMV
-989 PAQTVMIEQMPLSP
+989 PAQTVLIEQMPLSP
-1003 NGKLERKR
+1003 NGKLDRKR

-1016 AQVSQRAFEAPRS
+1016 AHISQRAFEAPRS

-1036 QIWQEVLGVEQVGR
+1036 QIWQDVLGVEQVGR

-1095 VKEQAAPLA
+1095 VKEHAAPLA
-1104 QQGPVYGLQKLTPIQ
+1104 QQGPVDGVQILTPIQ
-1119 RWFFDEPIA
+1119 RWFFAEPIP

-1141 REPLELPRLQAA
+1141 RETLELPRLQAA

-1170 QAPRVTD
+1170 V
-1177 AANPCGSEPAREGGG
+1177 EGQ
-1192 AGDLHVAGAELIAS
+1192 
-1206 RLAATEWSARYVG
+1206 WSARYVG
-1219 ADSADVVDMLWT
+1219 ADSADVIDMLWT

-1243 CDQAQRS
+1243 CDEAQRS

-1262 LIAQADGT
+1262 LIAQADGS

-1289 LLEDLQAAYQGQELP
+1289 LLEDLQAAYLGQALP
-1304 AKTSSFQAW
+1304 PKTSAFQAW
-1313 AEQLDTYARSK
+1313 AGKLDAYARSE
-1324 AAASELDWW
+1324 AATDELSWW
-1333 QAQLSL
+1333 QAQLSVA
-1339 GNDLL
+1339 NDWL
-1344 PAANPQAS
+1344 PAANAHAS

-1368 HTRQLL
+1368 QTRQLL
-1374 QLAPATY
+1374 QQAPAIY

-1396 LSRWTGHPSALIQ
+1396 LSRWTGDQSALIQ

-1436 VCLTPTADL
+1436 VRLTPTADL
-1445 PGSIKAIKQQLREI
+1445 AGSIKAIKQQLREI

-1476 AQAAL
+1476 TQAAL

-1496 FDQSFAEEA
+1496 FDQSFAEDA

-1517 QAADAPLPN
+1517 QSAEAPLPN

-1548 CFDLHEIETLAANFR
+1548 CFDRREIEALAADFR
-1563 EELLDLIDHCLSDGA
+1563 IELLALIAHCLSDGA

-1591 SQAQLDGLPVPP
+1591 TQAQLDDLPVPP
-1603 AQIEDLYPLS
+1603 AQIEDVYPLS

-1625 ESDSGAYVNQLSVEA
+1625 EGESGAYVNQLSVEVR
-1640 HGLDAERLGRAWQAV
+1640 GLDAERLGRAWQAV
-1655 LDNHGILRSSF
+1655 LDTHPILRSSF
-1666 HFPDGFEAP
+1666 HFPEGFEAP
-1675 VQLVHRHLQL
+1675 VQLVHRHLHL
-1685 PMTCLDWRGRSDQ
+1685 PMTCLDWRRRGDQ
-1698 AEALAQLI
+1698 AEALIQLI
-1706 DSERL
+1706 DNERL

-1726 RLEGE
+1726 RLDDD

-1754 EVLQRYAGQDVQAPT
+1754 EVLQRYAGQAVQAPT

-1775 IGWLQRQDAQADEAF
+1775 IGWLQRQDAQADELF
-1790 WREQLATLDNPTLLA
+1790 WREQLTNLDNPTLLA
-1805 QSLAHGGSKNL
+1805 QSLAHGGGKHL
-1816 STAEFAD
+1816 STAGFGD

-1831 TSQRFSEFARQQ
+1831 TNQRFSEFARQQ
-1843 KITLNTLVQGA
+1843 KVTLNTLVQGA

-1891 INTLPVISRP
+1891 INTLPVISTP
-1901 DAVESVGQWLI
+1901 DALESVGHWLT

-1919 ELRGHEFT
+1919 QLREHEFT

-1955 ADALQQSAPAGLS
+1955 AEALQRGAPAGLS
-1968 FSIPQNHERTNF
+1968 FSVPQNHERTNF

-1988 ESQLSLN
+1988 ERQLSLN
-1995 WSYQCAHFNSEGIV
+1995 WSYQCAHLSAEAIV
-2009 RMSEHLAALLTAMV
+2009 RMSEHLAALLSAMV
-2023 AAPQAALSELDL
+2023 AAPQAALSELAL
-2035 LSSPERAQQLIEWNP
+2035 LTAPERAQQLVEWNP
-2050 AFTAAQNPLC
+2050 AFTATANPLC
-2060 VHQLIEAQAFIRPH
+2060 VHQLIEAQAVIRPN

-2088 QLNRRANQLAHR
+2088 QLNRRANQLAYR

-2132 GGAYVPLDPAYPTER
+2132 GGAYVPLDPAYPAER
-2147 LRYLMQ
+2147 LRYLME
-2153 DSGIALMISQS
+2153 DSGIALLISQS
-2164 RLREKLPLP
+2164 WLREKLPLP
-2173 EGLPVLEIDRE
+2173 PGLPVLEVDRE
-2184 PLESLAD
+2184 PLESMAD
-2191 SNPINLTC
+2191 TNPVNLTC
-2199 GENLAY
+2199 GDNLAY

-2294 ACFTPTYLSQIA
+2294 ACFTPSYLAQIA

-2421 ADRFVPDPFVPGAR
+2421 AERFVPDPFVPGAR

-2478 EHEGVREAF
+2478 EHKGVREAF
-2487 VIDREGPV
+2487 VIDRDGPV
-2495 SRQLIGYV
+2495 SRQLVGYV

-2552 QGLPAPQATRQH
+2552 LGLPAPAATRQQ
-2564 HDHVAPAS
+2564 HDHVAAAS

-2609 AVSRAGQRGLK
+2609 AVSRAGQRGLV

-2633 ALAAVAGS
+2633 ALAVVASS
-2641 REAILIEAP
+2641 REAALVDVP
-2650 KVEAFSL
+2650 TVPAFAL
-2657 VPHIDI
+2657 VPHIDV
-2663 AAREG
+2663 AARES

-2701 AVEGL
+2701 AVDGL
-2706 QVPRFRAAWQA
+2706 QVPRFRAAWQI

-2740 AVFAEVELPIEELD
+2740 AVFADVELPIEELD
-2754 WRERSDTEQALG
+2754 WRERSDTEHALQ

-2785 RFNLVRLGEDR
+2785 RFILVRLGDDR

-2820 LRLYHNDSLAPLTGR
+2820 LRLYHNDTLPSLTGR
-2835 YADYIAWLQRQDGV
+2835 YADYIAWLQRQDGA

-2878 HGVMYSNLDAEA
+2878 HGVMYSNLDSEA

-2960 PQQPLGEWLRDLQDY
+2960 PQQPLGEWLRELQDY

-3016 FKGGEEGELR
+3016 LRGGEEGELR

-3081 PEDASCLLGNI
+3081 PVDATCLLGTI
-3092 GLPQARMSLPQ
+3092 GLPESRISLPQ
-3103 VSDDTAD
+3103 ASTDSAD
-3110 LLQSFNQHVKAQP
+3110 VLLAFNQHVQTLP
-3123 QKIALICEDRQVSY
+3123 QKIALICEDRHVSY

-3152 VRGIGPETLVAV
+3152 DRGIGAESLVAV
-3164 ALPRSERTIVAFLA
+3164 ALPRSERTIIAFLA

-3186 LPLDLAYPTERLAY
+3186 LPLDLAYPAERLAY
-3200 LLSDSAASLLLCD
+3200 MLSDSVASLLLCD
-3213 SNLGD
+3213 SDLGE
-3218 RLTLADSPPR
+3218 RLPLADSPPR
-3228 LLLDQ
+3228 LLFDQ
-3233 LSVADNVACPVSHPL
+3233 LRVVDNAACPLSNSL

-3265 KGVAVARGPIARHCR
+3265 KGVAVERGPIARHCR
-3280 SIVERYELA
+3280 DIIELYELA

-3304 AQERWLSVMLAG
+3304 AQERWLSVLLAG
-3316 GSLVIRDDN
+3316 GSLVIREDTV
-3325 LWTPEQ
+3325 WTPEQ
-3331 TLEVLQR
+3331 TLEVLHR
-3338 HGVTVACFPPAY
+3338 HAVTVACFPPAY

-3373 GDAVPEASFEQVK
+3373 GDAVPDASFEQVK

-3404 VTPLLWRAEVS
+3404 VTPLLWRAETS

-3424 IGRGVAGRGLYVL
+3424 IGRGVAGRGVYVL

-3469 SAERFIPDPFAA
+3469 SAERFIPDPFEA

-3488 GDLVRQRDCG
+3488 GDLVRQRECG

-3516 IELGEIEARLRECAG
+3516 IEPGEIEARLRECAG

-3540 DTPIGKQ
+3540 DTPTGKQ
-3547 LVGYVVALGTVGL
+3547 LVGYVVAAGAVGL
-3560 DRRLKSQVQAQL
+3560 DRRLKAELQAQL
-3572 PDYMVPARILV
+3572 PDYMVPARIMV
-3583 LERFPL
+3583 LECFPL
-3589 SANGKLDRRALPVPE
+3589 SANGKLDRRALPAPE

-3613 RNALESALAA
+3613 RNPLETALTA
-3623 IWQAVLGMPQ
+3623 IWQEVLGVPQ

-3657 RSQPELGF
+3657 RSQPQLGF

-3675 PSIAELCGYQAAE
+3675 PCIAELSDYQLAE
-3688 PAAAAPDPLLALNS
+3688 PATAPDPLLALNA
-3702 RLAHRPALFCL
+3702 RIPNVPALFCL

-3733 RTVYGLQCRMLLDP
+3733 RTVYGVQCRMLLDP
-3747 HWQDQSL
+3747 QWQDESL
-3754 LAMAQAYTQRIRAQ
+3754 LAMAQAYAQRIRGQ
-3768 QAKGPYYL
+3768 QAKGPYYV

-3787 LVAHELEQQGE
+3787 LVAHELESRGE

-3803 GLVDSYVA
+3803 GLIDSYVA
-3811 GTAEAGN
+3811 GTAEAGD
-3818 WREDLGDFLKFVLGH
+3818 WREDLGDFLKFVLGLPAD
-3833 SSEEAQALMAL
+3833 EAQALIAL
-3844 HAAGLPEHQAA
+3844 KAADLNEREGSS
-3855 AAVIEA
+3855 AVIEA
-3861 ALHGSNE
+3861 VMHGSNE
-3868 QAALGAGELTQI
+3868 QASLGAGELTQI
-3880 FNTGSRLKALA
+3880 FATGSRLKQLA
-3891 LAQLQ
+3891 LAHRQ
-3896 LPAIKVTAHR
+3896 LPVIQAAAHR
-3906 WWVAGRDDERRV
+3906 WWVAEREEERRV
-3918 FEAQVGHHG
+3918 FEAQVGSHG

-3939 LRGDELLDDLE
+3939 LRSDGLLDELEDL
-3950 LQLECTLA
+3950 LERRRV

>member
-1 MEHTTAQRIASRF
+1 MEHSTAQRIATRF
-14 AGLPAAKRREFLS
+14 AGLPAEKRREFLTK
-27 RMQEQGVSFGQLPI
+27 MQEQGVSFGQLPI
-41 PPALE
+41 PPAAE
-46 AQTRFEL
+46 PQATFEL

-61 FLWQLDPHSS
+61 FLWQLDPQGS

-81 YGPLDVPAL
+81 QGPLNLAAL
-90 QHSFDVLLERHQS
+90 QQSFDVLLERHQS

-112 GKVLQTL
+112 GQVMQAL
-119 APYTSLPIE
+119 ASFNTLPIE
-128 RIDLRGKPE
+128 QHDLRAE
-137 SLRLD
+137 AEALRLES
-142 LAMHSVEQDIARP
+142 AMKTVEAEIARP
-155 FDLQQ
+155 FDLQH

-171 DAEDHVLLLTLHHI
+171 DLDDHVLVLTLHHI
-185 VTDGWSMGVLVEEF
+185 VTDGWSMGVLIEEF

-206 CQGQEAVL
+206 CQGQSAEL
-214 EALPIQYSDYALW
+214 EMLPIQYSDYAAW
-227 QRRWMEAGELERQLN
+227 QRRWMEAGELERQLD
-242 WWRDTLGS
+242 WWREKLGS

-261 PRPAQPSQRGARLDF
+261 PRPAQPSQQGARLDF
-276 ALDATLASGLMTLA
+276 ALDSTLA
-290 RQHGVTPFMLLLAS
+290 RGLMSLAKQRGVTPFMLLLAS

-318 RVGVPI
+318 RIGVPI
-324 ANRNRAETR
+324 GNRNRTETR

-346 AELDGRQPFSQLLD
+346 AELDGRLPFAQLLD
-360 QTRAAALDAQA
+360 QTRAFALDAQD

-396 QVMFNHQQARPAGAS
+396 QVMFNHQQAKPAAVS
-411 GVLAGLRVEPLRGTA
+411 SLLAGLRVEALNATA

-434 LDTQEQGDL
+434 LDTQEEGDK

-458 RIEHFSRH
+458 RIEHLARH

-475 ANPQSP
+475 ANPQTP

-487 LDADECLRILDDL
+487 LDADEHLRILDDL
-500 NHTAQAYPG
+500 NDTAQAYPG

-514 RHIEQRVVENGE
+514 RHFEARVMENPQ

-539 AELNQR
+539 AELNLR

-551 HLRAEGVGPEVLV
+551 HLRAQGVGPEVIV
-564 GIACDRSFEM
+564 GIACDRSLEM

-604 EDSGIALLLTQ
+604 EDSGISLLLTQ
-615 EHLLEQL
+615 EHLLAQL

-633 QAAGDWL
+633 QAHAEWL
-640 GELPGT
+640 SDLPGE
-646 DLPNLAVAENLAY
+646 DLHNLAVGENLAY
-659 VIYTSGST
+659 MIYTSGST

-676 HVALQNRLQWMQQA
+676 HVALHNRLEWMQQA
-690 YDLQPADRV
+690 YNLLPSDRV

-716 PLMKGATLVIAAPG
+716 PLIKGATLVIAAPG

-737 LARLI
+737 LAALI

-748 TLHFVPSMLA
+748 TLHFVPSMLS
-758 AFIGA
+758 AFIAA

-769 TSLQRIIC
+769 TSLTRIIC

-788 QTLRSLPQANLYNLY
+788 QTLRSLPQAHLYNLY

-827 GRPIANLRTCVL
+827 GRPIANLRTLIL

-857 GVGLARGYHR
+857 GIGLARGYHR

-900 AIEYC
+900 AIDYC

-926 RLQEHAQVQE
+926 RLQEHAGVQE
-936 AVVLAVDGPG
+936 AVVLALDSPS
-946 GKQLVAYIVPRERAL
+946 GKQLVAYIVPQDRGL
-961 ISADAGQQGVWRE
+961 VSADAQQQGTWRE
-974 ALKAHLL
+974 TLKSHLL
-981 TSLPDYMV
+981 GSLPDYMV
-989 PAQTVMIEQMPLSP
+989 PAQTVLIEQMPLSP

-1029 EHEQVLA
+1029 EHERVLA
-1036 QIWQEVLGVEQVGR
+1036 QIWQDVLGLEQVGR

-1104 QQGPVYGLQKLTPIQ
+1104 QQGPVDGVQKLTPIQ
-1119 RWFFDEPIA
+1119 CWFFEEPIP

-1141 REPLELPRLQAA
+1141 RETLELPRLQGA
-1153 LQRLLKQHDA
+1153 LQRVLKQHDA

-1170 QAPRVTD
+1170 VDGQ
-1177 AANPCGSEPAREGGG
+1177 
-1192 AGDLHVAGAELIAS
+1192 
-1206 RLAATEWSARYVG
+1206 WSARYVG
-1219 ADSADVVDMLWT
+1219 ADSADVIDMLWT
-1231 ARVASDASLESV
+1231 ARVANDASLESV
-1243 CDQAQRS
+1243 CDEAQRS

-1262 LIAQADGT
+1262 LIAQADGA

-1289 LLEDLQAAYQGQELP
+1289 LLEDLQAAYQGQDLP
-1304 AKTSSFQAW
+1304 PKTSAFQAW
-1313 AEQLDTYARSK
+1313 ADKLDAYAK
-1324 AAASELDWW
+1324 SETALNELSWW
-1333 QAQLSL
+1333 QSHLHGAS
-1339 GNDLL
+1339 DSL
-1344 PAANPQAS
+1344 PAANAHAN

-1368 HTRQLL
+1368 QTRQLL
-1374 QLAPATY
+1374 QQAPAIY

-1396 LSRWTGHPSALIQ
+1396 LSRWIDSESALIQ

-1415 EELFDDIDL
+1415 EELFDDLDL

-1436 VCLTPTADL
+1436 VRLTPTADL
-1445 PGSIKAIKQQLREI
+1445 GSSIKVIKQQLRDI
-1459 PGKGMGYG
+1459 PGKGLGYG
-1467 LLRYMGDAS
+1467 VLRYLGDAV
-1476 AQAAL
+1476 AQATL

-1496 FDQSFAEEA
+1496 FDQSFAEDA

-1517 QAADAPLPN
+1517 QSADAPLPN

-1548 CFDLHEIETLAANFR
+1548 CFELREIEALANDFR
-1563 EELLDLIDHCLSDGA
+1563 AELLALIDHCLSDGA

-1603 AQIEDLYPLS
+1603 AQIEDVYPLS

-1625 ESDSGAYVNQLSVEA
+1625 ESESGAYVNQLSVEA
-1640 HGLDAERLGRAWQAV
+1640 RGLDADRLGRAWQAV
-1655 LDNHGILRSSF
+1655 LDSHAILRSSF
-1666 HFPDGFEAP
+1666 HFPEGFEAP
-1675 VQLVHRHLQL
+1675 VQLVHRHLPL
-1685 PMTCLDWRGRSDQ
+1685 PMTCLDWRGRENQ
-1698 AEALAQLI
+1698 ADALAQLI

-1726 RLEGE
+1726 RLDDE

-1754 EVLQRYAGQDVQAPT
+1754 EVLQRYAGQDVPAPT

-1775 IGWLQRQDAQADEAF
+1775 IGWLQRQGAEADELF
-1790 WREQLATLDNPTLLA
+1790 WREQLASLDNPTLLA
-1805 QSLAHGGSKNL
+1805 ETMGFNNRAD
-1816 STAEFAD
+1816 AAFAD

-1831 TSQRFSEFARQQ
+1831 TSQRFSDFARQQ
-1843 KITLNTLVQGA
+1843 KVTLNTLVQGA

-1891 INTLPVISRP
+1891 INTLPVISSP
-1901 DAVESVGQWLI
+1901 DAIESVEQWLT

-1919 ELRGHEFT
+1919 ELREHEFT

-1955 ADALQQSAPAGLS
+1955 AEALQQGAPAGLS

-1988 ESQLSLN
+1988 ENQLSIH
-1995 WSYQCAHFNSEGIV
+1995 WSYQCSHFSREAIA
-2009 RMSEHLAALLTAMV
+2009 RMSEHLAALLAAMV

-2035 LSSPERAQQLIEWNP
+2035 LTAAERTQQLLEWNP
-2050 AFTAAQNPLC
+2050 PFSAEENPLC
-2060 VHQLIEAQAFIRPH
+2060 VHQLIEAQAEIRPD

-2132 GGAYVPLDPAYPTER
+2132 GGAYVPLDPAYPAER

-2153 DSGIALMISQS
+2153 DSGISLLVSQS
-2164 RLREKLPLP
+2164 WLREKLPLP

-2184 PLESLAD
+2184 PLAAMAE
-2191 SNPINLTC
+2191 SNPVNLTC

-2229 CLSIGELY
+2229 CVKIGELY
-2237 GMTPDD
+2237 GMNPDD

-2294 ACFTPTYLSQIA
+2294 ACFTPTYLGQIA

-2421 ADRFVPDPFVPGAR
+2421 AERFVPDPFVPGAR

-2495 SRQLIGYV
+2495 SRQLVGYV
-2503 VPRDPLADEQDL
+2503 VPRDPLADEQAL
-2515 REALTAH
+2515 RDALTAH

-2552 QGLPAPQATRQH
+2552 QGLPAPEATRQTQ
-2564 HDHVAPAS
+2564 DQVAAAS

-2579 EIWQELLG
+2579 EIWQDLLG
-2587 LESVGVT
+2587 LDSVGVT

-2609 AVSRAGQRGLK
+2609 AVSRAGQRGLV

-2641 REAILIEAP
+2641 REAALVEAP
-2650 KVEAFSL
+2650 KVEAFAL
-2657 VPHIDI
+2657 VPFIDVS
-2663 AAREG
+2663 AREG

-2678 QQGMLFHCLD
+2678 QQGMLFHCLE
-2688 SPELNPYVNQLSV
+2688 SPQLNPYVNQLSV
-2701 AVEGL
+2701 AVDGL

-2717 LVERHEVLRAAFRWR
+2717 LIERHEVLRAAFRWR

-2740 AVFAEVELPIEELD
+2740 AVFASVELPVEEFD
-2754 WRERSDTEQALG
+2754 WRDRTDTEQALS

-2785 RFNLVRLGEDR
+2785 RFILVRLGEER

-2812 ASRLLGDM
+2812 ASRLLGEM
-2820 LRLYHNDSLAPLTGR
+2820 LRLYHHDSLPALTGR
-2835 YADYIAWLQRQDGV
+2835 YADYIAWLQRQDET
-2849 QAEGFW
+2849 QAESFW
-2855 RERLALLEEPTILA
+2855 RERLALLEAPTILA
-2869 KASGAAGSG
+2869 TASGATGSG
-2878 HGVMYSNLDAEA
+2878 HGVMYSDLDAEA
-2890 TRKLHTFAKRQRVT
+2890 TRKLHSFAKRQRVT

-2934 RPTGLAGAQDML
+2934 RPTGLAGAQHML

-2975 NLMVRDYE
+2975 NLAVRDYE
-2983 HTPLSDI
+2983 HTPLSDV

-3016 FKGGEEGELR
+3016 LKGGEEGELR

-3035 TNFPMDLMVSANEE
+3035 TNFPMDLMVSANDQ
-3049 GLEVEYLFLR
+3049 GLEVEYLYLR
-3059 DRFSDVEVERIRAQ
+3059 DRFSEQEVQRIRAQ
-3073 LEGLLRAL
+3073 MEGLLRAL
-3081 PEDASCLLGNI
+3081 PEDAECLLGNI
-3092 GLPQARMSLPQ
+3092 GLPEARVSLPQ
-3103 VSDDTAD
+3103 ACSDNAD
-3110 LLQSFNQHVKAQP
+3110 LLHRFKQHVCSQP
-3123 QKIALICEDRQVSY
+3123 QKIALFCEEREVSY
-3137 AELEAQANGLAQQLI
+3137 ADLEHQANALAQRLI
-3152 VRGIGPETLVAV
+3152 SRGIGPESLVAV

-3186 LPLDLAYPTERLAY
+3186 LPLDLSYPAERLAY
-3200 LLSDSAASLLLCD
+3200 MLSDSAASLLLCD
-3213 SNLGD
+3213 SDLGD
-3218 RLTLADSPPR
+3218 RLALADSPPR

-3233 LSVADNVACPVSHPL
+3233 TSLVGSTECPVAHPL

-3265 KGVAVARGPIARHCR
+3265 KGVAVERGPIARHCR
-3280 SIVERYELA
+3280 GIIDLYELA

-3304 AQERWLSVMLAG
+3304 AQERWLSVLLAG
-3316 GSLVIRDDN
+3316 GSLVIREDN
-3325 LWTPEQ
+3325 LWTPEY
-3331 TLEVLQR
+3331 TLEVLHR
-3338 HGVTVACFPPAY
+3338 HSVTVACFPPAY

-3373 GDAVPEASFEQVK
+3373 GDAVPDASFEQVK

-3404 VTPLLWRAEVS
+3404 VTPLLWRAEAS
-3415 ETCDAAYAP
+3415 ETCEAAYAP
-3424 IGRGVAGRGLYVL
+3424 IGRGVAGRGLYIL

-3469 SAERFIPDPFAA
+3469 SAERFMADPFAA

-3488 GDLVRQRDCG
+3488 GDLVRQRECG

-3516 IELGEIEARLRECAG
+3516 IELGEIEARLRDCAG

-3540 DTPIGKQ
+3540 DTPTGKQ
-3547 LVGYVVALGTVGL
+3547 LVGYVVAAAAAGL
-3560 DRRLKSQVQAQL
+3560 DQRLKADLQAQM

-3589 SANGKLDRRALPVPE
+3589 SANGKLDRRALPVPQ

-3613 RNALESALAA
+3613 RNALESALAT
-3623 IWQAVLGMPQ
+3623 IWQEVLGVPQ

-3657 RSQPELGF
+3657 RSQPQLGF

-3675 PSIAELCGYQAAE
+3675 PCIAELSGYQAAE
-3688 PAAAAPDPLLALNS
+3688 TSSAPDPLLALNG
-3702 RLAHRPALFCL
+3702 RVANAPALFCL

-3747 HWQDQSL
+3747 QWQDQSL
-3754 LAMAQAYTQRIRAQ
+3754 LAMAQAYAQRIRTQ
-3768 QAKGPYYL
+3768 QPEGPYYL

-3787 LVAHELEQQGE
+3787 LVAHELESHGQ

-3811 GTAEAGN
+3811 GTAEAGD
-3818 WREDLGDFLKFVLGH
+3818 WREDLADFLKFVLGQP
-3833 SSEEAQALMAL
+3833 SEEAQALIAL
-3844 HAAGLPEHQAA
+3844 KAAGLNEREGAG
-3855 AAVIEA
+3855 AVIEA
-3861 ALHGSNE
+3861 AMHGANDH
-3868 QAALGAGELTQI
+3868 AALGSSELTQI
-3880 FNTGSRLKALA
+3880 FATGSSLKQLA
-3891 LAQLQ
+3891 LAQRQ
-3896 LPAIKVTAHR
+3896 LPKVQVGTHR

-3918 FEAQVGHHG
+3918 FEAQVGRHG
-3927 VDRLLAGGHYEL
+3927 VDCLLAGGHYEL
-3939 LRGDELLDDLE
+3939 LRGDELLDELE
-3950 LQLECTLA
+3950 QLLEYGPA

>member
-1 MEHTTAQRIASRF
+1 MEHSTAQRIATRF
-14 AGLPAAKRREFLS
+14 AGLPADKRREFLT
-27 RMQEQGVSFGQLPI
+27 RMQAQGVSFGQLPI
-41 PPALE
+41 PPAAE
-46 AQTRFEL
+46 PQSSFEL

-61 FLWQLDPHSS
+61 FLWQLDPQSP

-81 YGPLDVPAL
+81 HGPLNIEAL
-90 QHSFDVLLERHQS
+90 QQSFDVLLERHQS

-112 GKVLQTL
+112 GQVAQTL
-119 APYTSLPIE
+119 AAFTSLPIE
-128 RIDLRGKPE
+128 QIDLRGEPQE
-137 SLRLD
+137 TRFD
-142 LAMHSVEQDIARP
+142 LALKSVEQDIARS
-155 FDLQQ
+155 FDLQH

-206 CQGQEAVL
+206 CQGQNAVL
-214 EALPIQYSDYALW
+214 DALPIQYSDYALW
-227 QRRWMEAGELERQLN
+227 QRRWMEAGELERQLD
-242 WWRDTLGS
+242 WWRATLGS

-276 ALDATLASGLMTLA
+276 ALDGALASGLMSLA
-290 RQHGVTPFMLLLAS
+290 KQRGVTPFMLLLAS

-346 AELDGRQPFSQLLD
+346 AELDGRLPFSQLLD
-360 QTRAAALDAQA
+360 QTRTASLDAQA

-396 QVMFNHQQARPAGAS
+396 QVMFNHQQAKPAAVS
-411 GVLAGLRVEPLRGTA
+411 GLLAGLRVEALNATA

-434 LDTQEQGDL
+434 LDTQEEGDK

-458 RIEHFSRH
+458 RIEHLARH

-475 ANPQSP
+475 ANPHCP

-487 LDADECLRILDDL
+487 ADADERLRILDGL
-500 NHTAQAYPG
+500 NDTAQAYPG
-509 EVCVQ
+509 DVCVQ
-514 RHIEQRVVENGE
+514 RHFEQRVVENAD
-526 ATALVFQGQSLSY
+526 ATALVFQGQRLSY
-539 AELNQR
+539 GELNRR

-551 HLRAEGVGPEVLV
+551 HLRAQGVGPEVLV

-604 EDSGIALLLTQ
+604 EDSGISLLLTQ
-615 EHLLEQL
+615 AHLLAQL
-622 PTPDSVRTLCL
+622 PTPDSVRTVCL
-633 QAAGDWL
+633 QAEVDWL
-640 GELPGT
+640 S
-646 DLPNLAVAENLAY
+646 DLPDTNPTNLAVAENLAY

-676 HVALQNRLQWMQQA
+676 HVALHNRLEWMQQA
-690 YDLQPADRV
+690 YTLLPSDRV

-737 LARLI
+737 LAALI

-748 TLHFVPSMLA
+748 TLHFVPSMLS
-758 AFIGA
+758 AFISA
-763 DEALAC
+763 DESLAC

-788 QTLRSLPQANLYNLY
+788 QTLRSLPQASLYNLY

-827 GRPIANLRTCVL
+827 GRPIANLRTCIL

-900 AIEYC
+900 AIYYC

-926 RLQEHAQVQE
+926 RLQEHVDVQD
-936 AVVLAVDGPG
+936 AVVLALDGPS
-946 GKQLVAYIVPRERAL
+946 GKQLVAYVVPQSPAL
-961 ISADAGQQGVWRE
+961 LGATAEQQGAWRE
-974 ALKAHLL
+974 ALKSHLL
-981 TSLPDYMV
+981 ASLPDYMV
-989 PAQTVMIEQMPLSP
+989 PAQTVLIEHMPLSP
-1003 NGKLERKR
+1003 NGKLDRKR

-1016 AQVSQRAFEAPRS
+1016 APVSQRAFEAPRS

-1036 QIWQEVLGVEQVGR
+1036 QIWQDVLGVEQVGR
-1050 QDNFFELG
+1050 LDNFFELG

-1086 QTLQALAAV
+1086 PTLQALAAV

-1104 QQGPVYGLQKLTPIQ
+1104 PQGPVDGVQTLTPIQ

-1128 QRAHWNQAVLLTP
+1128 QRAHWNQAVLLVP
-1141 REPLELPRLQAA
+1141 RETLELPRLQAA

-1170 QAPRVTD
+1170 VDGR
-1177 AANPCGSEPAREGGG
+1177 
-1192 AGDLHVAGAELIAS
+1192 
-1206 RLAATEWSARYVG
+1206 WSARYVG
-1219 ADSADVVDMLWT
+1219 ADSADVIDMLWT

-1243 CDQAQRS
+1243 CDEAQRS

-1262 LIAQADGT
+1262 LIAQADGS

-1304 AKTSSFQAW
+1304 PKTSAFQAW
-1313 AEQLDTYARSK
+1313 ADKLEVYARSE
-1324 AAASELDWW
+1324 AATSELDWW
-1333 QAQLSL
+1333 QAQLGCAEAS
-1339 GNDLL
+1339 L
-1344 PAANPQAS
+1344 PAAHAEAS

-1368 HTRQLL
+1368 QTRQLL
-1374 QLAPATY
+1374 QQAPAIY

-1396 LSRWTGHPSALIQ
+1396 LSRWTGHASALIQ

-1415 EELFDDIDL
+1415 EDLFDDIDL

-1436 VCLTPTADL
+1436 VRLTPTADL
-1445 PGSIKAIKQQLREI
+1445 AGSIKAIKQQLRDI

-1467 LLRYMGDAS
+1467 LLRYLGDAS

-1481 AALPQARVTFNYLGQ
+1481 AALPPARVTFNYLGQ
-1496 FDQSFAEEA
+1496 FDQSFAEDA
-1505 LFTPAR
+1505 LFAPAR

-1517 QAADAPLPN
+1517 QSADAPLPN

-1548 CFDLHEIETLAANFR
+1548 CFDLHEIEALAADYQR
-1563 EELLDLIDHCLSDGA
+1563 ELLALIAHCLSDGA

-1591 SQAQLDGLPVPP
+1591 TQAQLDGLPVPP
-1603 AQIEDLYPLS
+1603 AQIEDVYPLS
-1613 PMQAGLLFHSLY
+1613 PMQAGLLFHSRY
-1625 ESDSGAYVNQLSVEA
+1625 ESEGGAYVNQLSVEA
-1640 HGLDAERLGRAWQAV
+1640 GGLDAERLGGAWQAV
-1655 LDNHGILRSSF
+1655 LDSHPILRSSF

-1685 PMTCLDWRGRSDQ
+1685 PVTCLDWRGRSDQ
-1698 AEALAQLI
+1698 AHALAQLL

-1711 QLDPTRAPLMRLTLV
+1711 QLDPARAPLMRLTLV
-1726 RLEGE
+1726 RLDDE

-1754 EVLQRYAGQDVQAPT
+1754 EVLQRYAGQAVEAPT

-1775 IGWLQRQDAQADEAF
+1775 IGWLQRQDAHADELF

-1805 QSLAHGGSKNL
+1805 QSLAHGDN
-1816 STAEFAD
+1816 STTAFAD

-1843 KITLNTLVQGA
+1843 KVTLNTLVQGA

-1879 DLPGAESQLGLF
+1879 DVPGAESQLGLF
-1891 INTLPVISRP
+1891 INTLPVISTP
-1901 DAVESVGQWLI
+1901 DAVESVGQWLT

-1919 ELRGHEFT
+1919 ELREHEFT

-1955 ADALQQSAPAGLS
+1955 AEALQQGAPAGLS

-1988 ESQLSLN
+1988 EHQFSLH
-1995 WSYQCAHFNSEGIV
+1995 WSYQCAHFNSAAIA

-2035 LSSPERAQQLIEWNP
+2035 LTAPEREQQLLDWNP
-2050 AFTAAQNPLC
+2050 AFTAAENPLC
-2060 VHQLIEAQAFIRPH
+2060 VHQLIEAQADIRPG
-2074 ATALIFNDLELSFD
+2074 ATALIFNDLELTFD
-2088 QLNRRANQLAHR
+2088 QLNRRANPLAHR

-2132 GGAYVPLDPAYPTER
+2132 GGAYVPLDPAYPAER

-2153 DSGIALMISQS
+2153 DSGISLLLSQS
-2164 RLREKLPLP
+2164 WLREKLPLP
-2173 EGLPVLEIDRE
+2173 DGLPVLDIDCE
-2184 PLESLAD
+2184 PLDLMPQ
-2191 SNPINLTC
+2191 SNPVNLTC

-2229 CLSIGELY
+2229 CLAIGELY

-2294 ACFTPTYLSQIA
+2294 ACFTPTYLGQIA

-2361 LAYPDTEFDS
+2361 LAYPETEFDS

-2421 ADRFVPDPFVPGAR
+2421 AERFVPDPFVPGAR

-2495 SRQLIGYV
+2495 SRQLVGYV
-2503 VPRDPLADEQDL
+2503 VPRDPLADEQGL
-2515 REALTAH
+2515 REALTTH

-2552 QGLPAPQATRQH
+2552 QGLPAPEAIRQH
-2564 HDHVAPAS
+2564 QDQVPAAS

-2609 AVSRAGQRGLK
+2609 AVSRAGQRGLV

-2633 ALAAVAGS
+2633 ALAAVAVS
-2641 REAILIEAP
+2641 REATPVESP
-2650 KVEAFSL
+2650 TVEAFSL
-2657 VPHIDI
+2657 VSHLDV

-2701 AVEGL
+2701 AVDGL

-2717 LVERHEVLRAAFRWR
+2717 LVARHEVLRAAFRWR

-2740 AVFAEVELPIEELD
+2740 AVFTDVELPIEELD
-2754 WRERSDTEQALG
+2754 WRDRNDTEQALS

-2785 RFNLVRLGEDR
+2785 RFVLVRLGEDR

-2820 LRLYHNDSLAPLTGR
+2820 LRLYHHDSLPTLTGR
-2835 YADYIAWLQRQDGV
+2835 YADYIAWLQRQDGA
-2849 QAEGFW
+2849 QAESFW
-2855 RERLALLEEPTILA
+2855 RERLALLEAPTILA

-2890 TRKLHTFAKRQRVT
+2890 TGKLHRFAKRQRVT

-2934 RPTGLAGAQDML
+2934 RPTGLVGAQDML

-3016 FKGGEEGELR
+3016 LRGGEEGELR

-3059 DRFSDVEVERIRAQ
+3059 DRFSDLEVERIRAQ

-3081 PEDASCLLGNI
+3081 PEDATCLLGNI
-3092 GLPQARMSLPQ
+3092 GLPEARLSLPQ
-3103 VSDDTAD
+3103 ASADNSD
-3110 LLQSFNQHVKAQP
+3110 LLHAFDQHVRTQP
-3123 QKIALICEDRQVSY
+3123 QKIALICEDRDVTY
-3137 AELEAQANGLAQQLI
+3137 AALDAQANGLAQRLI
-3152 VRGIGPETLVAV
+3152 ARGIGPESLVAV

-3186 LPLDLAYPTERLAY
+3186 LPLDLAYPAERLAY
-3200 LLSDSAASLLLCD
+3200 MLSDSAASLLLCD

-3218 RLTLADSPPR
+3218 RLTLPDSPPR
-3228 LLLDQ
+3228 VLLDQ
-3233 LSVADNVACPVSHPL
+3233 LIFTDSAGCPVKRPL

-3280 SIVERYELA
+3280 GIIDLYELA

-3316 GSLVIRDDN
+3316 GSLVIRDDS

-3331 TLEVLQR
+3331 TLDVLHR
-3338 HGVTVACFPPAY
+3338 HAVTVACFPPAY
-3350 LQQMAEVAERL
+3350 LQQMAEVAERV

-3404 VTPLLWRAEVS
+3404 VTPLLWRAEAR
-3415 ETCDAAYAP
+3415 ETCEAAYAP

-3469 SAERFIPDPFAA
+3469 SAERFMPDPFEA

-3488 GDLVRQRDCG
+3488 GDLVRQRECG

-3516 IELGEIEARLRECAG
+3516 IEPGEIEARLRECAG

-3540 DTPIGKQ
+3540 DTPTGKQ
-3547 LVGYVVALGTVGL
+3547 LVGYVVAAGVVGL
-3560 DRRLKSQVQAQL
+3560 DRRLKTELQAQL

-3589 SANGKLDRRALPVPE
+3589 SANGKLDRRALPTPE

-3613 RNALESALAA
+3613 RNELESALVA
-3623 IWQAVLGMPQ
+3623 IWQEVLGVPQ

-3657 RSQPELGF
+3657 RSQPQLGF

-3675 PSIAELCGYQAAE
+3675 PCIAELSGYQAAE
-3688 PAAAAPDPLLALNS
+3688 TVATAPDPLLALNA
-3702 RLAHRPALFCL
+3702 RIPDVPALFCL

-3733 RTVYGLQCRMLLDP
+3733 RTVYGVQCRMLLDP
-3747 HWQDQSL
+3747 HWQEASL
-3754 LAMAQAYTQRIRAQ
+3754 LAMAQAYAQRIRCQ
-3768 QAKGPYYL
+3768 QAHGPYYV

-3787 LVAHELEQQGE
+3787 LVAHELESQGE

-3811 GTAEAGN
+3811 GTAEAGD
-3818 WREDLGDFLKFVLGH
+3818 WREDLGDFLTFVLGLPDD
-3833 SSEEAQALMAL
+3833 EAQALIAL
-3844 HAAGLPEHQAA
+3844 KAADLNEREGAV
-3855 AAVIEA
+3855 AVIEA
-3861 ALHGSNE
+3861 AMHGSNGH
-3868 QAALGAGELTQI
+3868 AALGAGELTQI
-3880 FNTGSRLKALA
+3880 FATGSRLKQLA
-3891 LAQLQ
+3891 LAHRQ
-3896 LPAIKVTAHR
+3896 LPAIQATAHR

-3918 FEAQVGHHG
+3918 FEAQVGSHG

-3939 LRGDELLDDLE
+3939 LRGDELLDELEDL
-3950 LQLECTLA
+3950 LEQRVA

>member
-1 MEHTTAQRIASRF
+1 MEHTTAWRIATRF
-14 AGLPAAKRREFLS
+14 AGLPADKRREFLQ

-41 PPALE
+41 PPAAE
-46 AQTRFEL
+46 PQNSFEL

-61 FLWQLDPHSS
+61 FLWQLEPHSA

-81 YGPLDVPAL
+81 HGPLDRAAL

-112 GKVLQTL
+112 GMVRQTL
-119 APYTSLPIE
+119 ADFTSLPIDHL
-128 RIDLRGKPE
+128 DLREQPLAQRE
-137 SLRLD
+137 ALAQARL
-142 LAMHSVEQDIARP
+142 AEDIARP
-155 FDLQQ
+155 FDLQH

-171 DAEDHVLLLTLHHI
+171 DSEEHLLLLNLHHI

-206 CQGQEAVL
+206 CQGQDAALAE
-214 EALPIQYSDYALW
+214 LPIQYSDYAAW
-227 QRRWMEAGELERQLN
+227 QRRWMEAGELQRQLD
-242 WWRDTLGS
+242 WWRARLG
-250 EQPLLELPTDR
+250 EEHPLLELPTDR
-261 PRPAQPSQRGARLDF
+261 PRPAQPSQRGARLDI
-276 ALDATLASGLMTLA
+276 ALDPSLA
-290 RQHGVTPFMLLLAS
+290 RGLLALAKQRGVTPFMLLLAS

-318 RVGVPI
+318 RIGVPI
-324 ANRNRAETR
+324 GNRNRAETK
-333 GLIGFFVNTQVMR
+333 GLIGFFVNTQVIR
-346 AELDGRQPFSQLLD
+346 AEVDGRQPFSQLLE
-360 QTRAAALDAQA
+360 QTRAMALDAQD

-396 QVMFNHQQARPAGAS
+396 QVMFNHQQSQPTAVS
-411 GVLAGLRVEPLRGTA
+411 GLLAGLRVEALNATA
-426 HTTQFDLQ
+426 STTQFDLQ
-434 LDTQEQGDL
+434 LDTQEQGEQ

-458 RIEHFSRH
+458 RIETLSRH
-466 WRNLLAGVL
+466 WLNLLAGVL
-475 ANPQSP
+475 ADPQCP
-481 LAELPL
+481 IAELPL
-487 LDADECLRILDDL
+487 LDADERRQILDGL
-500 NHTAQAYPG
+500 NDTAQAYPG

-514 RHIEQRVVENGE
+514 RHFEQQVLANPE
-526 ATALVFQGQSLSY
+526 ATALVFQGQTLSY
-539 AELNQR
+539 AELNCR

-551 HLRAEGVGPEVLV
+551 HLRNQGVGPEVLV
-564 GIACDRSFEM
+564 GIVCERSLEM

-595 PLDRLSYMI
+595 PRDRLSYMI
-604 EDSGIALLLTQ
+604 EDSGIQLLLTQ
-615 EHLLEQL
+615 APLLAQL
-622 PTPDSVRTLCL
+622 PTPDDVRTLCL
-633 QAAGDWL
+633 ERDDAWL
-640 GELPGT
+640 S
-646 DLPNLAVAENLAY
+646 DLPESNPLNLALGENLAY

-676 HVALQNRLQWMQQA
+676 HMALHNRLEWMQDAYQLQA
-690 YDLQPADRV
+690 SDRV

-716 PLMKGATLVIAAPG
+716 PLMKGATLVIASPG

-737 LARLI
+737 LAALI

-758 AFIGA
+758 AFISA
-763 DEALAC
+763 DEAQAC

-788 QTLRSLPQANLYNLY
+788 QTLRSLPHTRLYNLY

-827 GRPIANLRTCVL
+827 GRPIANLRTGIL
-839 DSELQPLPLG
+839 DAELQPLPLG

-926 RLQEHAQVQE
+926 RLQEHPDVQE
-936 AVVLAVDGPG
+936 AVVLALDGPS
-946 GKQLVAYIVPRERAL
+946 GKQLVAYLVPQDRRVV
-961 ISADAGQQGVWRE
+961 SADARQQAAWRE
-974 ALKAHLL
+974 TLTAHLL
-981 TSLPDYMV
+981 GSLPDYMV
-989 PAQTVMIEQMPLSP
+989 PAQTVLIEQMPLSP

-1011 LPAPT
+1011 LPAPST
-1016 AQVSQRAFEAPRS
+1016 TVSQRAFEAPHS
-1029 EHEQVLA
+1029 EHEHMLA
-1036 QIWQEVLGVEQVGR
+1036 QIWQDVLGVPQVGR

-1086 QTLQALAAV
+1086 PTLQALAAV
-1095 VKEQAAPLA
+1095 VKQHAAPVA
-1104 QQGPVYGLQKLTPIQ
+1104 EQGPVDGAQTLTPIQ
-1119 RWFFDEPIA
+1119 RWFFDEPIP
-1128 QRAHWNQAVLLTP
+1128 QRSHWNQAVLLTP
-1141 REPLELPRLQAA
+1141 CETLELPRLQTA
-1153 LQRLLKQHDA
+1153 LQRLLQQHDA

-1170 QAPRVTD
+1170 VDGQ
-1177 AANPCGSEPAREGGG
+1177 
-1192 AGDLHVAGAELIAS
+1192 
-1206 RLAATEWSARYVG
+1206 WSARYVG
-1219 ADSADVVDMLWT
+1219 ADSADVIDMLWT
-1231 ARVASDASLESV
+1231 ARVANQHSLQAV
-1243 CDQAQRS
+1243 CDEAQRS
-1250 LSLQDGPLLRVA
+1250 LSLHDGPLLRAA
-1262 LIAQADGT
+1262 LIAQADGS

-1289 LLEDLQAAYQGQELP
+1289 LLEDLQAAYHGQALP
-1304 AKTSSFQAW
+1304 AKTTAFQTW
-1313 AEQLDTYARSK
+1313 AKRLATYASAP
-1324 AAASELDWW
+1324 AAIAELAWW
-1333 QAQLSL
+1333 QAQLSAAD
-1339 GNDLL
+1339 GAL
-1344 PAANPQAS
+1344 PAAKADAS

-1368 HTRQLL
+1368 QTRQLL
-1374 QLAPATY
+1374 QQAPAAY
-1381 RTQVNDLLLTALART
+1381 RTQVNDLLLTALARS
-1396 LSRWTGHPSALIQ
+1396 LSRWTGHASALIQ

-1415 EELFDDIDL
+1415 EELFDDLDL

-1436 VCLTPTADL
+1436 VRLTPTADL
-1445 PGSIKAIKQQLREI
+1445 GASIKAIKQQLREV
-1459 PGKGMGYG
+1459 PGKGLGYG
-1467 LLRYMGDAS
+1467 VLRYLGDAS
-1476 AQAAL
+1476 TQAAL
-1481 AALPQARVTFNYLGQ
+1481 AALPTARVTFNYLGQ
-1496 FDQSFAEEA
+1496 FDQSFAEDA
-1505 LFTPAR
+1505 LFRPAS
-1511 ESSGAA
+1511 EASGAA
-1517 QAADAPLPN
+1517 QSAEAPLPN

-1538 LKLDWTFSRE
+1538 LKLDWTFSRD
-1548 CFDLHEIETLAANFR
+1548 CFARAEIEALAADFR
-1563 EELLDLIDHCLSDGA
+1563 EELLAVIGHCLSDGA
-1578 GGVTPADFPLARL
+1578 SGVTPADFPLARL
-1591 SQAQLDGLPVPP
+1591 NQAQLDALPVPP

-1625 ESDSGAYVNQLSVEA
+1625 ESTAGAYVNQLSVEVR
-1640 HGLDAERLGRAWQAV
+1640 GLDGERLGQAWQAV
-1655 LDNHGILRSSF
+1655 LDSHPILRSSF
-1666 HFPDGFEAP
+1666 HFPQGVDAP
-1675 VQLVHRHLQL
+1675 VQLVHRHLPL
-1685 PMTCLDWRGRSDQ
+1685 PITRLDWRQRDDQ
-1698 AEALAQLI
+1698 DAALAPLL
-1706 DSERL
+1706 ERERQ
-1711 QLDPTRAPLMRLTLV
+1711 QLDPAQAPLMRVCLV
-1726 RLEGE
+1726 RLDDE

-1754 EVLQRYAGQDVQAPT
+1754 EVLQRYAGHAVPASS

-1775 IGWLQRQDAQADEAF
+1775 IGWLQRQDAVADEAF
-1790 WREQLATLDNPTLLA
+1790 WRAQLASLDNPTLLA
-1805 QSLAHGGSKNL
+1805 QGLAHGDLQQASM
-1816 STAEFAD
+1816 TEFAD
-1823 HRQTFDVA
+1823 HRQTFDAA
-1831 TSQRFSEFARQQ
+1831 TSEGFSEFARQQ
-1843 KITLNTLVQGA
+1843 KVTLNTLVQGA

-1879 DLPGAESQLGLF
+1879 DVPGAESQLGLF
-1891 INTLPVISRP
+1891 INTLPVISSP
-1901 DAVESVGQWLI
+1901 DAVESVSQWLS

-1919 ELRGHEFT
+1919 ELREHEFT
-1927 ALGDIQR
+1927 ALSDIQR

-1955 ADALQQSAPAGLS
+1955 AEALQQGAPTGLR

-1988 ESQLSLN
+1988 DGPLSLH
-1995 WSYQCAHFNSEGIV
+1995 WSYQCSHFSAAAIA
-2009 RMSEHLAALLTAMV
+2009 RMSEHLAALLAAMV

-2035 LSSPERAQQLIEWNP
+2035 LTAAERAQQLLEWNP
-2050 AFTAAQNPLC
+2050 PFSVSENPLA
-2060 VHQLIEAQAFIRPH
+2060 VHQLIEAQVVARPH
-2074 ATALIFNDLELSFD
+2074 ATALIFNDVTLSFD
-2088 QLNRRANQLAHR
+2088 ELNRRANQLAHR
-2100 LRALGIGPEVRVG
+2100 LRALQVGPEVRVG

-2132 GGAYVPLDPAYPTER
+2132 GGAYVPLDPAYPAER
-2147 LRYLMQ
+2147 LRYLMD
-2153 DSGIALMISQS
+2153 DSGIALLISQS
-2164 RLREKLPLP
+2164 WLRDKLPLP
-2173 EGLPVLEIDRE
+2173 DGLPVLEVDRE
-2184 PLESLAD
+2184 DLAHLPD
-2191 SNPINLTC
+2191 SNPHNLTC
-2199 GENLAY
+2199 AESLAY

-2229 CLSIGELY
+2229 CLAIGELY

-2280 ERTCAEIEKHGITI
+2280 ERTCAEIDKHGITI
-2294 ACFTPTYLSQIA
+2294 ACFTPSYLVQIA

-2314 DLPIRSY
+2314 ALPIRSY

-2409 VARGYHQRPDLT
+2409 VARGYHQRPDIT
-2421 ADRFVPDPFVPGAR
+2421 AERFVPDPFVPGGR

-2465 FRIELGEIEACLL
+2465 FRIELGEIEASLL
-2478 EHEGVREAF
+2478 EHDGVREAI
-2487 VIDREGPV
+2487 VIDREGPTG
-2495 SRQLIGYV
+2495 RQLVGYV
-2503 VPRDPLADEQDL
+2503 VPRDPLADEQSL
-2515 REALTAH
+2515 RDALIAH

-2532 PAHLM
+2532 PAHLL
-2537 CLAALPLTPNGKLDR
+2537 CLATLPLTPNGKLDR
-2552 QGLPAPQATRQH
+2552 QGLPAPQASRAHLEQI
-2564 HDHVAPAS
+2564 AAAS

-2579 EIWQELLG
+2579 EIWCELLG

-2599 LGGDSIISLQ
+2599 LGGDSIVSLQ
-2609 AVSRAGQRGLK
+2609 AVSRAGQRGLV
-2620 FSPKQLFEQQTIR
+2620 FSPKQLFDTQIIR
-2633 ALAAVAGS
+2633 ALAAIATHRDASLV
-2641 REAILIEAP
+2641 EAAR
-2650 KVEAFSL
+2650 VEAFSL
-2657 VPHIDI
+2657 VPHID
-2663 AAREG
+2663 AAGRAG

-2688 SPELNPYVNQLSV
+2688 APDLNPYVNQLSV
-2701 AVEGL
+2701 AVDGL
-2706 QVPRFRAAWQA
+2706 QIPRFRAAWQT
-2717 LVERHEVLRAAFRWR
+2717 LIERHEVLRAAFRWR

-2740 AVFAEVELPIEELD
+2740 AVFAEAELPIEELD
-2754 WRERSDTEQALG
+2754 WRDLDDTERALKA
-2766 ELAAA
+2766 LAAA
-2771 EQAKGFDLSCPPLM
+2771 EQAKGFNLSCPPLM
-2785 RFNLVRLGEDR
+2785 RFILVRLGDDR

-2820 LRLYHNDSLAPLTGR
+2820 LRLYHHDALPVLTGR
-2835 YADYIAWLQRQDGV
+2835 YADYIAWLQRQDASA
-2849 QAEGFW
+2849 AEGFW
-2855 RERLALLEEPTILA
+2855 RERLALLEAPTILA
-2869 KASGAAGSG
+2869 KASGAGGAG
-2878 HGVMYSNLDAEA
+2878 HGVMYSHLDATA
-2890 TRKLHTFAKRQRVT
+2890 TRALHSFAKRQRVT

-2960 PQQPLGEWLRDLQDY
+2960 PQQALGDWLRELQDY
-2975 NLMVRDYE
+2975 NLNVRDYE

-3016 FKGGEEGELR
+3016 LRGGEEGELR

-3035 TNFPMDLMVSANEE
+3035 TNFPMDLMVSANDE
-3049 GLEVEYLFLR
+3049 GLEVEYLYLQE
-3059 DRFSDVEVERIRAQ
+3059 RFSEAQVQRIRAQ
-3073 LEGLLRAL
+3073 LEGLLRRL
-3081 PEDASCLLGNI
+3081 PRDAECLLGNLGLPEARI
-3092 GLPQARMSLPQ
+3092 ELPQA
-3103 VSDDTAD
+3103 SDDRRD
-3110 LLQSFNQHVKAQP
+3110 LLEAFDRHVRQQP
-3123 QKIALICEDRQVSY
+3123 EKIALFCEDRQLSY
-3137 AELEAQANGLAQQLI
+3137 AALETQANGLAQQLGA
-3152 VRGIGPETLVAV
+3152 RGIGAESLVAV
-3164 ALPRSERTIVAFLA
+3164 ALPRSERTLVAFLA

-3186 LPLDLAYPTERLAY
+3186 LPLDLAYPPERLAY
-3200 LLSDSAASLLLCD
+3200 MLSDSAASLVLCD
-3213 SNLGD
+3213 SDLGQ
-3218 RLTLADSPPR
+3218 RLPLADSPPR

-3233 LSVADNVACPVSHPL
+3233 LTLDGDAQTPAIQPL

-3265 KGVAVARGPIARHCR
+3265 KGVAVERGPIARHCR
-3280 SIVERYELA
+3280 GIIERYELT
-3289 PRSRE
+3289 PHSRE

-3304 AQERWLSVMLAG
+3304 AQERWLSVLLAG
-3316 GSLVIRDDN
+3316 GSLVVREDN

-3331 TLEVLQR
+3331 TLEVLHR
-3338 HGVTVACFPPAY
+3338 HQVTVACFPPAY
-3350 LQQMAEVAERL
+3350 LQQMAEVAERQ
-3361 GNPPA
+3361 GNPPP

-3373 GDAVPEASFEQVK
+3373 GDAVPDASFEHVK

-3404 VTPLLWRAEVS
+3404 VTPLLWRAELS
-3415 ETCDAAYAP
+3415 ERCDAAYAP
-3424 IGRGVAGRGLYVL
+3424 IGRGVAGRGVYVL

-3462 YHQRPGM
+3462 YHQRPGI

-3488 GDLVRQRDCG
+3488 GDLVRQRECG

-3516 IELGEIEARLRECAG
+3516 IELGEVEARLRDAAG

-3540 DTPIGKQ
+3540 DTPTGKQ
-3547 LVGYVVALGTVGL
+3547 LVGYVVATGNGV
-3560 DRRLKSQVQAQL
+3560 DRRLKAELQAQL

-3589 SANGKLDRRALPVPE
+3589 SANGKLDRRALPQPE
-3604 WALGGYRAP
+3604 WTLGGYRAP
-3613 RNALESALAA
+3613 RNALEQALAL
-3623 IWQAVLGMPQ
+3623 IWQDVLGVAQ

-3657 RSQPELGF
+3657 RNQPELGF
-3665 ELKLRDLMQK
+3665 QLKLRDLMQK
-3675 PSIAELCGYQAAE
+3675 PCIAELSGYQAAE
-3688 PAAAAPDPLLALNS
+3688 PAQAPDPLLALNA
-3702 RLAHRPALFCL
+3702 RVPEVPALFCL

-3728 RLEGR
+3728 RLDGR
-3733 RTVYGLQCRMLLDP
+3733 RTLYGLQCRMLLDP
-3747 HWQDQSL
+3747 HWQDHSL
-3754 LAMAQAYTQRIRAQ
+3754 QAMADAYSQRIRAQ
-3768 QAKGPYYL
+3768 QPHGPYYL

-3787 LVAHELEQQGE
+3787 LVAQHLEAQGQS
-3798 TVAFA
+3798 VAFA

-3811 GTAEAGN
+3811 GTAEAGD
-3818 WREDLGDFLKFVLGH
+3818 WREDLADFLRFVLGVPAD
-3833 SSEEAQALMAL
+3833 EAQALIAQK
-3844 HAAGLPEHQAA
+3844 AANLAEREGAG
-3855 AAVIEA
+3855 AVIDA

-3868 QAALGAGELTQI
+3868 HSALGAGELTHI
-3880 FNTGSRLKALA
+3880 FATGSRLKQLA
-3891 LAQLQ
+3891 LAQRH
-3896 LPAIKVTAHR
+3896 LPPIHATAHR
-3906 WWVAGRDDERRV
+3906 WWVAGREDERRV
-3918 FEAQVGHHG
+3918 FEAQVGQG
-3927 VDRLLAGGHYEL
+3927 IDRLLAGSHYEL
-3939 LRGDELLDDLE
+3939 LRSNELLDELE
-3950 LQLECTLA
+3950 RLLVERVVVA
-3958 IA
+3958 

>member
-1 MEHTTAQRIASRF
+1 MEHTTAQRITSRF
-14 AGLPAAKRREFLS
+14 AGLPADKRREFLS

-41 PPALE
+41 PPARE
-46 AQTRFEL
+46 PQNSFEL

-61 FLWQLDPHSS
+61 FLWQLDPQSS

-81 YGPLDVPAL
+81 HGPLNVAAL
-90 QHSFDVLLERHQS
+90 QQSFDVLLERHLS

-112 GKVLQTL
+112 GQVVQTL
-119 APYTSLPIE
+119 AEFTSLPIE
-128 RIDLRGKPE
+128 TIDMRGEPQE
-137 SLRLD
+137 NRLD
-142 LAMHSVEQDIARP
+142 FAMKSVEQEIARP
-155 FDLQQ
+155 FDLQH

-171 DAEDHVLLLTLHHI
+171 DDEDHVLLLTLHHI

-206 CQGQEAVL
+206 CQGQNAAL
-214 EALPIQYSDYALW
+214 EPLPIQYCDYALW
-227 QRRWMEAGELERQLN
+227 QRRWMEAGELDRQLN
-242 WWRDTLGS
+242 WWRERLGS

-276 ALDATLASGLMTLA
+276 ALDANLASGLMNLA
-290 RQHGVTPFMLLLAS
+290 KQRGVTPFMLLLAS
-304 FQALLYRYSGQSDL
+304 FQALIYRYSGQSDV

-324 ANRNRAETR
+324 ANRNRTETR

-346 AELDGRQPFSQLLD
+346 AELDGRLPFSQLLD
-360 QTRAAALDAQA
+360 QTRTASLDAQD

-396 QVMFNHQQARPAGAS
+396 QVMFNHQQAKPAAVS
-411 GVLAGLRVEPLRGTA
+411 GLLAGLRVEALNATA

-434 LDTQEQGDL
+434 LDTQEEGDK

-458 RIEHFSRH
+458 RIEDLARH
-466 WRNLLAGVL
+466 WRNLLVGVL
-475 ANPQSP
+475 ANPQCP

-487 LDADECLRILDDL
+487 LDADERLRILDDL
-500 NHTAQAYPG
+500 NATAQTYPG

-514 RHIEQRVVENGE
+514 RHFEERVVENGE
-526 ATALVFQGQSLSY
+526 ATALVFKDQAMSY
-539 AELNQR
+539 AQLNR
-545 ANRLAH
+545 CANRLAH
-551 HLRAEGVGPEVLV
+551 HLRTQGVGPEVLV

-604 EDSGIALLLTQ
+604 EDSGISLLLTQ
-615 EHLLEQL
+615 EHLLAQL
-622 PTPDSVRTLCL
+622 PTPDNVRTLCL
-633 QAAGDWL
+633 RAEADWL
-640 GELPGT
+640 SELPGN
-646 DLPNLAVAENLAY
+646 DLPNLAVGENLAY

-676 HVALQNRLQWMQQA
+676 HVALHNRLEWMQQA
-690 YDLQPADRV
+690 YNLLPSDRV

-716 PLMKGATLVIAAPG
+716 PLMKGATLVIASPG

-737 LARLI
+737 LAGLI
-742 VEQAIT
+742 VEQAVT
-748 TLHFVPSMLA
+748 TLHFVPSMLS
-758 AFIGA
+758 AFIAA

-777 SGEALPMELQR
+777 SGEALSMELQR
-788 QTLRSLPQANLYNLY
+788 QALRSLPQANLYNLY

-827 GRPIANLRTCVL
+827 GRPIANLRTCIL

-857 GVGLARGYHR
+857 GVGLARGYHL

-900 AIEYC
+900 AIDYC

-926 RLQEHAQVQE
+926 RLQEHADVQE
-936 AVVLAVDGPG
+936 AVVLALDGPS
-946 GKQLVAYIVPRERAL
+946 GKQLVAYVVPQDRAL
-961 ISADAGQQGVWRE
+961 VGADNEQQNTWRE
-974 ALKAHLL
+974 NLKSHLL
-981 TSLPDYMV
+981 ASLPDYMV
-989 PAQTVMIEQMPLSP
+989 PVQTVLVEQMPLSP
-1003 NGKLERKR
+1003 NGKLDRKR
-1011 LPAPT
+1011 LPALT
-1016 AQVSQRAFEAPRS
+1016 AQISQRAFEAPRS

-1036 QIWQEVLGVEQVGR
+1036 KIWQDVLGVEPVGR

-1095 VKEQAAPLA
+1095 VKEQAAPQA
-1104 QQGPVYGLQKLTPIQ
+1104 QQGPVEGVQTLTPIQ
-1119 RWFFDEPIA
+1119 RWFFDEPIP

-1141 REPLELPRLQAA
+1141 RETLELPRLQAA

-1170 QAPRVTD
+1170 VDGQ
-1177 AANPCGSEPAREGGG
+1177 
-1192 AGDLHVAGAELIAS
+1192 
-1206 RLAATEWSARYVG
+1206 WSARYVG
-1219 ADSADVVDMLWT
+1219 ADSADVIDMLWT
-1231 ARVASDASLESV
+1231 ARVANEASLESV
-1243 CDQAQRS
+1243 CDEAQRS

-1262 LIAQADGT
+1262 LIAQADGS
-1270 QRLLLVIHHL
+1270 QRLLLVVHHL

-1289 LLEDLQAAYQGQELP
+1289 LLEDLQAAYLGQDLP
-1304 AKTSSFQAW
+1304 PKTSAFQAW
-1313 AEQLDTYARSK
+1313 AEKLDAYARSE
-1324 AAASELDWW
+1324 AATDELSWW
-1333 QAQLSL
+1333 QAQLSVA
-1339 GNDLL
+1339 NDSL
-1344 PAANPQAS
+1344 PSANVGAS

-1368 HTRQLL
+1368 QTRQLL
-1374 QLAPATY
+1374 QQAPAIY

-1396 LSRWTGHPSALIQ
+1396 LSRWTGLESSLIQ

-1436 VCLTPTADL
+1436 VCLTPTTDL
-1445 PGSIKAIKQQLREI
+1445 AGSIKAIKQQLREI
-1459 PGKGMGYG
+1459 PGKGLGYG

-1476 AQAAL
+1476 TQAAL

-1496 FDQSFAEEA
+1496 FDQSFAEDA

-1517 QAADAPLPN
+1517 QSAQAPLPN

-1532 QVYGGE
+1532 QIYGGE
-1538 LKLDWTFSRE
+1538 LKLDWTFSSE
-1548 CFDLHEIETLAANFR
+1548 CFAQREIEALAADYQR
-1563 EELLDLIDHCLSDGA
+1563 ELLALIAHCLSDGA

-1591 SQAQLDGLPVPP
+1591 TQAQLDDLPVPP
-1603 AQIEDLYPLS
+1603 AQIEDVYPLS

-1625 ESDSGAYVNQLSVEA
+1625 ESASGAYVNQLNVEA
-1640 HGLDAERLGRAWQAV
+1640 RGLDAERLGRAWQAG
-1655 LDNHGILRSSF
+1655 LDTHPILRSSF

-1698 AEALAQLI
+1698 VEALAQLI
-1706 DSERL
+1706 DNERL
-1711 QLDPTRAPLMRLTLV
+1711 QLDPLRAPLMRLTLV
-1726 RLEGE
+1726 RLDDE

-1754 EVLQRYAGQDVQAPT
+1754 EVLQRYAGQAVPAPT

-1775 IGWLQRQDAQADEAF
+1775 IGWLQRQDAQADELF
-1790 WREQLATLDNPTLLA
+1790 WREQLSTLDNPTLLA
-1805 QSLAHGGSKNL
+1805 QSLAHGDRNNL
-1816 STAEFAD
+1816 STTAFAD

-1831 TSQRFSEFARQQ
+1831 TSQRFSDFARQQ
-1843 KITLNTLVQGA
+1843 KVTLNTLVQGA

-1891 INTLPVISRP
+1891 INTLPVISTP
-1901 DAVESVGQWLI
+1901 DAVESVGHWLS

-1919 ELRGHEFT
+1919 ELREHEFT

-1934 WAGRAGEP
+1934 WAGRAGES

-1955 ADALQQSAPAGLS
+1955 AEALQQGAPAGLS
-1968 FSIPQNHERTNF
+1968 FSIPHNHERTNF

-1995 WSYQCAHFNSEGIV
+1995 WSYQCSHFSSDAMV
-2009 RMSEHLAALLTAMV
+2009 RMSEHLAALLAAMV
-2023 AAPQAALSELDL
+2023 AAPNAALSELDL
-2035 LSSPERAQQLIEWNP
+2035 LTAPERAQQLLEWNP
-2050 AFTAAQNPLC
+2050 PFTATQNPLC
-2060 VHQLIEAQAFIRPH
+2060 VHQLIEAQAVVRPD
-2074 ATALIFNDLELSFD
+2074 ATALIFNDLQLSFD

-2124 GLLAILKA
+2124 GLLAVLKA
-2132 GGAYVPLDPAYPTER
+2132 GGAYVPLDPAYPAER
-2147 LRYLMQ
+2147 LRYLME
-2153 DSGIALMISQS
+2153 DSGISLLISQS
-2164 RLREKLPLP
+2164 WLREKLPLP
-2173 EGLPVLEIDRE
+2173 QGLPVLEVDLE
-2184 PLESLAD
+2184 PLASMAET
-2191 SNPINLTC
+2191 NPINLTC

-2264 VFGSAVMP
+2264 VFGSGVMP

-2294 ACFTPTYLSQIA
+2294 ACFTPSYLGQIA

-2421 ADRFVPDPFVPGAR
+2421 AERFVPDPFVPGAR

-2495 SRQLIGYV
+2495 SRQLAGYV
-2503 VPRDPLADEQDL
+2503 VPRDPLADEQAL
-2515 REALTAH
+2515 REKLTVH

-2552 QGLPAPQATRQH
+2552 QGLPAPEATRPH
-2564 HDHVAPAS
+2564 HDHVTAAS

-2587 LESVGVT
+2587 LDSVGVT

-2609 AVSRAGQRGLK
+2609 AVSRAGQRGLV

-2641 REAILIEAP
+2641 RDAALVEAP
-2650 KVEAFSL
+2650 KVAAFSL
-2657 VPHIDI
+2657 VPHIDL

-2701 AVEGL
+2701 AVDGL

-2740 AVFAEVELPIEELD
+2740 AVFADVELPIEELD
-2754 WRERSDTEQALG
+2754 WRERSDTEQALS

-2785 RFNLVRLGEDR
+2785 RFILVRLGDDR
-2796 YQMIWIY
+2796 HQMIWIY

-2812 ASRLLGDM
+2812 ASRLLADM
-2820 LRLYHNDSLAPLTGR
+2820 LRLYHNDTLPTLTGR
-2835 YADYIAWLQRQDGV
+2835 YADYIAWLQCQDGA

-2878 HGVMYSNLDAEA
+2878 HGVMYSNLDADA

-2960 PQQPLGEWLRDLQDY
+2960 PQQPLGEWLRELQDY

-3016 FKGGEEGELR
+3016 LRGGEEGELR

-3059 DRFSDVEVERIRAQ
+3059 DRFSEVEVKRIRAQ

-3081 PEDASCLLGNI
+3081 PEDATCLLGNI
-3092 GLPQARMSLPQ
+3092 GLPESRISLAQASAD
-3103 VSDDTAD
+3103 SAD
-3110 LLQSFNQHVKAQP
+3110 LLHAFNQHLLTQP
-3123 QKIALICEDRQVSY
+3123 QKIALFCEDREVSY
-3137 AELEAQANGLAQQLI
+3137 AELEALANGLALQLI
-3152 VRGIGPETLVAV
+3152 ARGIGPESLVAV

-3178 VLKAGAAY
+3178 VLKAGAAF
-3186 LPLDLAYPTERLAY
+3186 LPLDLAYPAERLAY
-3200 LLSDSAASLLLCD
+3200 MLNDSSASLLLCD
-3213 SNLGD
+3213 SDLGE
-3218 RLTLADSPPR
+3218 RLTLADHPPR

-3233 LSVADNVACPVSHPL
+3233 LCFADKYACPVSTPL

-3265 KGVAVARGPIARHCR
+3265 KGVAVERGPIARHCR
-3280 SIVERYELA
+3280 GIIDLYELA

-3304 AQERWLSVMLAG
+3304 AQERWLSVLLAG
-3316 GSLVIRDDN
+3316 GSLVIREDS
-3325 LWTPEQ
+3325 LWTPEH
-3331 TLEVLQR
+3331 TLEMLHR
-3338 HGVTVACFPPAY
+3338 HAITVACFPPAY
-3350 LQQMAEVAERL
+3350 LQQMAEVAERM

-3373 GDAVPEASFEQVK
+3373 GDAVPDASFEQVK
-3386 RALRPQR
+3386 RTLRPQR

-3404 VTPLLWRAEVS
+3404 VTPLLWRAEAS
-3415 ETCDAAYAP
+3415 ETCEAAYAP
-3424 IGRGVAGRGLYVL
+3424 IGRGVAGRGVYVL

-3462 YHQRPGM
+3462 YHQRPDM
-3469 SAERFIPDPFAA
+3469 SAERFIPDPFEA

-3488 GDLVRQRDCG
+3488 GDLVRQRECG

-3516 IELGEIEARLRECAG
+3516 IELGEIEARLRECAA

-3540 DTPIGKQ
+3540 ETPTGKQ
-3547 LVGYVVALGTVGL
+3547 LVGYVVAVSAVGL
-3560 DRRLKSQVQAQL
+3560 DRRLKSELQAQL
-3572 PDYMVPARILV
+3572 PEYMVPARIMV

-3589 SANGKLDRRALPVPE
+3589 SANGKLDRRALPSPE

-3613 RNALESALAA
+3613 RNALETALTV
-3623 IWQAVLGMPQ
+3623 IWQEVLGVPQ

-3657 RSQPELGF
+3657 RSQPQSGF

-3675 PSIAELCGYQAAE
+3675 PCIAELSGYQVAE
-3688 PAAAAPDPLLALNS
+3688 PVSAPEPLLALNA
-3702 RLAHRPALFCL
+3702 RIPNVPALFCL

-3733 RTVYGLQCRMLLDP
+3733 RTVYGVQCRMLLDP
-3747 HWQDQSL
+3747 QWQDESL
-3754 LAMAQAYTQRIRAQ
+3754 VAMAQAYAQRIRHQ
-3768 QAKGPYYL
+3768 QANGPYYL

-3787 LVAHELEQQGE
+3787 LVAHELEFQGE

-3811 GTAEAGN
+3811 GTAEAGD
-3818 WREDLGDFLKFVLGH
+3818 WREDLGDFLRFVLGLPAD
-3833 SSEEAQALMAL
+3833 EAHALIAL
-3844 HAAGLPEHQAA
+3844 KATDLNERDGST
-3855 AAVIEA
+3855 AVIEA
-3861 ALHGSNE
+3861 AMHGSNGH
-3868 QAALGAGELTQI
+3868 AALGAGELTQI
-3880 FNTGSRLKALA
+3880 FASGSRLKQLA
-3891 LAQLQ
+3891 LAHRQ
-3896 LPAIKVTAHR
+3896 LPAIQATAHR

-3918 FEAQVGHHG
+3918 FETQVGRHG

-3939 LRGDELLDDLE
+3939 LRGDELLDELEDL
-3950 LQLECTLA
+3950 LERRLA

>member
-1 MEHTTAQRIASRF
+1 MEHTTAMRIATRF
-14 AGLPAAKRREFLS
+14 AGLPADKRREFLTK
-27 RMQEQGVSFGQLPI
+27 MQEQGVSFGQLPI
-41 PPALE
+41 PPATE
-46 AQTRFEL
+46 PQATFEL

-61 FLWQLDPHSS
+61 FLWQLDPQGS

-81 YGPLDVPAL
+81 HGPLNVAAL
-90 QHSFDVLLERHQS
+90 QQSFDALLERHQS

-112 GKVLQTL
+112 GQVMQTL
-119 APYTSLPIE
+119 ASFTSLALE
-128 RIDLRGKPE
+128 QHDLRDEPQPFE
-137 SLRLD
+137 SALKK
-142 LAMHSVEQDIARP
+142 VEAQIARP
-155 FDLQQ
+155 FDLQH

-171 DAEDHVLLLTLHHI
+171 DAEDHVLVLTLHHI

-206 CQGQEAVL
+206 CQGQGQRQRAEL
-214 EALPIQYSDYALW
+214 EALPIQYSDYAAW
-227 QRRWMEAGELERQLN
+227 QKRWMEAGELECQLN
-242 WWRDTLGS
+242 WWREKLGS

-276 ALDATLASGLMTLA
+276 ALDAQLSSGLIALA
-290 RQHGVTPFMLLLAS
+290 KQRGVTPFMLLLAS

-324 ANRNRAETR
+324 GNRNRDETR
-333 GLIGFFVNTQVMR
+333 GLIGFFVNTQVLR
-346 AELDGRQPFSQLLD
+346 AELDGRLPFSQLLE
-360 QTRAAALDAQA
+360 QTRAGSLDAQD

-396 QVMFNHQQARPAGAS
+396 QVMFNHQQARPAAVS
-411 GVLAGLRVEPLRGTA
+411 GLLAGLRVEALNATA
-426 HTTQFDLQ
+426 PTTQFDLQ
-434 LDTQEQGDL
+434 LDTQEEGDK
-443 LFASLTYATDLFDAE
+443 LFASLTYATDLFDTE
-458 RIEHFSRH
+458 RIEHLARH
-466 WRNLLAGVL
+466 WRNLLAGIL
-475 ANPQSP
+475 ANPQTP

-487 LDADECLRILDDL
+487 LDADERLRILDDL
-500 NHTAQAYPG
+500 NDTAQRYPG

-514 RHIEQRVVENGE
+514 RHFEARVIENPQ
-526 ATALVFQGQSLSY
+526 ATALVFKGSETAEALSY
-539 AELNQR
+539 AELNLR

-551 HLRAEGVGPEVLV
+551 HLRTQGVGPEVIV

-604 EDSGIALLLTQ
+604 EDSGISLLLTQ
-615 EHLLEQL
+615 QHLLAQL
-622 PTPDSVRTLCL
+622 PTPDNIRTLCL
-633 QAAGDWL
+633 QGDAEWL
-640 GELPGT
+640 SDLPCT
-646 DLPNLAVAENLAY
+646 DLPNVAVAENLAY
-659 VIYTSGST
+659 MIYTSGST

-676 HVALQNRLQWMQQA
+676 HVALHNRIEWMQEA
-690 YDLQPADRV
+690 YSLQPADRV

-737 LARLI
+737 LAALI
-742 VEQAIT
+742 VEQSIT
-748 TLHFVPSMLA
+748 TLHFVPSMLS

-769 TSLQRIIC
+769 TTLTRIIC

-827 GRPIANLRTCVL
+827 GRPIANLRTCIL

-900 AIEYC
+900 AIDYC

-926 RLQEHAQVQE
+926 RLQEHADIQE
-936 AVVLAVDGPG
+936 AVVLALDSPS
-946 GKQLVAYIVPRERAL
+946 GKQLVAYIVPQDRAL
-961 ISADAGQQGVWRE
+961 LAADAEHQGAWRE
-974 ALKAHLL
+974 SLKSHLL
-981 TSLPDYMV
+981 GSLPDYMV
-989 PAQTVMIEQMPLSP
+989 PAQTVLIEQMPLSP
-1003 NGKLERKR
+1003 NGKLDRKR
-1011 LPAPT
+1011 LPAST
-1016 AQVSQRAFEAPRS
+1016 ALVSQRAFEAPRS

-1036 QIWQEVLGVEQVGR
+1036 QIWQDVLGVEQVGR

-1095 VKEQAAPLA
+1095 VREQAAPLA
-1104 QQGPVYGLQKLTPIQ
+1104 QQGPVDGVQKLTPIQ
-1119 RWFFDEPIA
+1119 RWFFEEPIP
-1128 QRAHWNQAVLLTP
+1128 QRAHWNQEVLLTP
-1141 REPLELPRLQAA
+1141 RETLELPRLQGA
-1153 LQRLLKQHDA
+1153 LQRVLKQHDA

-1170 QAPRVTD
+1170 VDGQ
-1177 AANPCGSEPAREGGG
+1177 
-1192 AGDLHVAGAELIAS
+1192 
-1206 RLAATEWSARYVG
+1206 WSARYVG
-1219 ADSADVVDMLWT
+1219 ADSADVIDMLWT

-1243 CDQAQRS
+1243 CDEAQRS

-1262 LIAQADGT
+1262 LIAQADGS

-1289 LLEDLQAAYQGQELP
+1289 LLEDLQAAYQGEELP
-1304 AKTSSFQAW
+1304 PKTSSFQAW
-1313 AEQLDTYARSK
+1313 ADKLDAYARSE
-1324 AAASELDWW
+1324 AATNELHRW
-1333 QAQLSL
+1333 QAQLAGAS
-1339 GNDLL
+1339 DVL

-1368 HTRQLL
+1368 QTRQLL
-1374 QLAPATY
+1374 QQAPAIY

-1396 LSRWTGHPSALIQ
+1396 LSRWTGSESALIQ

-1445 PGSIKAIKQQLREI
+1445 GGSIKAIKQQLREI
-1459 PGKGMGYG
+1459 PGKGLGYG
-1467 LLRYMGDAS
+1467 LLRYMGDAT

-1496 FDQSFAEEA
+1496 FDQSFAEDA
-1505 LFTPAR
+1505 LFTPAK

-1517 QAADAPLPN
+1517 QSADAPLPN

-1548 CFDLHEIETLAANFR
+1548 CFDLREIEKLASDFR
-1563 EELLDLIDHCLSDGA
+1563 AELLALIDHCLSDGA

-1591 SQAQLDGLPVPP
+1591 TQAQLDGLPVPP
-1603 AQIEDLYPLS
+1603 AQIDDLYPLS

-1625 ESDSGAYVNQLSVEA
+1625 ESAAGAYVNQLSVEA
-1640 HGLDAERLGRAWQAV
+1640 RGLDADRLGRAWQAV
-1655 LDNHGILRSSF
+1655 LDSHAILRSSF
-1666 HFPDGFEAP
+1666 HFPEGFEAP

-1685 PMTCLDWRGRSDQ
+1685 PMTCLDWRGRDDQ
-1698 AEALAQLI
+1698 AQALAQLI

-1711 QLDPTRAPLMRLTLV
+1711 QLDSTRAPLMRLTLV
-1726 RLEGE
+1726 RLDDE

-1754 EVLQRYAGQDVQAPT
+1754 EVLQRYAGQDVPATT

-1775 IGWLQRQDAQADEAF
+1775 IGWLQRQDAQADELF
-1790 WREQLATLDNPTLLA
+1790 WRGQLASLDNPTLLA
-1805 QSLAHGGSKNL
+1805 QSLGNGKQQSD
-1816 STAEFAD
+1816 AEFAD
-1823 HRQTFDVA
+1823 HRQAFDVA
-1831 TSQRFSEFARQQ
+1831 TSQRFSEFARQH
-1843 KITLNTLVQGA
+1843 KVTLNTLVQGA

-1891 INTLPVISRP
+1891 INTLPVISSP
-1901 DAVESVGQWLI
+1901 DALESVEQWLG

-1919 ELRGHEFT
+1919 ELREHEFT

-1955 ADALQQSAPAGLS
+1955 AEALQQGAPAGLS

-1980 PLTLAATA
+1980 PLTIAATA

-1995 WSYQCAHFNSEGIV
+1995 WSYQCSHFSGDAIA
-2009 RMSEHLAALLTAMV
+2009 RMSEHLAALLAAMV

-2035 LSSPERAQQLIEWNP
+2035 LTAPERQQQLVEWNP
-2050 AFTAAQNPLC
+2050 AFTVEQNPLC
-2060 VHQLIEAQAFIRPH
+2060 VHQLIEAQADIRPQ
-2074 ATALIFNDLELSFD
+2074 ATALIFNEVELSFD

-2100 LRALGIGPEVRVG
+2100 LRELRIGPEVRVG
-2113 LAMQRSPEMII
+2113 LAMQRSPEMIV

-2132 GGAYVPLDPAYPTER
+2132 GGAYVPLDPAYPAER
-2147 LRYLMQ
+2147 LSYLMA
-2153 DSGIALMISQS
+2153 DSGISLLISQS
-2164 RLREKLPLP
+2164 WLREKLPLP
-2173 EGLPVLEIDRE
+2173 VGLSVLEIDRE
-2184 PLESLAD
+2184 PLAAMAETNPVNLA
-2191 SNPINLTC
+2191 C

-2294 ACFTPTYLSQIA
+2294 ACFTPTYLGQIA

-2338 VLQPKRLINGYG
+2338 ILQPKRLINGYG

-2421 ADRFVPDPFVPGAR
+2421 AERFVPDPFVPGAR

-2478 EHEGVREAF
+2478 EHDGVREAF
-2487 VIDREGPV
+2487 VIDREGPT
-2495 SRQLIGYV
+2495 SRQLVGYV
-2503 VPRDPLADEQDL
+2503 VPRDPQTNEQDL
-2515 REALTAH
+2515 RDALTAH
-2522 LRSRLPAHML
+2522 LRSRLPAHMM

-2537 CLAALPLTPNGKLDR
+2537 CLTALPLTPNGKLDR
-2552 QGLPAPQATRQH
+2552 QGLPAPEATRQTQ
-2564 HDHVAPAS
+2564 DQVAAAT
-2572 PAEALLV
+2572 PAEVLLV
-2579 EIWQELLG
+2579 DIWKDLLG
-2587 LESVGVT
+2587 LDSVGVT

-2609 AVSRAGQRGLK
+2609 AVSRAGQRGLM

-2633 ALAAVAGS
+2633 ALVAVASS
-2641 REAILIEAP
+2641 REAALIEVP
-2650 KVEAFSL
+2650 KVEAFAL
-2657 VPHIDI
+2657 VPHIDV

-2701 AVEGL
+2701 EVDGL
-2706 QVPRFRAAWQA
+2706 QVPRFHAAWQA
-2717 LVERHEVLRAAFRWR
+2717 LIERHEVLRAAFRWR

-2754 WRERSDTEQALG
+2754 WRERTDTEQALRK
-2766 ELAAA
+2766 LAEA

-2785 RFNLVRLGEDR
+2785 RFVLVRLSEER
-2796 YQMIWIY
+2796 HQMIWVY

-2812 ASRLLGDM
+2812 ASRLLGEM
-2820 LRLYHNDSLAPLTGR
+2820 LRLYHHDSLPALTGR
-2835 YADYIAWLQRQDGV
+2835 YADYIAWLQRQDAA

-2855 RERLALLEEPTILA
+2855 RERLALLEAPTILA

-2878 HGVMYSNLDAEA
+2878 HGVMYSDLDAEA
-2890 TRKLHTFAKRQRVT
+2890 TGKLQRFAKAQRVT

-2934 RPTGLAGAQDML
+2934 RPTALAGAQEML

-2960 PQQPLGEWLRDLQDY
+2960 PQQPLGEWLRELQAY
-2975 NLMVRDYE
+2975 NLSVRDYE

-3016 FKGGEEGELR
+3016 LKGGEEGELR
-3026 FAEVGSGGV
+3026 FADVGSGGV
-3035 TNFPMDLMVSANEE
+3035 TNFPMDLMVSANDE
-3049 GLEVEYLFLR
+3049 GLEVEYLYLR
-3059 DRFSDVEVERIRAQ
+3059 DRFSEVEVERIRAQ

-3081 PEDASCLLGNI
+3081 PEDADVVLGNI
-3092 GLPQARMSLPQ
+3092 GLPQGRLSLPQ
-3103 VSDDTAD
+3103 ASVDSSD
-3110 LLQSFNQHVKAQP
+3110 LLHSFNQHVSNQP
-3123 QKIALICEDRQVSY
+3123 EKVALFCEDREVSY
-3137 AELEAQANGLAQQLI
+3137 ADLDAQANGLARQLI
-3152 VRGIGPETLVAV
+3152 ARGIGAESMVAV

-3186 LPLDLAYPTERLAY
+3186 LPLDLAYPAERLAY
-3200 LLSDSAASLLLCD
+3200 MLSDSAASLLICD
-3213 SNLGD
+3213 SDLD
-3218 RLTLADSPPR
+3218 ERLTLADSPPR
-3228 LLLDQ
+3228 LLFDQ
-3233 LSVADNVACPVSHPL
+3233 LSVAGSSDCPVVDPL

-3280 SIVERYELA
+3280 GIIDLYELA
-3289 PRSRE
+3289 PHSRE

-3316 GSLVIRDDN
+3316 GSLVIREDS

-3331 TLEVLQR
+3331 TLEILHR
-3338 HGVTVACFPPAY
+3338 HSVTVACFPPAY

-3361 GNPPA
+3361 GKPPA
-3366 VEVYCFG
+3366 VQVYCFG
-3373 GDAVPEASFEQVK
+3373 GDAVPDASFEQVK

-3404 VTPLLWRAEVS
+3404 VTPLLWRAEAS
-3415 ETCDAAYAP
+3415 ESCEAAYAP
-3424 IGRGVAGRGLYVL
+3424 IGRGVAGRGLYIL

-3462 YHQRPGM
+3462 YHQRPGL
-3469 SAERFIPDPFAA
+3469 SAERFIPDPFEA

-3488 GDLVRQRDCG
+3488 GDLVRQRECG
-3498 LIDYLGRLDQQ
+3498 LVDYLGRLDQQ

-3516 IELGEIEARLRECAG
+3516 IELGEIEARLRDCAW

-3540 DTPIGKQ
+3540 DTPTGKQ
-3547 LVGYVVALGTVGL
+3547 LVGYVVGNGAAGL
-3560 DRRLKSQVQAQL
+3560 DRRLKAELQAQL

-3589 SANGKLDRRALPVPE
+3589 SANGKLDRRALPQPQ

-3613 RNALESALAA
+3613 RNALETALTT
-3623 IWQAVLGMPQ
+3623 IWQEVLGVPQ

-3675 PSIAELCGYQAAE
+3675 PCIAELSGYQAAE
-3688 PAAAAPDPLLALNS
+3688 SSSAPDPLLALNG
-3702 RLAHRPALFCL
+3702 RVANVPALFCL

-3747 HWQDQSL
+3747 QWQDESL
-3754 LAMAQAYTQRIRAQ
+3754 VAMAQAYTQRIRAQ
-3768 QAKGPYYL
+3768 QPQGPYYL

-3787 LVAHELEQQGE
+3787 LVAHELESQGQV
-3798 TVAFA
+3798 VAFA

-3811 GTAEAGN
+3811 GTAEAGD
-3818 WREDLGDFLKFVLGH
+3818 WREDLADFLKFVLGQP
-3833 SSEEAQALMAL
+3833 SEEAETLIALK
-3844 HAAGLPEHQAA
+3844 AAGLNEREGA

-3861 ALHGSNE
+3861 AMHGGNGH
-3868 QAALGAGELTQI
+3868 AALGASELTQI
-3880 FNTGSRLKALA
+3880 FATGSSLKQ
-3891 LAQLQ
+3891 LAQAQ
-3896 LPAIKVTAHR
+3896 RRLPKVQVTAHR
-3906 WWVAGRDDERRV
+3906 WWVAGREDERRV
-3918 FEAQVGHHG
+3918 FEAQVGQHG
-3927 VDRLLAGGHYEL
+3927 VDRLLKGGHYEL
-3939 LRGDELLDDLE
+3939 LRGDELLNQLEVLLE
-3950 LQLECTLA
+3950 LSPA

>member
-14 AGLPAAKRREFLS
+14 AGLPADKRREFLS

-41 PPALE
+41 PPAAE
-46 AQTRFEL
+46 PKTSFEL

-81 YGPLDVPAL
+81 HGPLNVAAL
-90 QHSFDVLLERHQS
+90 QQSFDVLLERHQS

-112 GKVLQTL
+112 GQVVQTL
-119 APYTSLPIE
+119 AEFTSLVIE
-128 RIDLRGKPE
+128 HIDLRGEPE
-137 SLRLD
+137 ENRLD
-142 LAMHSVEQDIARP
+142 LAMKSVEQEIALP
-155 FDLQQ
+155 FDLQH

-171 DAEDHVLLLTLHHI
+171 DSEDHVLLLTLHHI

-206 CQGQEAVL
+206 SQGQNEAL
-214 EALPIQYSDYALW
+214 ETLPIQYSDYALW

-242 WWRDTLGS
+242 WWRETLGS

-276 ALDATLASGLMTLA
+276 TLDANLASGLMNLA
-290 RQHGVTPFMLLLAS
+290 KQRGVTPFMLLLAS
-304 FQALLYRYSGQSDL
+304 FQALLYRYSGQSDV

-324 ANRNRAETR
+324 ANRNRTETR

-346 AELDGRQPFSQLLD
+346 AELDGRLPFSQLLD
-360 QTRAAALDAQA
+360 QTRTASLDAQE

-396 QVMFNHQQARPAGAS
+396 QVMFNHQQAKPAAVS
-411 GVLAGLRVEPLRGTA
+411 GLLAGLRVEALNATV

-434 LDTQEQGDL
+434 LDTQEEGDK

-458 RIEHFSRH
+458 RIEHLARH

-475 ANPQSP
+475 ANPQCP

-487 LDADECLRILDDL
+487 LNADERLRILDDL
-500 NHTAQAYPG
+500 NDTAQAYPG

-514 RHIEQRVVENGE
+514 RHFEERVAENGA
-526 ATALVFQGQSLSY
+526 ATALVFQNQSLSY
-539 AELNQR
+539 AELNLR

-551 HLRAEGVGPEVLV
+551 HLRAQGVGPEVLV

-604 EDSGIALLLTQ
+604 EDSGISLLLTQ
-615 EHLLEQL
+615 EHLQAQL
-622 PTPDSVRTLCL
+622 PTPDTVRTLCL
-633 QAAGDWL
+633 RAEADWL
-640 GELPGT
+640 SELPSD

-676 HVALQNRLQWMQQA
+676 HVALHNRLEWMQQA
-690 YDLQPADRV
+690 YNLQPTDRV

-737 LARLI
+737 LAALI

-748 TLHFVPSMLA
+748 TLHFVPSMLS
-758 AFIGA
+758 AFIAA
-763 DEALAC
+763 DESLAC
-769 TSLQRIIC
+769 TSLTRIIC

-788 QTLRSLPQANLYNLY
+788 QSLRSLPQANLYNLY

-827 GRPIANLRTCVL
+827 GRPIANLRTCIL
-839 DSELQPLPLG
+839 DSELQSLPLG

-900 AIEYC
+900 AIDYC

-926 RLQEHAQVQE
+926 RVQEHADVQE
-936 AVVLAVDGPG
+936 AVVLALDGPS
-946 GKQLVAYIVPRERAL
+946 GKQLVAYVVPQDRAL
-961 ISADAGQQGVWRE
+961 VAADAKQQGAWRE
-974 ALKAHLL
+974 TLKGHLL
-981 TSLPDYMV
+981 ASLPDYMV
-989 PAQTVMIEQMPLSP
+989 PSQTVLIEQMPLSP

-1011 LPAPT
+1011 LPTPT
-1016 AQVSQRAFEAPRS
+1016 AQVGQRAFEAPRS
-1029 EHEQVLA
+1029 VHEQVLA
-1036 QIWQEVLGVEQVGR
+1036 QIWQDVLGVEQVGR

-1104 QQGPVYGLQKLTPIQ
+1104 QQGPVDGPQTLTPIQ
-1119 RWFFDEPIA
+1119 RWFFDEPIP
-1128 QRAHWNQAVLLTP
+1128 QRAHWNQSVLLTP
-1141 REPLELPRLQAA
+1141 RETLELPRLQAA

-1170 QAPRVTD
+1170 VDGQ
-1177 AANPCGSEPAREGGG
+1177 
-1192 AGDLHVAGAELIAS
+1192 
-1206 RLAATEWSARYVG
+1206 WSARYVG
-1219 ADSADVVDMLWT
+1219 ADSADVIDMLWT
-1231 ARVASDASLESV
+1231 ARVANKVSLESV
-1243 CDQAQRS
+1243 CDEAQRS

-1262 LIAQADGT
+1262 LIAQADGS

-1289 LLEDLQAAYQGQELP
+1289 LLEDLQAVYLGQELP
-1304 AKTSSFQAW
+1304 PKTSAFQAW
-1313 AEQLDTYARSK
+1313 ADKLDAYARSE
-1324 AAASELDWW
+1324 AAVSELSWW
-1333 QAQLSL
+1333 QTQLS
-1339 GNDLL
+1339 GTNYSL
-1344 PAANPQAS
+1344 PAANVGAS
-1352 QAGHLRQGV
+1352 QTGHLRQGV

-1368 HTRQLL
+1368 QTRKLL
-1374 QLAPATY
+1374 QQAPAIY

-1396 LSRWTGHPSALIQ
+1396 LSRWTGDASALIQ

-1415 EELFDDIDL
+1415 EELFGDIDL

-1436 VCLTPTADL
+1436 VRLTPTADL
-1445 PGSIKAIKQQLREI
+1445 AGSIKAIKQQLREI

-1476 AQAAL
+1476 TQAAL

-1496 FDQSFAEEA
+1496 FDQSFAEDA

-1517 QAADAPLPN
+1517 QSADAPLPN

-1548 CFDLHEIETLAANFR
+1548 CFEQREIEALAADFR
-1563 EELLDLIDHCLSDGA
+1563 NELLALIAHCLSDGA

-1591 SQAQLDGLPVPP
+1591 TQAQLDGLPVPP
-1603 AQIEDLYPLS
+1603 AHIEDLYPLS

-1625 ESDSGAYVNQLSVEA
+1625 ESESGAYVNQLSVEA
-1640 HGLDAERLGRAWQAV
+1640 RGLDAERLGRAWQAV
-1655 LDNHGILRSSF
+1655 LDTHPILRSSF

-1685 PMTCLDWRGRSDQ
+1685 PMTCLDWRGHSDQ
-1698 AEALAQLI
+1698 VEALAKLI

-1711 QLDPTRAPLMRLTLV
+1711 QLDSTRAPLMRLTLV
-1726 RLEGE
+1726 RLDDE

-1754 EVLQRYAGQDVQAPT
+1754 EVLQRYAGQEVQAPT

-1775 IGWLQRQDAQADEAF
+1775 IDWLQRQDAQADELF
-1790 WREQLATLDNPTLLA
+1790 WREQLASLDNPTLLA
-1805 QSLAHGGSKNL
+1805 QSLAHGDGKNL

-1823 HRQTFDVA
+1823 HRQPFDVA
-1831 TSQRFSEFARQQ
+1831 TSQRFSDFARQQ
-1843 KITLNTLVQGA
+1843 KVTLNTLLQGA
-1854 WALLL
+1854 WVLLL
-1859 QRYSGQR
+1859 QRYTGQR

-1891 INTLPVISRP
+1891 INTLPVISTP
-1901 DAVESVGQWLI
+1901 DAVESVGHWLT

-1919 ELRGHEFT
+1919 ELREHEFT

-1955 ADALQQSAPAGLS
+1955 AEALQQGAPAGLS
-1968 FSIPQNHERTNF
+1968 FSIPHNHERTNF

-1988 ESQLSLN
+1988 ERQLSLN
-1995 WSYQCAHFNSEGIV
+1995 WSYQCAHFSSEAIA

-2023 AAPQAALSELDL
+2023 AAPQAALGELDL
-2035 LSSPERAQQLIEWNP
+2035 LTAPERAQQLVEWNP
-2050 AFTAAQNPLC
+2050 AFTATETPLC
-2060 VHQLIEAQAFIRPH
+2060 VHQLIEAQAVIRPD

-2132 GGAYVPLDPAYPTER
+2132 GGAYVPLDPAYPAER
-2147 LRYLMQ
+2147 LRYLME
-2153 DSGIALMISQS
+2153 DSGISLLISQS
-2164 RLREKLPLP
+2164 WLREKLPLP
-2173 EGLPVLEIDRE
+2173 QGLAVLEVDRE
-2184 PLESLAD
+2184 PLESMAD
-2191 SNPINLTC
+2191 TNPVNLTC

-2294 ACFTPTYLSQIA
+2294 ACFTPSYLAQIA

-2361 LAYPDTEFDS
+2361 LACPDTEFDS

-2421 ADRFVPDPFVPGAR
+2421 AERFVPDPFVPGAR

-2495 SRQLIGYV
+2495 SRQLVGYV

-2532 PAHLM
+2532 LAHLM

-2552 QGLPAPQATRQH
+2552 QGLPAPEATRQNL
-2564 HDHVAPAS
+2564 DQVAAAS

-2609 AVSRAGQRGLK
+2609 AVSRAGQRGLV

-2633 ALAAVAGS
+2633 ALAAVASS
-2641 REAILIEAP
+2641 REAALVEVS

-2701 AVEGL
+2701 AVDGL
-2706 QVPRFRAAWQA
+2706 QVPRFRAAWQT

-2740 AVFAEVELPIEELD
+2740 AVFADIELPIEELD
-2754 WRERSDTEQALG
+2754 WRLRSDTELALKA
-2766 ELAAA
+2766 LAAA

-2785 RFNLVRLGEDR
+2785 RFILVRLGDDR

-2820 LRLYHNDSLAPLTGR
+2820 LRLYHHDTLPTLTGR
-2835 YADYIAWLQRQDGV
+2835 YADYIAWLQRQDGA

-2914 LLLQRHSGQRSVAF
+2914 LLLQRHSGQHSVAF

-2934 RPTGLAGAQDML
+2934 RPIGLAGAQEMF

-2975 NLMVRDYE
+2975 NLLVRDYE

-3016 FKGGEEGELR
+3016 LRGGEEGELR

-3035 TNFPMDLMVSANEE
+3035 TNFPMDLMVSANED

-3059 DRFSDVEVERIRAQ
+3059 DRFSEVDVQRIRAQ
-3073 LEGLLRAL
+3073 LEGLLWAL
-3081 PEDASCLLGNI
+3081 PEDATCLLGNI
-3092 GLPQARMSLPQ
+3092 GLSESRISLAQASGD
-3103 VSDDTAD
+3103 SAD
-3110 LLQSFNQHVKAQP
+3110 LLHAFNQHVRTQP
-3123 QKIALICEDRQVSY
+3123 QKVALFCEDREVSY
-3137 AELEAQANGLAQQLI
+3137 ADLEEQANGLAQQLI
-3152 VRGIGPETLVAV
+3152 GRGIGPESLVAV

-3186 LPLDLAYPTERLAY
+3186 LPLDLAYPVERLAY
-3200 LLSDSAASLLLCD
+3200 MLSDSAVSLLLCD
-3213 SNLGD
+3213 SDLGE
-3218 RLTLADSPPR
+3218 RLTVADNLPR
-3228 LLLDQ
+3228 VLLDQ
-3233 LSVADNVACPVSHPL
+3233 LSDAENVECPVSNPL

-3265 KGVAVARGPIARHCR
+3265 KGVAVERGPIARHCR
-3280 SIVERYELA
+3280 GIIDLYELA

-3304 AQERWLSVMLAG
+3304 AQERWLSVLMAG
-3316 GSLVIRDDN
+3316 GSLVIRDDS

-3331 TLEVLQR
+3331 TLEMLHR
-3338 HGVTVACFPPAY
+3338 HAVTVACFPPAY

-3373 GDAVPEASFEQVK
+3373 GDAVPDASFEQVK

-3415 ETCDAAYAP
+3415 ENCDAAYAP

-3469 SAERFIPDPFAA
+3469 SAERFIPDPFYA

-3516 IELGEIEARLRECAG
+3516 IELGEIEARLRGYAG

-3540 DTPIGKQ
+3540 DTPTGKQ
-3547 LVGYVVALGTVGL
+3547 LVGYVVAAGAVGL
-3560 DRRLKSQVQAQL
+3560 DRRLKSELHAQL
-3572 PDYMVPARILV
+3572 PDYMVPARIMV

-3589 SANGKLDRRALPVPE
+3589 SANGKLDRRALPEPE
-3604 WALGGYRAP
+3604 WSLGGYRAP
-3613 RNALESALAA
+3613 RNALETALTA
-3623 IWQAVLGMPQ
+3623 IWQEVLGVPQ

-3657 RSQPELGF
+3657 RIQPQLGF

-3675 PSIAELCGYQAAE
+3675 PCIAELSGYQAAE
-3688 PAAAAPDPLLALNS
+3688 PASAPDPLLALNA
-3702 RLAHRPALFCL
+3702 RIPNVPALFCL

-3733 RTVYGLQCRMLLDP
+3733 RAVYGVQCRMLLDP
-3747 HWQDQSL
+3747 QWQDESL
-3754 LAMAQAYTQRIRAQ
+3754 LAMAQAYAQRIRRQ

-3776 LGWSLGGALTQ
+3776 LGWSLGGALAQ
-3787 LVAHELEQQGE
+3787 LVAHEMESQGE

-3811 GTAEAGN
+3811 GTAEAGD
-3818 WREDLGDFLKFVLGH
+3818 WREDLGDFLRFVLGLPAD
-3833 SSEEAQALMAL
+3833 EAQALIAL
-3844 HAAGLPEHQAA
+3844 KAADLNERDGSTT
-3855 AAVIEA
+3855 VIEA
-3861 ALHGSNE
+3861 AMHGVNGH
-3868 QAALGAGELTQI
+3868 AALGAGELTQI
-3880 FNTGSRLKALA
+3880 FATGSRLKQLA
-3891 LAQLQ
+3891 LAHRQ
-3896 LPAIKVTAHR
+3896 LPAIQAMAHR

-3918 FEAQVGHHG
+3918 FEAQVGRHG

-3939 LRGDELLDDLE
+3939 LRSDELLD
-3950 LQLECTLA
+3950 QLEDLLERRLA

>member
-1 MEHTTAQRIASRF
+1 MEHTTAQRIAARF
-14 AGLPAAKRREFLS
+14 ASLPADKRREFLQ

-41 PPALE
+41 PPATE
-46 AQTRFEL
+46 PQTTFEL

-61 FLWQLDPHSS
+61 FLWQLDPQSP
-71 AYNIPAALRL
+71 AYNIPAVLRL
-81 YGPLDVPAL
+81 HGLLNVVAL
-90 QHSFDVLLERHQS
+90 QQSFDLLLERHQS

-112 GKVLQTL
+112 GQVVQTL
-119 APYTSLPIE
+119 AGFTSLPIE
-128 RIDLRGKPE
+128 QLDLRGAPQE
-137 SLRLD
+137 QRFD
-142 LAMHSVEQDIARP
+142 QAMKIVEQEIARP
-155 FDLQQ
+155 FDLQH
-160 GPLLRVSLLQL
+160 GPLLRVTLLQL
-171 DAEDHVLLLTLHHI
+171 DTEEHVLLLTLHHI

-199 SRLYAAH
+199 SRLYTAY
-206 CQGQEAVL
+206 CQGRNTAL
-214 EALPIQYSDYALW
+214 EALPIQYSDYAMW

-242 WWRDTLGS
+242 WWRDTLGN
-250 EQPLLELPTDR
+250 EQPLLELPSDR

-276 ALDATLASGLMTLA
+276 ALDAQLASALMALA
-290 RQHGVTPFMLLLAS
+290 KQRGVTPFMLLLAS

-318 RVGVPI
+318 RIGVPI
-324 ANRNRAETR
+324 ANRNRGETR

-346 AELDGRQPFSQLLD
+346 AELHGRLPFSQLLD
-360 QTRAAALDAQA
+360 QTRAASLDAQG
-371 YQDLPFERLVQALQG
+371 YQELPFERLVQALQG

-396 QVMFNHQQARPAGAS
+396 QVMFNHQQAKPAAVTGLL
-411 GVLAGLRVEPLRGTA
+411 VGLRVEALNATA

-434 LDTQEQGDL
+434 LDTQEEGDK

-458 RIEHFSRH
+458 RIEHLARH

-475 ANPQSP
+475 ANPQCP

-487 LDADECLRILDDL
+487 LEADERLRILDNL
-500 NHTAQAYPG
+500 NNTAQAYPG
-509 EVCVQ
+509 EVCVH
-514 RHIEQRVVENGE
+514 RHFEERVAENAA

-539 AELNQR
+539 AELNLR

-551 HLRAEGVGPEVLV
+551 HLRAQGVGPEVLV

-584 GGAYVPLDPEY
+584 GGAYVPLDPQY

-604 EDSGIALLLTQ
+604 EDSGISLLLTQ
-615 EHLLEQL
+615 AHLLAQL
-622 PTPDSVRTLCL
+622 PTPDHVRTLCL
-633 QAAGDWL
+633 HAEADWL
-640 GELPGT
+640 NDLPGT
-646 DLPNLAVAENLAY
+646 DLPNLAIAENLAY

-676 HVALQNRLQWMQQA
+676 HVALHNRLEWMQQA
-690 YDLQPADRV
+690 YNLLPSDRV

-716 PLMKGATLVIAAPG
+716 PLMKGATLVIAAPD

-737 LARLI
+737 LAALI
-742 VEQAIT
+742 VEQGIT
-748 TLHFVPSMLA
+748 TLHFVPSMLS

-777 SGEALPMELQR
+777 SGEALPVELQR
-788 QTLRSLPQANLYNLY
+788 QTLRSLPQAHLYNLY

-827 GRPIANLRTCVL
+827 GRPIANLRTCIL

-872 AERFVVDPF
+872 AERFVLDPF

-900 AIEYC
+900 AIDYC

-926 RLQEHAQVQE
+926 RLQEHADVQE
-936 AVVLAVDGPG
+936 AVVIALDGPS
-946 GKQLVAYIVPRERAL
+946 GKQLVAYIVPRDRAL
-961 ISADAGQQGVWRE
+961 VSVDAELQGVWRE
-974 ALKAHLL
+974 ALKTYLL
-981 TSLPDYMV
+981 ASLPDYMV
-989 PAQTVMIEQMPLSP
+989 PAQTVLIEQMPLSP
-1003 NGKLERKR
+1003 NGKLDRNR

-1016 AQVSQRAFEAPRS
+1016 AQVSLRAFEPPRS

-1036 QIWQEVLGVEQVGR
+1036 QIWRDVLGVEQVGR

-1095 VKEQAAPLA
+1095 VKEQAAALA
-1104 QQGPVYGLQKLTPIQ
+1104 PQGPVEGLQKLTPIQ
-1119 RWFFDEPIA
+1119 RWFFDEPIP

-1141 REPLELPRLQAA
+1141 RETVELPRLQAA
-1153 LQRLLKQHDA
+1153 LQRLLRQHDA

-1170 QAPRVTD
+1170 LDGQ
-1177 AANPCGSEPAREGGG
+1177 
-1192 AGDLHVAGAELIAS
+1192 
-1206 RLAATEWSARYVG
+1206 WSARYVG
-1219 ADSADVVDMLWT
+1219 ADSCDVIDMLWT
-1231 ARVASDASLESV
+1231 ARVASNESLESV
-1243 CDQAQRS
+1243 CDEAQRS

-1262 LIAQADGT
+1262 LIAQADGS

-1289 LLEDLQAAYQGQELP
+1289 LLEDLQAAYQGQDLP
-1304 AKTSSFQAW
+1304 PKTSAFQVW
-1313 AEQLDTYARSK
+1313 AEKLDAYARSQ
-1324 AAASELDWW
+1324 AAAAELGWW
-1333 QAQLSL
+1333 RAQLS
-1339 GNDLL
+1339 GANDSL
-1344 PAANPQAS
+1344 PAAKAQAS
-1352 QAGHLRQGV
+1352 QAGYLRQGV

-1368 HTRQLL
+1368 QTRQLL
-1374 QLAPATY
+1374 QQAPAIY

-1396 LSRWTGHPSALIQ
+1396 LSRWTGDASVLIQ

-1436 VCLTPTADL
+1436 VRLTPTVDL
-1445 PGSIKAIKQQLREI
+1445 GGSIKAIKQQLREI

-1476 AQAAL
+1476 SQSAL

-1496 FDQSFAEEA
+1496 FDQSFAENA
-1505 LFTPAR
+1505 LFKPATQ
-1511 ESSGAA
+1511 SSGAA
-1517 QAADAPLPN
+1517 QSADAPLPN

-1548 CFDLHEIETLAANFR
+1548 CFDLSEIEALAADYQR
-1563 EELLDLIDHCLSDGA
+1563 ELLALIAHCLGESA

-1591 SQAQLDGLPVPP
+1591 SQAQLDGLPVSP

-1613 PMQAGLLFHSLY
+1613 PMQAGLLFHSVY
-1625 ESDSGAYVNQLSVEA
+1625 ESAPGAYVNQLSVEVR
-1640 HGLDAERLGRAWQAV
+1640 GLDAGRLGRAWQAV
-1655 LDNHGILRSSF
+1655 LDTHPILRSSF

-1675 VQLVHRHLQL
+1675 VQVVHRHLQL
-1685 PMTCLDWRGRSDQ
+1685 PLTCLDWRSRSGQ
-1698 AEALAQLI
+1698 AAALTQLI

-1726 RLEGE
+1726 RLDDE

-1749 SLLLS
+1749 SLLLG
-1754 EVLQRYAGQDVQAPT
+1754 EVLQRYAGQEVQAPT

-1775 IGWLQRQDAQADEAF
+1775 IGWLQRQDAQADEIF
-1790 WREQLATLDNPTLLA
+1790 WREQLASLDNPTLLA
-1805 QSLAHGGSKNL
+1805 QSLAHGDRKNL
-1816 STAEFAD
+1816 SATEFAD

-1831 TSQRFSEFARQQ
+1831 ASQRFSEFARRH
-1843 KITLNTLVQGA
+1843 KVTLNTLVQGA

-1891 INTLPVISRP
+1891 INTLPVISSP
-1901 DAVESVGQWLI
+1901 DAVESVAQWLT

-1919 ELRGHEFT
+1919 ALREHEFT
-1927 ALGDIQR
+1927 ALSDIQR

-1942 LFDSLLVFENFPV
+1942 LFDSLLVFENFPL
-1955 ADALQQSAPAGLS
+1955 AEALQQGAPAGLS

-1988 ESQLSLN
+1988 ERQLSLS
-1995 WSYQCAHFNSEGIV
+1995 WSYQCGHFSNEAIV
-2009 RMSEHLAALLTAMV
+2009 RMSEHLAALLAAMV

-2035 LSSPERAQQLIEWNP
+2035 LTATERTQQLIDWNP
-2050 AFTAAQNPLC
+2050 AFTAAENPLC
-2060 VHQLIEAQAFIRPH
+2060 VHQLIEAQALVRPA
-2074 ATALIFNDLELSFD
+2074 ATALIFNDLQLSFD

-2113 LAMQRSPEMII
+2113 LAMQRSPDMIV

-2153 DSGIALMISQS
+2153 DSGISLMVSQS
-2164 RLREKLPLP
+2164 WLREKLPLP

-2184 PLESLAD
+2184 PLELMVD
-2191 SNPINLTC
+2191 TNPVNLTC

-2264 VFGSAVMP
+2264 MFGSAVMP

-2321 TPCGEGMAKHAF
+2321 TPCGEGMARHAF

-2389 GGLQPLPVGVAGELY
+2389 GGLQPVPVGIAGELY

-2409 VARGYHQRPDLT
+2409 VARGYHQRPELT
-2421 ADRFVPDPFVPGAR
+2421 AERFVPDPFVPGGR

-2478 EHEGVREAF
+2478 EHDGVREAL

-2495 SRQLIGYV
+2495 NRQLVGYV
-2503 VPRDPLADEQDL
+2503 VPRDPLADEPAL

-2552 QGLPAPQATRQH
+2552 QGLPAPQATRQN
-2564 HDHVAPAS
+2564 HDHVPAAS

-2587 LESVGVT
+2587 VDSLGVT

-2609 AVSRAGQRGLK
+2609 AVSRAGQRGLV

-2633 ALAAVAGS
+2633 ALATVASS
-2641 REAILIEAP
+2641 RGATLIEAP
-2650 KVEAFSL
+2650 NVDAFSL

-2701 AVEGL
+2701 AVDGL
-2706 QVPRFRAAWQA
+2706 QLPRFRAAWQT
-2717 LVERHEVLRAAFRWR
+2717 LVARHEVLRAAFRWR

-2740 AVFAEVELPIEELD
+2740 AVFADVELPIKELD
-2754 WRERSDTEQALG
+2754 WRERSDTEQALS

-2785 RFNLVRLGEDR
+2785 RFILVRLGDDR

-2820 LRLYHNDSLAPLTGR
+2820 LRLYHNDSLPTLTGR
-2835 YADYIAWLQRQDGV
+2835 YADYIAWLQRQDGA

-2855 RERLALLEEPTILA
+2855 RERLTLLEEPTILA
-2869 KASGAAGSG
+2869 KASGATGSG
-2878 HGVMYSNLDAEA
+2878 HGVMYSNLDAQA

-2975 NLMVRDYE
+2975 NLRVRDYE

-3016 FKGGEEGELR
+3016 LKGGEEGELR

-3092 GLPQARMSLPQ
+3092 GLPQARLSLPQ
-3103 VSDDTAD
+3103 ACDDSAD
-3110 LLQSFNQHVKAQP
+3110 LLHAFTLHVKAQP
-3123 QKIALICEDRQVSY
+3123 QKIALICEDRDISY
-3137 AELEAQANGLAQQLI
+3137 AELEAQANGLAQHLI
-3152 VRGIGPETLVAV
+3152 DRGIGPESLVAV

-3186 LPLDLAYPTERLAY
+3186 LPLDLAYPTERLTW

-3213 SNLGD
+3213 SDLGD
-3218 RLTLADSPPR
+3218 RLTWADSPPR

-3233 LSVADNVACPVSHPL
+3233 LSIADNVACPVSHPL

-3280 SIVERYELA
+3280 GIIELYELA
-3289 PRSRE
+3289 SRSRE

-3316 GSLVIRDDN
+3316 GSLVIRDDSV
-3325 LWTPEQ
+3325 WTPEQ
-3331 TLEVLQR
+3331 TLEVMQR
-3338 HGVTVACFPPAY
+3338 HAVTVACFPPAY

-3366 VEVYCFG
+3366 VQVYCFG
-3373 GDAVPEASFEQVK
+3373 GDAVPQASFEQVK

-3404 VTPLLWRAEVS
+3404 VTPLLWRAEAS
-3415 ETCDAAYAP
+3415 DTCDAAYAP
-3424 IGRGVAGRGLYVL
+3424 IGRGVAGRGVYVL

-3452 YLGGECLARG
+3452 YLGGECLGRG

-3469 SAERFIPDPFAA
+3469 SAERFIPDPFEA

-3488 GDLVRQRDCG
+3488 GDLVRQRECG

-3516 IELGEIEARLRECAG
+3516 IEPGEIEARLRECPD
-3531 VQDAAVVVH
+3531 VQEAAVVVH
-3540 DTPIGKQ
+3540 DTPTGKQ
-3547 LVGYVVALGTVGL
+3547 LVGYVVAAGAVGL
-3560 DRRLKSQVQAQL
+3560 DRRVKSELQAQL
-3572 PDYMVPARILV
+3572 PDYMVPARIIV

-3589 SANGKLDRRALPVPE
+3589 SANGKLDRRALPTPE

-3613 RNALESALAA
+3613 RNALETALTA
-3623 IWQAVLGMPQ
+3623 IWQEVLGVPQ

-3657 RSQPELGF
+3657 RSQSQPGF
-3665 ELKLRDLMQK
+3665 EMKLRDLMQK
-3675 PSIAELCGYQAAE
+3675 PSIAELSGYQTAE
-3688 PAAAAPDPLLALNS
+3688 PSAAPDPLLALNA
-3702 RLAHRPALFCL
+3702 RIPNVPALFCL

-3733 RTVYGLQCRMLLDP
+3733 RTVYGVQCRMLLDP
-3747 HWQDQSL
+3747 HWQDESL
-3754 LAMAQAYTQRIRAQ
+3754 LAMAQAYAHRIRAQ

-3787 LVAHELEQQGE
+3787 LVAHELENQGE
-3798 TVAFA
+3798 AVAFA

-3811 GTAEAGN
+3811 GAAEAGD
-3818 WREDLGDFLKFVLGH
+3818 WREDLSDFLKFVLGLPAN
-3833 SSEEAQALMAL
+3833 EAQALMAL
-3844 HAAGLPEHQAA
+3844 ETDGLGEREGCT
-3855 AAVIEA
+3855 AVIEA
-3861 ALHGSNE
+3861 ALHGSDE
-3868 QAALGAGELTQI
+3868 QAALGAAELAHI
-3880 FNTGSRLKALA
+3880 FATGLRLKHLA
-3891 LAQLQ
+3891 LAHRH
-3896 LPAIKVTAHR
+3896 LPTIQAWAHR
-3906 WWVAGRDDERRV
+3906 WWVAERDDERRV
-3918 FEAQVGHHG
+3918 FEAQVGSHG

-3939 LRGDELLDDLE
+3939 LRGDQLLDELE
-3950 LQLECTLA
+3950 GLLEQRLV

>member
-1 MEHTTAQRIASRF
+1 MEHTTAMRIATRF
-14 AGLPAAKRREFLS
+14 AGLPADKRREFLTK
-27 RMQEQGVSFGQLPI
+27 MQEQGVSFGQLPI
-41 PPALE
+41 PAAAEPQA
-46 AQTRFEL
+46 TFEL

-61 FLWQLDPHSS
+61 FLWQLDPQSS

-81 YGPLDVPAL
+81 HGPLNVAAL
-90 QHSFDVLLERHQS
+90 QQSFDVLLERHQS

-112 GKVLQTL
+112 GQVMQTL
-119 APYTSLPIE
+119 AAFTSLSIE
-128 RIDLRGKPE
+128 QHDLREEPAA
-137 SLRLD
+137 LRFEC
-142 LAMHSVEQDIARP
+142 AMKQVEQDIARS
-155 FDLQQ
+155 FDLQH

-171 DAEDHVLLLTLHHI
+171 EAEDHVLVLTLHHI
-185 VTDGWSMGVLVEEF
+185 VTDGWSMGVLIEEF

-206 CQGQEAVL
+206 CQGQGEELV
-214 EALPIQYSDYALW
+214 ALSIQYSDYAAW

-242 WWRDTLGS
+242 WWREKLGS

-276 ALDATLASGLMTLA
+276 ALDADLASGLMTLA
-290 RQHGVTPFMLLLAS
+290 KQRGVTPFMLLLAS
-304 FQALLYRYSGQSDL
+304 FQALLYRYSGQADL
-318 RVGVPI
+318 RIGVPI
-324 ANRNRAETR
+324 GNRNRAETR

-346 AELDGRQPFSQLLD
+346 AEVDGRLPFSQLLE
-360 QTRAAALDAQA
+360 QTRATSLDAQD

-396 QVMFNHQQARPAGAS
+396 QVMFNHQQARPAAVS
-411 GVLAGLRVEPLRGTA
+411 GLLAGLRVEALNATA
-426 HTTQFDLQ
+426 QTTQFDLQ
-434 LDTQEQGDL
+434 LDTQEEGDK

-458 RIEHFSRH
+458 RIETLARH

-475 ANPQSP
+475 ANPQTP

-487 LDADECLRILDDL
+487 LDADERLRILDDL
-500 NHTAQAYPG
+500 NDTAQVYPG

-514 RHIEQRVVENGE
+514 RHFEARVLENPE

-539 AELNQR
+539 AELNLR

-551 HLRAEGVGPEVLV
+551 HLRAQGVGPEVIV

-604 EDSGIALLLTQ
+604 EDSGISLLLTQ
-615 EHLLEQL
+615 PHLLAQL
-622 PTPDSVRTLCL
+622 PTPDNVRALCL
-633 QAAGDWL
+633 HADADWL
-640 GELPGT
+640 SDLPGS
-646 DLPNLAVAENLAY
+646 DLPNVAVAENLAY
-659 VIYTSGST
+659 MIFTSGST

-676 HVALQNRLQWMQQA
+676 HVALHNRIEWMQEA
-690 YDLQPADRV
+690 YNLLPSDRV

-737 LARLI
+737 LAALI

-748 TLHFVPSMLA
+748 TLHFVPSMLS

-769 TSLQRIIC
+769 TSLTRIIC

-827 GRPIANLRTCVL
+827 GRPIANLRTCIL

-900 AIEYC
+900 AIDYC

-926 RLQEHAQVQE
+926 RLQEHADVQE
-936 AVVLAVDGPG
+936 AVVLALDGPS
-946 GKQLVAYIVPRERAL
+946 GKQLVAYIVPQDRAL
-961 ISADAGQQGVWRE
+961 VGADADQQGAWRE
-974 ALKAHLL
+974 TLKSHLL
-981 TSLPDYMV
+981 GSLPDYMV
-989 PAQTVMIEQMPLSP
+989 PAQTVLIEQMPLSP
-1003 NGKLERKR
+1003 NGKLDRKR

-1029 EHEQVLA
+1029 SHEQVLA
-1036 QIWQEVLGVEQVGR
+1036 QIWQDVLGVEQVGR

-1095 VKEQAAPLA
+1095 VKEQAATLA
-1104 QQGPVYGLQKLTPIQ
+1104 PQGPVDGVQKLTPIQ
-1119 RWFFDEPIA
+1119 RWFFEEPIP

-1141 REPLELPRLQAA
+1141 REPLELPRLQSA
-1153 LQRLLKQHDA
+1153 LQRVLKQHDT

-1170 QAPRVTD
+1170 VDGQ
-1177 AANPCGSEPAREGGG
+1177 
-1192 AGDLHVAGAELIAS
+1192 
-1206 RLAATEWSARYVG
+1206 WSARYVG
-1219 ADSADVVDMLWT
+1219 ADSADVIDMLWT

-1243 CDQAQRS
+1243 CDEAQRS

-1262 LIAQADGT
+1262 LIAQTDGS

-1289 LLEDLQAAYQGQELP
+1289 LLEDLQAAYQSEELP
-1304 AKTSSFQAW
+1304 PKTSAFQAW
-1313 AEQLDTYARSK
+1313 ADKLDAYARSEI
-1324 AAASELDWW
+1324 AADELNWW
-1333 QAQLSL
+1333 QTQLAGAS
-1339 GNDLL
+1339 DTL

-1361 SIGLDRE
+1361 SIGLDRDQ
-1368 HTRQLL
+1368 TRQLL
-1374 QLAPATY
+1374 QQAPAIY

-1396 LSRWTGHPSALIQ
+1396 LSRWTGEASALIQ

-1436 VCLTPTADL
+1436 VRLTPTADL
-1445 PGSIKAIKQQLREI
+1445 GASIKTIKQQLRDI
-1459 PGKGMGYG
+1459 PGKGLGFG
-1467 LLRYMGDAS
+1467 LLRFMGDAA
-1476 AQAAL
+1476 AQSAL

-1496 FDQSFAEEA
+1496 FDQSFAEDA
-1505 LFTPAR
+1505 LFTLAR

-1517 QAADAPLPN
+1517 QSADSPLPN

-1548 CFDLHEIETLAANFR
+1548 CFQLREIEALAIDFR
-1563 EELLDLIDHCLSDGA
+1563 AELLALIDHCLSDGV

-1603 AQIEDLYPLS
+1603 AQIEDVYPLS

-1625 ESDSGAYVNQLSVEA
+1625 ESASGAYVNQLSVEA
-1640 HGLDAERLGRAWQAV
+1640 RGLDAERLGQAWQAV
-1655 LDNHGILRSSF
+1655 LDSHAILRSSF
-1666 HFPDGFEAP
+1666 HFPQGFEAP

-1685 PMTCLDWRGRSDQ
+1685 PLTCLDWRGRDNQ
-1698 AEALAQLI
+1698 ADALAQLI

-1711 QLDPTRAPLMRLTLV
+1711 HLDSTKAPLMRLTLV
-1726 RLEGE
+1726 RLDDE

-1754 EVLQRYAGQDVQAPT
+1754 EVLQRYAGQEVQAPT

-1775 IGWLQRQDAQADEAF
+1775 IGWLQRQDAEADEAF
-1790 WREQLATLDNPTLLA
+1790 WRGQLATLDNPTLLA
-1805 QSLAHGGSKNL
+1805 QSLAQGYSIKR
-1816 STAEFAD
+1816 SDAAFAD

-1831 TSQRFSEFARQQ
+1831 TSKRFSDFARQQ
-1843 KITLNTLVQGA
+1843 KVTLNTLVQGA

-1879 DLPGAESQLGLF
+1879 DLPGTESQLGLF
-1891 INTLPVISRP
+1891 INTLPVISSP
-1901 DAVESVGQWLI
+1901 DAVESVEQWLS

-1919 ELRGHEFT
+1919 ELREHEFT

-1955 ADALQQSAPAGLS
+1955 AEALQQGAPAGLS

-1995 WSYQCAHFNSEGIV
+1995 WSYQCSHFSSTAIA
-2009 RMSEHLAALLTAMV
+2009 RMSEHLVALLAAMV
-2023 AAPQAALSELDL
+2023 SAPQAALSELDL
-2035 LSSPERAQQLIEWNP
+2035 LTAPERTQQLLAWNP
-2050 AFTAAQNPLC
+2050 PFTVAENPLC
-2060 VHQLIEAQAFIRPH
+2060 VHQLIEAQAVARPD
-2074 ATALIFNDLELSFD
+2074 ATALIFNDVELSFD
-2088 QLNRRANQLAHR
+2088 ELNRRANRLAHH
-2100 LRALGIGPEVRVG
+2100 LRGRGIGPEVRVG
-2113 LAMQRSPEMII
+2113 LAMQRSPEMIV

-2132 GGAYVPLDPAYPTER
+2132 GGAYVPLDPAYPAER
-2147 LRYLMQ
+2147 LRYLMD
-2153 DSGIALMISQS
+2153 DSGISLLISQS
-2164 RLREKLPLP
+2164 WLREKLPLP
-2173 EGLPVLEIDRE
+2173 EGLAVLEIDRE
-2184 PLESLAD
+2184 SLEFMAD
-2191 SNPINLTC
+2191 SNPVNLTC

-2229 CLSIGELY
+2229 CVSIGELY

-2280 ERTCAEIEKHGITI
+2280 ERTCAEIEKHRITI
-2294 ACFTPTYLSQIA
+2294 ACFTPTYLAQIA
-2306 DFMGEAGR
+2306 DYMGEAGR

-2421 ADRFVPDPFVPGAR
+2421 AERFVPDPFVPGAR

-2465 FRIELGEIEACLL
+2465 FRIELGEIEACLM

-2495 SRQLIGYV
+2495 SRQLVGYV
-2503 VPRDPLADEQDL
+2503 VPRDPLADEQEL
-2515 REALTAH
+2515 RDALTAH

-2552 QGLPAPQATRQH
+2552 QGLPAPEASRQSLDQVAAAT
-2564 HDHVAPAS
+2564 

-2587 LESVGVT
+2587 LDSLGVT

-2609 AVSRAGQRGLK
+2609 AVSRAGQRGLV

-2633 ALAAVAGS
+2633 ALAAVATR
-2641 REAILIEAP
+2641 RETTLVEAP
-2650 KVEAFSL
+2650 TVEAFAL
-2657 VPHIDI
+2657 VPHIDVS
-2663 AAREG
+2663 AREG

-2701 AVEGL
+2701 AVDGL

-2740 AVFAEVELPIEELD
+2740 AVFASVDLPIEELD
-2754 WRERSDTEQALG
+2754 WRERSDTEQALS

-2785 RFNLVRLGEDR
+2785 RFILVRLGEAR

-2812 ASRLLGDM
+2812 ASRLLGEM
-2820 LRLYHNDSLAPLTGR
+2820 LRLYHHDSLPALTGR
-2835 YADYIAWLQRQDGV
+2835 YADYIAWLQRQDDA

-2855 RERLALLEEPTILA
+2855 RERLALLEAPTILA

-2878 HGVMYSNLDAEA
+2878 HGVMYSDLNAEA
-2890 TRKLHTFAKRQRVT
+2890 TRKLHSFAKRQRVT

-2934 RPTGLAGAQDML
+2934 RPTGLPGAQEML

-2960 PQQPLGEWLRDLQDY
+2960 PQQPLGEWLRELQDY
-2975 NLMVRDYE
+2975 NLAVRDYE
-2983 HTPLSDI
+2983 HTPLSDV

-3016 FKGGEEGELR
+3016 LRGGEEGELR

-3035 TNFPMDLMVSANEE
+3035 TNFPMDLMVSANDE
-3049 GLEVEYLFLR
+3049 GLEVEYLYLR

-3081 PEDASCLLGNI
+3081 PEDADCLLGNI
-3092 GLPQARMSLPQ
+3092 GLPEARLSLPQ
-3103 VSDDTAD
+3103 ASTDNAD
-3110 LLQSFNQHVKAQP
+3110 LLHAFNQHVRNQP
-3123 QKIALICEDRQVSY
+3123 QKIALFCEDREVSY
-3137 AELEAQANGLAQQLI
+3137 ADLDAQANGLAQQLI
-3152 VRGIGPETLVAV
+3152 ARGIGAESMVAV

-3186 LPLDLAYPTERLAY
+3186 LPLDLAYPAERLAY
-3200 LLSDSAASLLLCD
+3200 MLSDSAASLLICD
-3213 SNLGD
+3213 SDLGE
-3218 RLTLADSPPR
+3218 RLTLADSLPR

-3233 LSVADNVACPVSHPL
+3233 LSIAGSTECPVVEPL

-3280 SIVERYELA
+3280 GIIDLYELA

-3316 GSLVIRDDN
+3316 GSLVIREDS
-3325 LWTPEQ
+3325 LWTPEH
-3331 TLEVLQR
+3331 TLEVLHR
-3338 HGVTVACFPPAY
+3338 HHVTVACFPPAY

-3373 GDAVPEASFEQVK
+3373 GDAVPDASFEQVK

-3404 VTPLLWRAEVS
+3404 VTPLLWRAETS

-3443 LPVGVSGEL
+3443 LPAGVSGEL

-3469 SAERFIPDPFAA
+3469 SAERFIPDPFEA

-3488 GDLVRQRDCG
+3488 GDLVRQRECG

-3531 VQDAAVVVH
+3531 VQDSAVVVH
-3540 DTPIGKQ
+3540 DTPTGKQ
-3547 LVGYVVALGTVGL
+3547 LVGYVVAAGATGL
-3560 DRRLKSQVQAQL
+3560 DRRLKSELQAQM

-3589 SANGKLDRRALPVPE
+3589 SANGKLDRRALPEPE

-3613 RNALESALAA
+3613 RNALETALTA
-3623 IWQAVLGMPQ
+3623 IWQEVLGVPQ

-3657 RSQPELGF
+3657 RSQPQLGF

-3675 PSIAELCGYQAAE
+3675 PCIAELSGYQAAE
-3688 PAAAAPDPLLALNS
+3688 PAKAPDPLLALNG
-3702 RLAHRPALFCL
+3702 RVANVPALFCL

-3733 RTVYGLQCRMLLDP
+3733 RSVYGLQCRMLLDP
-3747 HWQDQSL
+3747 QWQDESL
-3754 LAMAQAYTQRIRAQ
+3754 VAMAQAYAQRIRTQ
-3768 QAKGPYYL
+3768 QAQGPYYL

-3787 LVAHELEQQGE
+3787 LVAHELESQGQ
-3798 TVAFA
+3798 TVSFA

-3811 GTAEAGN
+3811 GTAEAGD
-3818 WREDLGDFLKFVLGH
+3818 WREDLADFLKFVLGQP
-3833 SSEEAQALMAL
+3833 SEEAETLIALKT
-3844 HAAGLPEHQAA
+3844 AGLNEREGA

-3861 ALHGSNE
+3861 AMHGSN
-3868 QAALGAGELTQI
+3868 QNAALGASELTQI
-3880 FNTGSRLKALA
+3880 FATGSSLKQLA
-3891 LAQLQ
+3891 LAQRQ
-3896 LPAIKVTAHR
+3896 LPKVQVAAHR
-3906 WWVAGRDDERRV
+3906 WWVAERDDERRV

-3939 LRGDELLDDLE
+3939 LRGDELLDELE
-3950 LQLECTLA
+3950 VLLERSPA

>member
-1 MEHTTAQRIASRF
+1 MEHTTAMRIANRF
-14 AGLPAAKRREFLS
+14 AGLPADKRREFLTK
-27 RMQEQGVSFGQLPI
+27 MQEQGVSFGHLPI
-41 PPALE
+41 PAAAKPPVS
-46 AQTRFEL
+46 FEL

-61 FLWQLDPHSS
+61 FLWQLDPQGS
-71 AYNIPAALRL
+71 AYNIPVALRL
-81 YGPLDVPAL
+81 QGALNITAL
-90 QHSFDVLLERHQS
+90 QQSFDRLLERHQS

-112 GKVLQTL
+112 GRVLQTL
-119 APYTSLPIE
+119 AAFTSLSIDQH
-128 RIDLRGKPE
+128 DLRAEPAAQ
-137 SLRLD
+137 RFAC
-142 LAMHSVEQDIARP
+142 AMNKVEQEIARP
-155 FDLQQ
+155 FDLQH

-171 DAEDHVLLLTLHHI
+171 DVDDHVLVLTLHHI
-185 VTDGWSMGVLVEEF
+185 VTDGGSMAVLVEEF

-206 CQGQEAVL
+206 CQGLDAALQ
-214 EALPIQYSDYALW
+214 ALPIQYSDYAAW

-242 WWRDTLGS
+242 WWREKLGN
-250 EQPLLELPTDR
+250 EQPLLELPSDR

-276 ALDATLASGLMTLA
+276 ALDAELASGLLTLA
-290 RQHGVTPFMLLLAS
+290 KQRGVTPFMLLLAS
-304 FQALLYRYSGQSDL
+304 FQALLYRYSGQADL

-324 ANRNRAETR
+324 GNRNRSETR

-346 AELDGRQPFSQLLD
+346 AELDGRLPFSQLLE
-360 QTRAAALDAQA
+360 QTRVTSLDAQD

-396 QVMFNHQQARPAGAS
+396 QVMFNHQQARPAAVS
-411 GVLAGLRVEPLRGTA
+411 GLLAGLRVEALNATA
-426 HTTQFDLQ
+426 QTTQFDLQ
-434 LDTQEQGDL
+434 LDTQEEGEQ

-458 RIEHFSRH
+458 RIEHLARH
-466 WRNLLAGVL
+466 WRNLLGGVL
-475 ANPQSP
+475 ANPHTP

-487 LDADECLRILDDL
+487 LDADERLRILDTL
-500 NHTAQAYPG
+500 NDTAHDYPG

-514 RHIEQRVVENGE
+514 RHFEARAMETPE
-526 ATALVFQGQSLSY
+526 ATALVFQGQTLSY
-539 AELNQR
+539 AQLNGR

-551 HLRAEGVGPEVLV
+551 HLRAQGVGPEVIV
-564 GIACDRSFEM
+564 GIACDRSLEM

-604 EDSGIALLLTQ
+604 DDSGIALLLTQ
-615 EHLLEQL
+615 QHLLAQL
-622 PTPDSVRTLCL
+622 PTPGNVRTLCL
-633 QAAGDWL
+633 QADADWL
-640 GELPGT
+640 SDLPDS
-646 DLPNLAVAENLAY
+646 DLPNIAAAENLAY
-659 VIYTSGST
+659 LIYTSGST

-676 HVALQNRLQWMQQA
+676 HVALHNRIEWMQDA
-690 YDLQPADRV
+690 YNLLPSDRV

-737 LARLI
+737 LAALI
-742 VEQAIT
+742 VEQSIT
-748 TLHFVPSMLA
+748 TLHFVPSMLS

-769 TSLQRIIC
+769 TSLTRIIC

-788 QTLRSLPQANLYNLY
+788 QTLRSLPRANLYNLY

-827 GRPIANLRTCVL
+827 GRPIANLRACIL

-900 AIEYC
+900 AIDYC

-926 RLQEHAQVQE
+926 RLQEHADVQE
-936 AVVLAVDGPG
+936 AVVLALDGPS
-946 GKQLVAYIVPRERAL
+946 GKQLVAYIVPRERGL
-961 ISADAGQQGVWRE
+961 IDADTERQRVWRE
-974 ALKAHLL
+974 ALNSHLL
-981 TSLPDYMV
+981 GSLPDYML
-989 PAQTVMIEQMPLSP
+989 PAQSVLLEHMPLSP
-1003 NGKLERKR
+1003 NGKLDRKR

-1029 EHEQVLA
+1029 AHEQELA
-1036 QIWQEVLGVEQVGR
+1036 KIWQDVLGVAQVGR

-1095 VKEQAAPLA
+1095 VRENAAPLA
-1104 QQGPVYGLQKLTPIQ
+1104 QQGPVTGVQTLTPIQ
-1119 RWFFDEPIA
+1119 RWFFEEPIA

-1141 REPLELPRLQAA
+1141 RETLELSRLQGA
-1153 LQRLLKQHDA
+1153 LQRVLQQHDA
-1163 LRLRFSQ
+1163 LRLRFSEVDGQ
-1170 QAPRVTD
+1170 
-1177 AANPCGSEPAREGGG
+1177 
-1192 AGDLHVAGAELIAS
+1192 
-1206 RLAATEWSARYVG
+1206 WSARYVG
-1219 ADSADVVDMLWT
+1219 ADSADVIDMLWT
-1231 ARVASDASLESV
+1231 ARVANDASLESV
-1243 CDQAQRS
+1243 CDEAQRS

-1262 LIAQADGT
+1262 LIAQADGS

-1289 LLEDLQAAYQGQELP
+1289 LLEDLQAAYQGAELP
-1304 AKTSSFQAW
+1304 PKTSALQAW
-1313 AEQLDTYARSK
+1313 ADKLDAYARSET
-1324 AAASELDWW
+1324 AAAERLWW
-1333 QAQLSL
+1333 QAQLAGAS
-1339 GNDLL
+1339 DSL
-1344 PAANPQAS
+1344 PAANAHAS
-1352 QAGHLRQGV
+1352 QAGHLRQCV
-1361 SIGLDRE
+1361 SIGLDRGQ
-1368 HTRQLL
+1368 TRQLL
-1374 QLAPATY
+1374 QQAPAVY

-1396 LSRWTGHPSALIQ
+1396 LSRWTGDESALIQ

-1436 VCLTPTADL
+1436 VRLTPTGDV
-1445 PGSIKAIKQQLREI
+1445 GTSIKAIKQQLREI
-1459 PGKGMGYG
+1459 PGKGLGFG
-1467 LLRYMGDAS
+1467 LLRYLGDGATQS
-1476 AQAAL
+1476 AL

-1496 FDQSFAEEA
+1496 FDQSFAEDA
-1505 LFTPAR
+1505 LFSPAR
-1511 ESSGAA
+1511 ESSGTA

-1548 CFDLHEIETLAANFR
+1548 CFDLREIEALAIDFR
-1563 EELLDLIDHCLSDGA
+1563 AELLALIDHCLSDGA

-1603 AQIEDLYPLS
+1603 AQIEDIYSLS
-1613 PMQAGLLFHSLY
+1613 PMQAGLLFHSLF
-1625 ESDSGAYVNQLSVEA
+1625 ESASGAYVNQLSVEA
-1640 HGLDAERLGRAWQAV
+1640 RGLDAQRLGRAWQAV
-1655 LDNHGILRSSF
+1655 LDRHAILRSSF
-1666 HFPDGFEAP
+1666 HFPQGFDAP

-1685 PMTCLDWRGRSDQ
+1685 PMTCLDWRGRDDQ

-1711 QLDPTRAPLMRLTLV
+1711 QLDSTRAPLMRLTLV
-1726 RLEGE
+1726 RLDDT
-1731 RQQLIYTHHH
+1731 RQQLVYTHHH

-1754 EVLQRYAGQDVQAPT
+1754 EVLQRYAGREVAAPV

-1775 IGWLQRQDAQADEAF
+1775 IGWLQGQDAEADEAF
-1790 WREQLATLDNPTLLA
+1790 WRGQLATLDNPTLLA
-1805 QSLAHGGSKNL
+1805 QSLAHGDNRPQSQ
-1816 STAEFAD
+1816 AAFAD

-1831 TSQRFSEFARQQ
+1831 TSQRFSDFARQH
-1843 KITLNTLVQGA
+1843 KVTLNTLVQGA

-1866 SVAFGATVAGRPV
+1866 SVAFGATGAGRPV
-1879 DLPGAESQLGLF
+1879 ELPGAESQLGLF

-1901 DAVESVGQWLI
+1901 DALESVEQWLS

-1919 ELRGHEFT
+1919 ELREHEFT

-1955 ADALQQSAPAGLS
+1955 AEALQHGAPAGLS

-1988 ESQLSLN
+1988 DTQLSLN
-1995 WSYQCAHFNSEGIV
+1995 WSYQCSHFSGAAIA
-2009 RMSEHLAALLTAMV
+2009 RMSAHLAALLAAMV

-2035 LSSPERAQQLIEWNP
+2035 LTAPERTQQLLEWNP
-2050 AFTAAQNPLC
+2050 PFTSAHNPLC
-2060 VHQLIEAQAFIRPH
+2060 VHQLIEAQAVARPD
-2074 ATALIFNDLELSFD
+2074 ATALIFNDLQLSFD
-2088 QLNRRANQLAHR
+2088 ALNRRANRLAHH
-2100 LRALGIGPEVRVG
+2100 LRGRGIGPEVRVG
-2113 LAMQRSPEMII
+2113 LAMQRCPDMIV

-2132 GGAYVPLDPAYPTER
+2132 GGAYVPLDPAYPAER
-2147 LRYLMQ
+2147 LRYLMD
-2153 DSGIALMISQS
+2153 DSGIALLISQS
-2164 RLREKLPLP
+2164 WLRDTLPLP
-2173 EGLPVLEIDRE
+2173 EGLPVLDIDRE
-2184 PLESLAD
+2184 PLESESD
-2191 SNPINLTC
+2191 SNPVNLTC

-2237 GMTPDD
+2237 GMTADD

-2294 ACFTPTYLSQIA
+2294 ACFTPSYLAQIA
-2306 DFMGEAGR
+2306 DYMGEAGR

-2371 AFMPIGRPVGN
+2371 AYMPIGRPVGN

-2421 ADRFVPDPFVPGAR
+2421 AERFVPDPFVPGAR

-2465 FRIELGEIEACLL
+2465 FRIELGEIEACLM
-2478 EHEGVREAF
+2478 EHQGVREAW
-2487 VIDREGPV
+2487 VIDRDGPT
-2495 SRQLIGYV
+2495 SRQLVGYV
-2503 VPRDPLADEQDL
+2503 VPRDPLADETDL
-2515 REALTAH
+2515 RDALTAH

-2552 QGLPAPQATRQH
+2552 QALPATQASRQS
-2564 HDHVAPAS
+2564 HDQVAAAS

-2579 EIWQELLG
+2579 GIWQALLG
-2587 LESVGVT
+2587 LDSVGVT

-2609 AVSRAGQRGLK
+2609 AVSRAGQRGLV

-2633 ALAAVAGS
+2633 ALAAVAQ
-2641 REAILIEAP
+2641 RRDPALVEAP
-2650 KVEAFSL
+2650 GTEAFAL
-2657 VPHIDI
+2657 VPHIE
-2663 AAREG
+2663 ATAREG

-2701 AVEGL
+2701 AVDGL
-2706 QVPRFRAAWQA
+2706 QVPRFRAAWQT

-2754 WRERSDTEQALG
+2754 WRDRSDSEQALS

-2771 EQAKGFDLSCPPLM
+2771 EQAKGFDLNCPPLM
-2785 RFNLVRLGEDR
+2785 RFILVRLGEER

-2820 LRLYHNDSLAPLTGR
+2820 LRLYHHDSLPAPTGR
-2835 YADYIAWLQRQDGV
+2835 YADYIAWLQRQDDA

-2855 RERLALLEEPTILA
+2855 RERLASLEAPTILA
-2869 KASGAAGSG
+2869 TASGASGSG
-2878 HGVMYSNLDAEA
+2878 HGVMYSDLDAEA
-2890 TRKLHTFAKRQRVT
+2890 TRRLQRFAKRQRVT

-2934 RPTGLAGAQDML
+2934 RPTGLPGAQEML

-2960 PQQPLGEWLRDLQDY
+2960 PQQPLGEWLRQLQDY
-2975 NLMVRDYE
+2975 NLAVRDYE
-2983 HTPLSDI
+2983 HTPLSDV

-3016 FKGGEEGELR
+3016 LRGGEEGELR

-3035 TNFPMDLMVSANEE
+3035 TNFPMDLMVSANDE
-3049 GLEVEYLFLR
+3049 GLEVEYLYLR
-3059 DRFSDVEVERIRAQ
+3059 DRFSEQEVERIRAQ

-3081 PEDASCLLGNI
+3081 PEDADCLLGNI
-3092 GLPQARMSLPQ
+3092 GLPDARSSRPQASA
-3103 VSDDTAD
+3103 DATD
-3110 LLQSFNQHVKAQP
+3110 LLHAFNQHVRNQP
-3123 QKIALICEDRQVSY
+3123 QKIALFCEDRELSY
-3137 AELEAQANGLAQQLI
+3137 ADLDAQANSLAQQLMA
-3152 VRGIGPETLVAV
+3152 RGIGAEDLVAV
-3164 ALPRSERTIVAFLA
+3164 ALPRSERTLVAFLA

-3186 LPLDLAYPTERLAY
+3186 LPLDLAYPAERLAY
-3200 LLSDSAASLLLCD
+3200 MLSDSAARLLICD
-3213 SNLGD
+3213 SNLGE

-3233 LSVADNVACPVSHPL
+3233 LSLAGRRDCPAVESL

-3265 KGVAVARGPIARHCR
+3265 KGVAVARGPIAQHCR
-3280 SIVERYELA
+3280 GIIELYELA

-3316 GSLVIRDDN
+3316 GSLVIREDS

-3331 TLEVLQR
+3331 TLQALHR
-3338 HGVTVACFPPAY
+3338 HHVTVACFPPAY
-3350 LQQMAEVAERL
+3350 LQQMADVAERL

-3373 GDAVPEASFEQVK
+3373 GDAVPDASFEQVK

-3404 VTPLLWRAEVS
+3404 VTPLLWRAEAS

-3424 IGRGVAGRGLYVL
+3424 IGRGVAGRGVYVL

-3452 YLGGECLARG
+3452 YLGGDCLARG

-3469 SAERFIPDPFAA
+3469 SAERFIADPFET

-3488 GDLVRQRDCG
+3488 GDLVRQRECG

-3516 IELGEIEARLRECAG
+3516 IEPGEIEARLRECAG

-3540 DTPIGKQ
+3540 DTPSGKQ
-3547 LVGYVVALGTVGL
+3547 LVGYVVAQAAAGL
-3560 DRRLKSQVQAQL
+3560 DRRLKAELQAQM
-3572 PDYMVPARILV
+3572 PDYMVPARIVV
-3583 LERFPL
+3583 LPRFPL
-3589 SANGKLDRRALPVPE
+3589 SANGKLDRRALPEPE

-3613 RNALESALAA
+3613 RNALEQALCV
-3623 IWQAVLGMPQ
+3623 IWQDVLGVPR

-3657 RSQPELGF
+3657 RSQPQPGF

-3675 PSIAELCGYQAAE
+3675 PCIGELSGYQAGAT
-3688 PAAAAPDPLLALNS
+3688 AKAPDPLLALNA
-3702 RLAHRPALFCL
+3702 RVTDVPALFCL

-3747 HWQDQSL
+3747 LWQDESL
-3754 LAMAQAYTQRIRAQ
+3754 PAMAQAYTQRIRAQ
-3768 QAKGPYYL
+3768 QPQGPYYL

-3787 LVAHELEQQGE
+3787 LVAHELEAQGQ

-3811 GTAEAGN
+3811 GTAEAGH
-3818 WREDLGDFLKFVLGH
+3818 WREDLADFLKFVLGQP
-3833 SSEEAQALMAL
+3833 SEQAEALIALKAN
-3844 HAAGLPEHQAA
+3844 GLNEREGA

-3861 ALHGSNE
+3861 AMHVGNGH
-3868 QAALGAGELTQI
+3868 AALGASELTQI
-3880 FNTGSRLKALA
+3880 FTTGSTLKQLA
-3891 LAQLQ
+3891 LAQRR
-3896 LPAIKVTAHR
+3896 LPSVQVAVHR

-3918 FEAQVGHHG
+3918 FEAQVGHRG
-3927 VDRLLAGGHYEL
+3927 VDRLLAGGHYAL
-3939 LRGDELLDDLE
+3939 LRSDELLDELDELLE
-3950 LQLECTLA
+3950 RPA

>member
-1 MEHTTAQRIASRF
+1 MEHTTAWRIATRF
-14 AGLPAAKRREFLS
+14 AALPADKRREFLQ

-41 PPALE
+41 PPAAE
-46 AQTRFEL
+46 PQTTFEL

-61 FLWQLDPHSS
+61 FLWQLDPQSA
-71 AYNIPAALRL
+71 AYNIPAVLRL
-81 YGPLDVPAL
+81 QGPLNIAAL

-112 GKVLQTL
+112 GQVLQTL
-119 APYTSLPIE
+119 AAFTALPIE
-128 RIDLRGKPE
+128 QHDLRAQPQAE
-137 SLRLD
+137 RLAC
-142 LAMHSVEQDIARP
+142 AMRQVQADIARP
-155 FDLQQ
+155 FDLQH
-160 GPLLRVSLLQL
+160 GSLLRVSLLQL
-171 DAEDHVLLLTLHHI
+171 DTEDHVLALTLHHI
-185 VTDGWSMGVLVEEF
+185 VTDGWSMGVLIEEF

-206 CQGQEAVL
+206 CQGQDAPL
-214 EALPIQYSDYALW
+214 EPLPIQYSDYAAW

-276 ALDATLASGLMTLA
+276 ALEADLAAGLMALA
-290 RQHGVTPFMLLLAS
+290 KQANVTPFMLLLAS

-318 RVGVPI
+318 RIGVPI
-324 ANRNRAETR
+324 GNRNRAETR

-346 AELDGRQPFSQLLD
+346 VEVDGRQTFSQLLE
-360 QTRAAALDAQA
+360 QTRAAALDAQD

-386 ERSLSHSPLF
+386 DRSMSHSPLF
-396 QVMFNHQQARPAGAS
+396 QVMFNHQQAKAAAVG
-411 GVLAGLRVEPLRGTA
+411 GLLAGLRVEALNATTP
-426 HTTQFDLQ
+426 TTQFDLQ
-434 LDTQEQGDL
+434 LDTQEVGDQ
-443 LFASLTYATDLFDAE
+443 LFASLTYATDLFDAG
-458 RIEHFSRH
+458 RIEHLARH

-475 ANPQSP
+475 ANPQCP

-487 LDADECLRILDDL
+487 LDADERVGILDEL
-500 NHTAQAYPG
+500 NDTAQVYPG

-514 RHIEQRVVENGE
+514 RHFETRAAQQPD
-526 ATALVFQGQSLSY
+526 ATALVFEGQRLSY
-539 AELNQR
+539 AELNRR

-551 HLRAEGVGPEVLV
+551 HLRAQGVGAEVIV
-564 GIACDRSFEM
+564 GIACERSFEM

-595 PLDRLSYMI
+595 PRDRLSYMI

-615 EHLLEQL
+615 EPLRAQL
-622 PTPDSVRTLCL
+622 PTPDSLRTLCL
-633 QAAGDWL
+633 QADADWL
-640 GELPGT
+640 SELPDT
-646 DLPNLAVAENLAY
+646 DLPNLALAENLAY

-676 HVALQNRLQWMQQA
+676 HVALHNRLEWMQQA
-690 YDLQPADRV
+690 YNLQPGDRV

-707 DVSVWEFFW
+707 DVSAWEFFW

-737 LARLI
+737 LAALI
-742 VEQAIT
+742 VEQSIT
-748 TLHFVPSMLA
+748 TLHFVPSMLS
-758 AFIGA
+758 AFISA
-763 DEALAC
+763 EESLAC
-769 TSLQRIIC
+769 TSLTRIIC

-788 QTLRSLPQANLYNLY
+788 QTLRNLPQANLYNLY

-827 GRPIANLRTCVL
+827 GRPIANLRTCIL

-857 GVGLARGYHR
+857 GIGLARGYHR

-926 RLQEHAQVQE
+926 RLQAHAEVQD
-936 AVVLAVDGPG
+936 AVVLALDGPS
-946 GKQLVAYIVPRERAL
+946 GKQLVAYVVPQDRAL
-961 ISADAGQQGVWRE
+961 PQADIARQNAWRE
-974 ALKAHLL
+974 TLKTHLL
-981 TSLPDYMV
+981 ASLPDYMV
-989 PAQTVMIEQMPLSP
+989 PAQTVLIEQMPLSP

-1016 AQVSQRAFEAPRS
+1016 LQISQRAFEAPCT
-1029 EHEQVLA
+1029 EHEQALA
-1036 QIWQEVLGVEQVGR
+1036 QIWQDVLGVEQVGR

-1095 VKEQAAPLA
+1095 VKVQAAPLA
-1104 QQGPVYGLQKLTPIQ
+1104 PQGPVSGEQILTPIQ
-1119 RWFFDEPIA
+1119 RWFFDEPIP
-1128 QRAHWNQAVLLTP
+1128 QRQHWNQAVLLVP
-1141 REPLELPRLQAA
+1141 RQTLELPRLQGAV
-1153 LQRLLKQHDA
+1153 QRLLKQHDA
-1163 LRLRFSQ
+1163 LRLRFSLVDGQ
-1170 QAPRVTD
+1170 
-1177 AANPCGSEPAREGGG
+1177 
-1192 AGDLHVAGAELIAS
+1192 
-1206 RLAATEWSARYVG
+1206 WSARYVA
-1219 ADSADVVDMLWT
+1219 ADSADVIDMLWT
-1231 ARVASDASLESV
+1231 ARVANDASLESV
-1243 CDQAQRS
+1243 CEEAQRS
-1250 LSLQDGPLLRVA
+1250 LSLQDGPLLRIA
-1262 LIAQADGT
+1262 LIAQADGS

-1289 LLEDLQAAYQGQELP
+1289 LLEDLQAAYQNQALP
-1304 AKTSSFQAW
+1304 PKTSAFQNW
-1313 AEQLDTYARSK
+1313 ALKLQDYARSD
-1324 AAASELDWW
+1324 AALAELSWW
-1333 QAQLSL
+1333 QTQLGEARDS
-1339 GNDLL
+1339 L
-1344 PAANPQAS
+1344 PAANAQAS

-1361 SIGLDRE
+1361 SIALDRE
-1368 HTRQLL
+1368 QTRQLL
-1374 QLAPATY
+1374 QQAPAGY

-1396 LSRWTGHPSALIQ
+1396 LSRWSGNESALIQ

-1415 EELFDDIDL
+1415 EDLFDDIDL

-1436 VCLTPTADL
+1436 VRLTPTADL
-1445 PGSIKAIKQQLREI
+1445 AGSIKAIKQQLREI
-1459 PGKGMGYG
+1459 PGKGLGFG
-1467 LLRYMGDAS
+1467 LLRYMGDA
-1476 AQAAL
+1476 ATQAAL
-1481 AALPQARVTFNYLGQ
+1481 KALPSARVTFNYLGQ
-1496 FDQSFAEEA
+1496 FDQSFAEDA
-1505 LFTPAR
+1505 LFSPAS
-1511 ESSGAA
+1511 EASGAA
-1517 QAADAPLPN
+1517 QSADAPLPN

-1548 CFDLHEIETLAANFR
+1548 CFELGEIEQLAADYR
-1563 EELLDLIDHCLSDGA
+1563 QELLALIEHCLSDEA

-1591 SQAQLDGLPVPP
+1591 RQAQLDDLPV
-1603 AQIEDLYPLS
+1603 AASQIEDLYPLS
-1613 PMQAGLLFHSLY
+1613 PMQAGLLFHSLF
-1625 ESDSGAYVNQLSVEA
+1625 ESASGAYVNQLNVEA
-1640 HGLDAERLGRAWQAV
+1640 RGLDAERLGQAWQAV
-1655 LDNHGILRSSF
+1655 IDAHPILRSSF
-1666 HFPDGFEAP
+1666 HFPQGFEAP

-1685 PMTCLDWRGRSDQ
+1685 PFRCLDWRGRADQ

-1706 DSERL
+1706 DSERR
-1711 QLDPTRAPLMRLTLV
+1711 QLDPAQAPLMRLTLV
-1726 RLEGE
+1726 RLDDE

-1754 EVLQRYAGQDVQAPT
+1754 EVLQRYAGQTVQAPS

-1775 IGWLQRQDAQADEAF
+1775 IGWLQRQDAQADERF
-1790 WREQLATLDNPTLLA
+1790 WLAQLAPLDNPTLLA
-1805 QSLAHGGSKNL
+1805 QSLAHGDLQPSD
-1816 STAEFAD
+1816 TQAFAD
-1823 HRQTFDVA
+1823 HLQNFDVA
-1831 TSQRFSEFARQQ
+1831 ATRRLSEFARQQ
-1843 KITLNTLVQGA
+1843 KVTLNTLLQGA

-1866 SVAFGATVAGRPV
+1866 CVAFGATVAGRPV

-1891 INTLPVISRP
+1891 INTLPVISCP
-1901 DAVESVGQWLI
+1901 DAVETVSQWLS

-1919 ELRGHEFT
+1919 ELREHEFT

-1955 ADALQQSAPAGLS
+1955 AEALQQGAPAGLS

-1988 ESQLSLN
+1988 ENTLSLN
-1995 WSYQCAHFNSEGIV
+1995 WSYQCSHFSAAVIA
-2009 RMSEHLAALLTAMV
+2009 RMSEHLAALLNAMV
-2023 AAPQAALSELDL
+2023 GAPDAALSELDL
-2035 LSSPERAQQLIEWNP
+2035 LTASEREQQLQTWNP
-2050 AFTAAQNPLC
+2050 AFVANENPLC
-2060 VHQLIEAQAFIRPH
+2060 VHQLIEAQAEIRPQ
-2074 ATALIFNDLELSFD
+2074 ATALIFADVQLTFAELNS
-2088 QLNRRANQLAHR
+2088 RANRLAHR
-2100 LRALGIGPEVRVG
+2100 LRNLGVGPEVRVG
-2113 LAMQRSPEMII
+2113 LAMQRSPEMIV

-2132 GGAYVPLDPAYPTER
+2132 GGAYVPLDPAYPAER
-2147 LRYLMQ
+2147 LQYLMQ
-2153 DSGIALMISQS
+2153 DSGIVLMLTQSWLRAKLAL
-2164 RLREKLPLP
+2164 PDA
-2173 EGLPVLEIDRE
+2173 LPVLEIDRE
-2184 PLESLAD
+2184 PLQSLPD
-2191 SNPINLTC
+2191 SNPVNLTC

-2229 CLSIGELY
+2229 CLAIGELY
-2237 GMTPDD
+2237 GMTPED

-2264 VFGSAVMP
+2264 IFGSAVMP

-2280 ERTCAEIEKHGITI
+2280 ERTCAEIERHGITI
-2294 ACFTPTYLSQIA
+2294 ACFTPTYLLQIA

-2314 DLPIRSY
+2314 KLPIRSY
-2321 TPCGEGMAKHAF
+2321 TPCAEGMPKHAF
-2333 DEVQQ
+2333 DEVQH
-2338 VLQPKRLINGYG
+2338 VLQPPRLINGYG

-2361 LAYPDTEFDS
+2361 LAYPDTGFDS

-2421 ADRFVPDPFVPGAR
+2421 AERFVPDPFVPGAR

-2478 EHEGVREAF
+2478 EHEGVREAL
-2487 VIDREGPV
+2487 VIDRDGPV
-2495 SRQLIGYV
+2495 SRQLVGYI
-2503 VPRDPLADEQDL
+2503 VPRDPLANEQDL
-2515 REALTAH
+2515 HEALSAH

-2552 QGLPAPQATRQH
+2552 KGLPAPDLARQSQDQVPAAT
-2564 HDHVAPAS
+2564 

-2579 EIWQELLG
+2579 EIWQDLLG
-2587 LESVGVT
+2587 LDALGVT

-2609 AVSRAGQRGLK
+2609 AVSRAGQRGLV

-2633 ALAAVAGS
+2633 ALAAVAVT
-2641 REAILIEAP
+2641 REATLNEAP
-2650 KVEAFSL
+2650 KVAAFAL
-2657 VPHIDI
+2657 VPHIDV

-2717 LVERHEVLRAAFRWR
+2717 LIERHEVLRAAFRWR

-2754 WRERSDTEQALG
+2754 WRDRHDTEQALS

-2771 EQAKGFDLSCPPLM
+2771 EQAKGFDLSRPPLM
-2785 RFNLVRLGEDR
+2785 RFVLVRLDAER
-2796 YQMIWIY
+2796 YQMIWVY

-2812 ASRLLGDM
+2812 ASRLLGEM
-2820 LRLYHNDSLAPLTGR
+2820 LRLYHHASLPALNGR
-2835 YADYIAWLQRQDGV
+2835 YADYIGWLQRQDSA

-2855 RERLALLEEPTILA
+2855 RERLALLEAPTILA
-2869 KASGAAGSG
+2869 KASGASGSG
-2878 HGVMYSNLDAEA
+2878 HGVMYTDLDADA
-2890 TRKLHTFAKRQRVT
+2890 TRKLHGFAKRQRVT
-2904 LNTLVQGAWL
+2904 LNTLVQAAWL

-2934 RPTGLAGAQDML
+2934 RPTGLPGAQEML

-2960 PQQPLGEWLRDLQDY
+2960 PQQPVGEWLRELQDY
-2975 NLMVRDYE
+2975 NLTVRDYE

-2990 QRWAGQGGQGLFDS
+2990 QRWAGLGGQGLFDS

-3016 FKGGEEGELR
+3016 LRGGEEGELR
-3026 FAEVGSGGV
+3026 FAEVGSAGV
-3035 TNFPMDLMVSANEE
+3035 TNVPMDLMVSANED
-3049 GLEVEYLFLR
+3049 GLEVEYLYLR
-3059 DRFSDVEVERIRAQ
+3059 DRFSDAEVEQIRAQ
-3073 LEGLLRAL
+3073 LEGLLHTL
-3081 PEDASCLLGNI
+3081 PEDEHCLIGNL
-3092 GLPQARMSLPQ
+3092 GLPGARLGLPEP
-3103 VSDDTAD
+3103 STDDTD
-3110 LLQSFNQHVKAQP
+3110 LLRSFNEHVRNQP
-3123 QKIALICEDRQVSY
+3123 QKTALFCEAREVSY
-3137 AELEAQANGLAQQLI
+3137 AELEARANALAGQLI
-3152 VRGIGPETLVAV
+3152 KRGIGAESLVAV
-3164 ALPRSERTIVAFLA
+3164 ALPRSERTIIAFLA

-3186 LPLDLAYPTERLAY
+3186 LPLDLAYPPERLAY
-3200 LLSDSAASLLLCD
+3200 MLDDSAASLLLCD
-3213 SNLGD
+3213 SDLGE
-3218 RLTLADSPPR
+3218 RLTFADRVPR

-3233 LSVADNVACPVSHPL
+3233 LPDDDSAECPLSRPL
-3248 PGHLAY
+3248 AGHLAY

-3280 SIVERYELA
+3280 GIIDLYELV
-3289 PRSRE
+3289 PDSRE

-3304 AQERWLSVMLAG
+3304 AQERWLSVLLAG
-3316 GSLVIRDDN
+3316 GSLVIREDN

-3331 TLEVLQR
+3331 TLQVLQR
-3338 HGVTVACFPPAY
+3338 HHVTVACFPPAY

-3361 GNPPA
+3361 GNPPP
-3366 VEVYCFG
+3366 VQVYCFG

-3415 ETCDAAYAP
+3415 ERCEAAYAP

-3443 LPVGVSGEL
+3443 LPAGVSGEL

-3469 SAERFIPDPFAA
+3469 SAERFIPDPFEA

-3488 GDLVRQRDCG
+3488 GDLVRQRECG

-3540 DTPIGKQ
+3540 DTPTGKQ
-3547 LVGYVVALGTVGL
+3547 LVGYVVAAAVTGL
-3560 DRRLKSQVQAQL
+3560 DRWIKAELQAQL
-3572 PDYMVPARILV
+3572 PDYMVPARIMV

-3589 SANGKLDRRALPVPE
+3589 SANGKLDRRALPQPE

-3613 RNALESALAA
+3613 RNALEQALAT
-3623 IWQAVLGMPQ
+3623 IWQDVLGVPQ
-3633 VGIDD
+3633 IGIDD

-3657 RSQPELGF
+3657 RSQPQLGF

-3675 PSIAELCGYQAAE
+3675 PCIAELSGYQVQETAT
-3688 PAAAAPDPLLALNS
+3688 APDPLLALNS
-3702 RLAHRPALFCL
+3702 RLAHVPALFCL

-3747 HWQDQSL
+3747 QWQDASL
-3754 LAMAQAYTQRIRAQ
+3754 PAMAQAYAQRIRAQ
-3768 QAKGPYYL
+3768 QPEGPYYL
-3776 LGWSLGGALTQ
+3776 LGWSLGGALVQ
-3787 LVAHELEQQGE
+3787 LVSRELESQGA

-3811 GTAEAGN
+3811 GTAEAGD
-3818 WREDLGDFLKFVLGH
+3818 WREDLADFLKFVLGL
-3833 SSEEAQALMAL
+3833 SVEEAQALIARK
-3844 HAAGLPEHQAA
+3844 AAGLNEQAAA

-3861 ALHGSNE
+3861 ALHGSSGD
-3868 QAALGAGELTQI
+3868 AALGADEFTRI
-3880 FNTGSRLKALA
+3880 FATGAALKQLA
-3891 LAQLQ
+3891 LAQRQ
-3896 LPAIKVTAHR
+3896 LPKVEVATHR
-3906 WWVAGRDDERRV
+3906 WWVADRDAEREV
-3918 FEAQVGHHG
+3918 FAAQVGRHG
-3927 VDRLLAGGHYEL
+3927 VDRLLTGGHYEL
-3939 LRGDELLDDLE
+3939 MRGDELLDQLQALLE
-3950 LQLECTLA
+3950 RRTTVA
-3958 IA
+3958 

>member
-1 MEHTTAQRIASRF
+1 MEHTTAQRIATRF
-14 AGLPAAKRREFLS
+14 AGLPAGKRREFVQ

-41 PPALE
+41 PPAAEL
-46 AQTRFEL
+46 QTTFEL

-81 YGPLDVPAL
+81 HGPLNVAAL
-90 QHSFDVLLERHQS
+90 QQSFDVLLERHQS

-112 GKVLQTL
+112 GNVLQTL
-119 APYTSLPIE
+119 ADVTSLPIE
-128 RIDLRGKPE
+128 RIDLRGEPQTQ
-137 SLRLD
+137 RFD
-142 LAMHSVEQDIARP
+142 QAMNSVEQEIARP
-155 FDLQQ
+155 FDLQH
-160 GPLLRVSLLQL
+160 GPLLRVTLLQL

-206 CQGQEAVL
+206 CQGRNAAL

-242 WWRDTLGS
+242 WWRDRLGR

-276 ALDATLASGLMTLA
+276 ALDATLASGLMSLA
-290 RQHGVTPFMLLLAS
+290 KQRGVTPFMLLLAS
-304 FQALLYRYSGQSDL
+304 FQVLLFRYSGQPDV

-324 ANRNRAETR
+324 ANRNRTETR

-346 AELDGRQPFSQLLD
+346 AELDGRLPFSRLLD
-360 QTRAAALDAQA
+360 QTRAASLDAQD
-371 YQDLPFERLVQALQG
+371 YQDLPFERLVQALQSG
-386 ERSLSHSPLF
+386 RSLSHSPLF
-396 QVMFNHQQARPAGAS
+396 QVMFNHQQAKPAAVS
-411 GVLAGLRVEPLRGTA
+411 GLLAGLRVEALKATA

-434 LDTQEQGDL
+434 LDTQEEGDK
-443 LFASLTYATDLFDAE
+443 LFASLTYAIDLFDAE
-458 RIEHFSRH
+458 RIERLARH

-475 ANPQSP
+475 AIPQCP
-481 LAELPL
+481 IAELPL
-487 LDADECLRILDDL
+487 LDADERLRILDDL
-500 NHTAQAYPG
+500 NDTAQLYPG

-514 RHIEQRVVENGE
+514 RHFEARVADNPA
-526 ATALVFQGQSLSY
+526 ATALVFQGQSMTY
-539 AELNQR
+539 AELNLR

-551 HLRAEGVGPEVLV
+551 HLRAQGVGPEVLV

-584 GGAYVPLDPEY
+584 GGAYVPLDPQY
-595 PLDRLSYMI
+595 PVDRLSYMI

-615 EHLLEQL
+615 EQVLAQL
-622 PTPDSVRTLCL
+622 PTPDHVRTVCL
-633 QAAGDWL
+633 HAEADWL
-640 GELPGT
+640 DDMPGD
-646 DLPNLAVAENLAY
+646 DLSNLALAENLAY
-659 VIYTSGST
+659 VVYTSGST

-676 HVALQNRLQWMQQA
+676 HVALHNRLEWMQQA
-690 YDLQPADRV
+690 YKLLPSDRV

-716 PLMKGATLVIAAPG
+716 PLMKGATLVIAAPD

-737 LARLI
+737 LAALI

-748 TLHFVPSMLA
+748 TLHFVPSMLS

-788 QTLRSLPQANLYNLY
+788 QTLRCLPQANLYNLY

-827 GRPIANLRTCVL
+827 GRPIANLRTCIL

-867 RGALT
+867 RSALT

-900 AIEYC
+900 AIDYC

-926 RLQEHAQVQE
+926 RLYEYIDVQE
-936 AVVLAVDGPG
+936 AVVLALDGPS
-946 GKQLVAYIVPRERAL
+946 GKQLVAYIVPQDKAL
-961 ISADAGQQGVWRE
+961 VSADAEDQGVWRE
-974 ALKAHLL
+974 TLKTHLL
-981 TSLPDYMV
+981 ASLPDYMV
-989 PAQTVMIEQMPLSP
+989 PAHTVLIEQMPLSP
-1003 NGKLERKR
+1003 NGKLDRKR

-1016 AQVSQRAFEAPRS
+1016 SQVSQRAFEPPRN

-1036 QIWQEVLGVEQVGR
+1036 QIWQDVLGVEQVGR

-1104 QQGPVYGLQKLTPIQ
+1104 QQGPVDGLQKLTPIQ
-1119 RWFFDEPIA
+1119 RWFFQESIP

-1141 REPLELPRLQAA
+1141 RETLELPRLQAA

-1170 QAPRVTD
+1170 VDGQ
-1177 AANPCGSEPAREGGG
+1177 
-1192 AGDLHVAGAELIAS
+1192 
-1206 RLAATEWSARYVG
+1206 WSARYVG
-1219 ADSADVVDMLWT
+1219 ADSCDVIDMLWT
-1231 ARVASDASLESV
+1231 ARVASNESLEAV
-1243 CDQAQRS
+1243 CDEAQRS

-1262 LIAQADGT
+1262 LIALADGS

-1289 LLEDLQAAYQGQELP
+1289 LLEDLQAAYQAQELP
-1304 AKTSSFQAW
+1304 PKTSAFQTW
-1313 AEQLDTYARSK
+1313 ADKLDAYARSE
-1324 AAASELDWW
+1324 AAAGELDWW
-1333 QAQLSL
+1333 QAHLSVA
-1339 GNDLL
+1339 NDSL
-1344 PAANPQAS
+1344 PAANAQAS

-1368 HTRQLL
+1368 QTRQLL
-1374 QLAPATY
+1374 QQAPAIY

-1396 LSRWTGHPSALIQ
+1396 LSRWTGHTSALVQ

-1436 VCLTPTADL
+1436 VRLTPTADL
-1445 PGSIKAIKQQLREI
+1445 AGSIKAIKQQLREI

-1476 AQAAL
+1476 TQAAL

-1496 FDQSFAEEA
+1496 FDQSFAEDA
-1505 LFTPAR
+1505 LFKPAT

-1517 QAADAPLPN
+1517 QSAQAPLPN

-1538 LKLDWTFSRE
+1538 LKLDWTFSHE
-1548 CFDLHEIETLAANFR
+1548 CFDPREIEALAADYQR
-1563 EELLDLIDHCLSDGA
+1563 ELLALIAHCLSDGA

-1591 SQAQLDGLPVPP
+1591 TQAQLDGLPVPP

-1625 ESDSGAYVNQLSVEA
+1625 EPASGTYVNQLSVEA
-1640 HGLDAERLGRAWQAV
+1640 GGLDADRLGRAWQTV
-1655 LDNHGILRSSF
+1655 LDAHPILRSSF
-1666 HFPDGFEAP
+1666 HFPDGFEVP

-1685 PMTCLDWRGRSDQ
+1685 PLTRLDWRGRSDQ
-1698 AEALAQLI
+1698 SEALAQLI

-1711 QLDPTRAPLMRLTLV
+1711 QLDSTRAPLMRLTLV
-1726 RLEGE
+1726 RLDDE

-1754 EVLQRYAGQDVQAPT
+1754 EVLQRYAGQAVQTPA

-1775 IGWLQRQDAQADEAF
+1775 IGWLQRQDAHADEMF
-1790 WREQLATLDNPTLLA
+1790 WRDQLAALGNPTLLA
-1805 QSLAHGGSKNL
+1805 QSLAHGDCKNL
-1816 STAEFAD
+1816 SAQEFAD
-1823 HRQTFDVA
+1823 HLQTFDVV
-1831 TSQRFSEFARQQ
+1831 TSQRFREFARQQ
-1843 KITLNTLVQGA
+1843 KVTLNTLVQGA

-1866 SVAFGATVAGRPV
+1866 CVAFGATVAGRPV
-1879 DLPGAESQLGLF
+1879 DVPGTESQLGLF
-1891 INTLPVISRP
+1891 INTLPVISSP
-1901 DAVESVGQWLI
+1901 DAVENVGQWLT

-1919 ELRGHEFT
+1919 ELREHEFT
-1927 ALGDIQR
+1927 ALSDIQR

-1955 ADALQQSAPAGLS
+1955 AEALQQGAPAGLS
-1968 FSIPQNHERTNF
+1968 FSVPQNHERTNF

-1988 ESQLSLN
+1988 EGQLSLN
-1995 WSYQCAHFNSEGIV
+1995 WSYQCSHFSAAAIA
-2009 RMSEHLAALLTAMV
+2009 RMSEHLAALLAAMV
-2023 AAPQAALSELDL
+2023 AAPEAALSELNL
-2035 LSSPERAQQLIEWNP
+2035 LTTAERTQQLVEWNP

-2060 VHQLIEAQAFIRPH
+2060 VHQLIETQAVIRPD
-2074 ATALIFNDLELSFD
+2074 ATALIFNDVELSFD

-2100 LRALGIGPEVRVG
+2100 LRALGIGPEERVG
-2113 LAMQRSPEMII
+2113 LAMQRSPDMII

-2132 GGAYVPLDPAYPTER
+2132 GGAYVPLDPAYPMER
-2147 LRYLMQ
+2147 LRYLME
-2153 DSGIALMISQS
+2153 DSGISLMICQS
-2164 RLREKLPLP
+2164 WLREKLPLP
-2173 EGLPVLEIDRE
+2173 DGLPVLEIDRE
-2184 PLESLAD
+2184 PLQLLAD
-2191 SNPINLTC
+2191 TNPVNRTC

-2229 CLSIGELY
+2229 CLAIGELY
-2237 GMTPDD
+2237 GMTRDD

-2294 ACFTPTYLSQIA
+2294 ACFTPSYLSQIA

-2421 ADRFVPDPFVPGAR
+2421 AERFVPDPFVPGGR
-2435 LYRSGDLARFRADG
+2435 LYRSGDLARLRADG

-2478 EHEGVREAF
+2478 EHQGVREAL

-2495 SRQLIGYV
+2495 SRQLVGYL

-2552 QGLPAPQATRQH
+2552 QGLPAPEATRQN
-2564 HDHVAPAS
+2564 HDHVAAAS

-2587 LESVGVT
+2587 LDSLGVT

-2609 AVSRAGQRGLK
+2609 AVSRAGQRGLV

-2633 ALAAVAGS
+2633 ALACVATS
-2641 REAILIEAP
+2641 RDVALTEAP
-2650 KVEAFSL
+2650 KVGAFSL
-2657 VPHIDI
+2657 VPHIDS

-2701 AVEGL
+2701 AVDGL
-2706 QVPRFRAAWQA
+2706 QVPRFRAAWQS
-2717 LVERHEVLRAAFRWR
+2717 LVARHEVLRAAFRWR

-2740 AVFAEVELPIEELD
+2740 AVFADVDLPIEELD
-2754 WRERSDTEQALG
+2754 WRERCDAEQALG

-2785 RFNLVRLGEDR
+2785 RFILVRLGDDR

-2820 LRLYHNDSLAPLTGR
+2820 LRLYHNNSLPPLTGR
-2835 YADYIAWLQRQDGV
+2835 YADYIAWLQRQDSA

-2855 RERLALLEEPTILA
+2855 RERLALLEAPTILA
-2869 KASGAAGSG
+2869 KAGGATGSG

-2960 PQQPLGEWLRDLQDY
+2960 PHQPLGEWLRQLQDY
-2975 NLMVRDYE
+2975 NLMVRDFE

-3016 FKGGEEGELR
+3016 LKGGEEGELR

-3035 TNFPMDLMVSANEE
+3035 TNFPMDLMVSANED

-3059 DRFSDVEVERIRAQ
+3059 ERFSDAEVERIRAQ

-3092 GLPQARMSLPQ
+3092 GLPQARFSLPQ
-3103 VSDDTAD
+3103 ASDDNAD
-3110 LLQSFNQHVKAQP
+3110 LLHAFNQHVKAQP
-3123 QKIALICEDRQVSY
+3123 QNIALICEDRHVSY
-3137 AELEAQANGLAQQLI
+3137 AELEVQANGLAQQLI
-3152 VRGIGPETLVAV
+3152 DRGIGPESLVAV
-3164 ALPRSERTIVAFLA
+3164 GLPRSERTIVAFLA

-3186 LPLDLAYPTERLAY
+3186 LPLDLAYPAERLTY
-3200 LLSDSAASLLLCD
+3200 MLSDSAASLLLCD
-3213 SNLGD
+3213 SDLGD

-3233 LSVADNVACPVSHPL
+3233 LSVADNVASPVCHPL

-3280 SIVERYELA
+3280 SIIELYELA

-3316 GSLVIRDDN
+3316 GSLVIRDDS
-3325 LWTPEQ
+3325 LWGPEQ
-3331 TLEVLQR
+3331 TLEVMR
-3338 HGVTVACFPPAY
+3338 HHGVSVACFPPAY

-3373 GDAVPEASFEQVK
+3373 GDAVPEASFERVK

-3404 VTPLLWRAEVS
+3404 VTPLLWRAEAS

-3437 DADLNP
+3437 DTDLNP

-3469 SAERFIPDPFAA
+3469 SAERFIPDPFEA

-3488 GDLVRQRDCG
+3488 GDLVRQRGCG

-3516 IELGEIEARLRECAG
+3516 IEPGEIEARLREYAG

-3540 DTPIGKQ
+3540 DTPTGKQ
-3547 LVGYVVALGTVGL
+3547 LVGYVVAAGAVGL
-3560 DRRLKSQVQAQL
+3560 DRRLKSELQAQL

-3589 SANGKLDRRALPVPE
+3589 SANGKLDHRALPTPE

-3613 RNALESALAA
+3613 RNGLETALTA
-3623 IWQAVLGMPQ
+3623 IWQEVLGVPQ

-3657 RSQPELGF
+3657 RSQPRLGF

-3675 PSIAELCGYQAAE
+3675 PSIAELSGYQAIE
-3688 PAAAAPDPLLALNS
+3688 STSAPEPLLALNA
-3702 RLAHRPALFCL
+3702 RLADVPALFCL

-3747 HWQDQSL
+3747 HWQDESL

-3768 QAKGPYYL
+3768 QATGPYYL

-3787 LVAHELEQQGE
+3787 LVAHELENQGE

-3811 GTAEAGN
+3811 GTAEAGD
-3818 WREDLGDFLKFVLGH
+3818 WREDLSDFLTFVLGLPADEAH
-3833 SSEEAQALMAL
+3833 ALIALKTVGLSEG
-3844 HAAGLPEHQAA
+3844 AGST
-3855 AAVIEA
+3855 AVIEA
-3861 ALHGSNE
+3861 ALHCSNE

-3880 FNTGSRLKALA
+3880 FATGSRLKQLA
-3891 LAQLQ
+3891 LAHRQ
-3896 LPAIKVTAHR
+3896 LPAIHVSAHR
-3906 WWVAGRDDERRV
+3906 WWMVGREDERRV
-3918 FEAQVGHHG
+3918 FEAQVGRQG

-3939 LRGDELLDDLE
+3939 LRGDELLDELE
-3950 LQLECTLA
+3950 GLLEQRLA
-3958 IA
+3958 MA